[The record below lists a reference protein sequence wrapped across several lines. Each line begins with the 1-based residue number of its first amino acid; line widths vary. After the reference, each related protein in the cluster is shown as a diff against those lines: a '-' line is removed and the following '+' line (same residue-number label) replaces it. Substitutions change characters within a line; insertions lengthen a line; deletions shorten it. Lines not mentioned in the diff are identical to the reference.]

1 MSKKVDE
8 RVVEM
13 RFENGQFEKGVAQS
27 TESLNKLKKSLNL
40 EGAAKGL
47 ENVNSAAKNAS
58 GIESLAASLEKVEH
72 RFSTMGIVGMRVI
85 ENLTDSAMRFAK
97 KTVGFVTNGI
107 INGGKRRAMNLEN
120 ANFQLQGLLKNEE
133 AVAAVMKNVSDA
145 VDGTAYSLDAAAKV
159 ASQLA
164 ASGMKAGDEMF
175 SALRGVAGVAA
186 MTNSSYEDIGRI
198 FTQVAGQGRMMGDQL
213 LQLSGRGM
221 NAAATLANY
230 LTKVGDGT
238 KYTEAQIRDMV
249 SKGQISF
256 NTFAAA
262 MDDAF
267 GEHAKAANSTF
278 EGALSNIKSALGRI
292 GADFIKPLIAQNGPF
307 VNLFNAIRKKVNQIH
322 EITKPIAEWTT
333 KTIGNM
339 VNKLAGF
346 LEKLNIKNPFAK
358 VNGGDV
364 AKTTKDF
371 NSAAD
376 AVGNA
381 AQSLEHFQDIAVRV
395 IRGEFGNGAERVK
408 ALANAGE
415 DYAKVQTLVN
425 KVWLRNGKNWSDCT
439 VKAEELEEVIGSLSD
454 TELKSLGYTE
464 EQSES
469 LKNLAQQAKETGK
482 PISELINNLQTPTKK
497 GLFLDAIQ
505 NGLKGLSKVLKTV
518 KTAWNS
524 VFSPKNLSDGV
535 YKAVENLH
543 ALSEKF
549 VMTDET
555 ADKLQRTFSG
565 LFSALS
571 VVKNFVGGTVA
582 VVLRVVSKLLSSLHI
597 SLLDVTAA
605 VGDAITKFKEWL
617 NSNNIFVRTF
627 GAIATNAQKAALAI
641 RDWVKAFTELP
652 VVQKTVTSV
661 KTAIVN
667 AFNATKEVF
676 SDGKKRIADFIDNWK
691 DLDKI
696 TLDNLKAMLIDFKK
710 NVLDEFFKV
719 NFNFSF
725 KGITNKIKGLKTSMK
740 TELKSATN
748 ILDGFKTS
756 LFKLAEEARSKIH
769 MGDIFGYGMAALMV
783 KSVMDIGKSLEMLEG
798 PLAGVTSV
806 VKGLAGIER
815 SISKY
820 IDAKTFIDRSKAI
833 NVLATAIVKLAIAV
847 ALLVA
852 SMYVI
857 NDINQN
863 GELSMPLLT
872 LIGLMGTLAL
882 LAYAVSKV
890 NFSGIAKI
898 SGIMFSI
905 GGAITLLALSLKTLD
920 GLSDDIETT
929 CKKAVVLFGLMLV
942 LGLVAMALGKYV
954 PEFSKGSIA
963 LIAFSASIYIL
974 AKALKVISKI
984 DMRGLGRSFA
994 TIAGLIVV
1002 LGIAAR
1008 GLKGISFSG
1017 GVALIA
1023 MVIALKILMSAL
1035 DDLCNFDG
1043 TRIAENLLTIIG
1055 ILWILAALMAITNL
1069 AGVNAAKGGIGM
1081 LALAGAMYTMVKVIK
1096 AMAEISQDDLKRIKP
1111 ILISLLGI
1119 FGVLIVVSNLAGQF
1133 AHRAGMML
1141 MMAAGSLLIL
1151 TGVIVVLKNMSPD
1164 GLWRAVGVIA
1174 VLEAMFAGLIAVT
1187 HLAKNCK
1194 STLVLLT
1201 VTIAMMTV
1209 ALMTLAHLDPASL
1222 DAAKSAL
1229 ASIIATFALLVA
1241 ATGMFK
1247 DEDLA
1252 KKFGGLMSLVLVTG
1266 ILATI
1271 IVGMAKLSPDQAL
1284 PCAQALATLLTALA
1298 TSLFILSIAGKD
1310 ADEAMKAAYK
1320 MTGVVAI
1327 LGATLIVM
1335 SALNVSNAVENA
1347 TALSLLLLALSA
1359 SMVILFTFGGD
1370 VGKKAIIS
1378 AYLMSGVLAILGL
1391 VLAEMTALN
1400 VSNAMEN
1407 AKALSLLIVSLSEAC
1422 VLLGVVGIF
1431 GKEAIAGVGVLAALI
1446 VAIGGIMYGIGVLA
1460 QHQSSMDEFLDH
1472 GIVTLGKIGEGL
1484 GNFIGSFVKMFAETA
1499 ASALPSIGTS
1509 LSMFMVNLMP
1519 FITAGKTIG
1528 SDTSLLDGIVAITKA
1543 VLLLTAAD
1551 FLSGITSLIGL
1562 GTSFTGLSEK
1572 FTAIGEAMVAFSN
1585 ATAGVNSEQVTASA
1599 EAAASLAEVFKS
1611 LPKEG
1616 GWFQTVFGEQDL
1628 SGFSA
1633 KLEDFG
1639 NALTS
1644 YGNSVADLKVDAINN
1659 SVPAANS
1666 LVGILKTLPN
1676 SGGTLQTFLGSKD
1689 MESFSNDLSGF
1700 GTALVNYGNS
1710 VANLKVSAIK
1720 DSVPAAEGLADFMKA
1735 LPSSGGTWQKVF
1747 GNKNA
1752 SNFGGQLETFGT
1764 SMKNL
1769 SDTLSGV
1776 KFSYYDSAATAL
1788 NTITEAVTNFDVG
1801 SLNYIVTS
1809 IGGLGARAS
1818 TAFTTNVEQSTIKN
1832 AFDAPLN
1839 KAVSSVRSCMSKFYS
1854 AGSYLVTGFVNGIR
1868 DNIYRA
1874 QLAAIK
1880 MANDTE
1886 LAARSELDINSPS
1899 KVFRKI
1905 GAGVPEGFAQGI
1917 ERFSYLGIR
1926 AVEGMS
1932 DNAIDATSKVLSS
1945 ITAVLTDD
1953 VNSQPTI
1960 RPIVDL
1966 SNVESSSDAISN
1978 MLAID
1983 PTVSAFSNVRSISA
1997 MMNRNQN
2004 GANDDIVSAINDLG
2018 KTIGKA
2024 SGDTYQINGITYDS
2038 GSEVSEAIQTLIR
2051 ASIIEGRR

>member
-47 ENVNSAAKNAS
+47 ENVNSVAKNTS

-145 VDGTAYSLDAAAKV
+145 VDGTAYSLDAAAKI

-198 FTQVAGQGRMMGDQL
+198 FTQVAGQGRIMGDQL
-213 LQLSGRGM
+213 LQLSARGM
-221 NAAATLANY
+221 NAAATLANF

-238 KYTEAQIRDMV
+238 EYTEAQIRELV
-249 SKGQISF
+249 SEGQISF
-256 NTFAAA
+256 DIFAAA

-346 LEKLNIKNPFAK
+346 LEKLDIKNPFAK

-364 AKTTKDF
+364 AKTTKAF

-469 LKNLAQQAKETGK
+469 LKNLAQQAKDTGK

-524 VFSPKNLSDGV
+524 VFSPKNLSDVV

-555 ADKLQRTFSG
+555 ADKLRRTFSG
-565 LFSALS
+565 LFSVLS
-571 VVKNFVGGTVA
+571 VIKNFVGGTVA
-582 VVLRVVSKLLSSLHI
+582 IVLRVVLKLLSSLHI
-597 SLLDVTAA
+597 GILDVTAA

-641 RDWVKAFTELP
+641 RDLVKSFTELP

-725 KGITNKIKGLKTSMK
+725 KGITNKVKGLKTSMK

-806 VKGLAGIER
+806 VKGLAGIEK

-820 IDAKTFIDRSKAI
+820 IDAKTFIDKAKAI
-833 NVLATAIVKLAIAV
+833 NVLSSAVVKLAIAV

-863 GELSMPLLT
+863 GELSTPLLT
-872 LIGLMGTLAL
+872 LIGLMGMLAL

-890 NFSGIAKI
+890 NFSSIAKI
-898 SGIMFSI
+898 SSIMFSI
-905 GGAITLLALSLKTLD
+905 GGAIVLLALALKTMD
-920 GLSDDIETT
+920 GLSSDGATY
-929 CKKAVVLFGLMLV
+929 KNAVVLIALIGV
-942 LGLVAMALGKYV
+942 LGVVAVALGERV
-954 PEFSKGSIA
+954 PQLSKGSIA
-963 LIAFSASIYIL
+963 IIAFAAAVYIL
-974 AKALKVISKI
+974 AKALKSIGKI
-984 DMRGLGRSFA
+984 DKDSLNRSCA
-994 TIAGLIVV
+994 TFVGLI
-1002 LGIAAR
+1002 LALSIAAQAFK
-1008 GLKGISFSG
+1008 GLSFSV
-1017 GVALIA
+1017 GVGLIA
-1023 MVIALKILMSAL
+1023 MVIALKVLMSVL

-1043 TRIAENLLTIIG
+1043 NRIAENLLTIIG
-1055 ILWILAALMAITNL
+1055 ILGILAALITITKL
-1069 AGVNAAKGGIGM
+1069 AGKNAATGGIGM
-1081 LALAGAMYTMVKVIK
+1081 LALAAAMYTMVKAIK
-1096 AMAEISQDDLKRIKP
+1096 AMAEISPDDLKRMTP
-1111 ILISLLGI
+1111 ILISLLGV
-1119 FGVLIVVSNLAGQF
+1119 FGVLIAVSNLAGQF

-1164 GLWRAVGVIA
+1164 GLWRAVGVIT

-1247 DEDLA
+1247 GEDLA

-1271 IVGMAKLSPDQAL
+1271 IVGMAKLSPDNAL
-1284 PCAQALATLLTALA
+1284 PCAQALAKLLTALA
-1298 TSLFILSIAGKD
+1298 VSLFILSIAGKD
-1310 ADEAMKAAYK
+1310 ADEAVGAAYK
-1320 MTGVVAI
+1320 MTGVLAI
-1327 LGATLIVM
+1327 LGLVFAEMT
-1335 SALNVSNAVENA
+1335 ALNVSNAVENA
-1347 TALSLLLLALSA
+1347 KGLSLLLLALST
-1359 SMVILFTFGGD
+1359 SLVILSTFGSNASG
-1370 VGKKAIIS
+1370 KAIIA
-1378 AYLMSGVLAILGL
+1378 AYAMSGVLAILGL
-1391 VLAEMTALN
+1391 VLAEMSALN
-1400 VSNAMEN
+1400 VSNAIKN
-1407 AKALSLLIVSLSEAC
+1407 SAALSILVVSLSAAC
-1422 VLLGVVGIF
+1422 VLLSFVGSL
-1431 GKEAIAGVGVLAALI
+1431 GAAAIIGVGSLAALI
-1446 VAIGGIMYGIGVLA
+1446 VAIGGIMYGIGALA
-1460 QHQSSMDEFLDH
+1460 QYQPSMDEFLDH

-1484 GNFIGSFVKMFAETA
+1484 GNLIGSFVKMFAETA

-1509 LSMFMVNLMP
+1509 LSMFMINLIP
-1519 FITAGKTIG
+1519 FVTAGKMIG

-1551 FLSGITSLIGL
+1551 FLSGIASLIGL

-1585 ATAGVNSEQVTASA
+1585 ATTGVNSEQVTASA
-1599 EAAASLAEVFKS
+1599 EAAASLAEVFNS

-1628 SGFSA
+1628 SGFSTN
-1633 KLEDFG
+1633 LEDFG

-1644 YGNSVADLKVDAINN
+1644 YGNSVANLNVSAINN

-1666 LVGILKTLPN
+1666 LVHILKSLPN
-1676 SGGTLQTFLGSKD
+1676 SGGKLQIVLGNKD

-1700 GTALVNYGNS
+1700 GTALFNYGNS
-1710 VANLKVSAIK
+1710 VANLNAKAIK
-1720 DSVPAAEGLADFMKA
+1720 DSVPAAEGLAEFMKA
-1735 LPSSGGTWQKVF
+1735 LPSSDGAWQKVF
-1747 GNKNA
+1747 GKKNA
-1752 SNFGGQLETFGT
+1752 SNFGGQLEAFGT

-1776 KFSYYDSAATAL
+1776 EFSYYDSAATAL

-1801 SLNYIVTS
+1801 SLNSIVTS
-1809 IGGLGARAS
+1809 IGSLGTKAS
-1818 TAFTTNVEQSTIKN
+1818 TAFTTNVEQSTIKD
-1832 AFDAPLN
+1832 AFNAPLD
-1839 KAVSSVRSCMSKFYS
+1839 KAASSVKGYQTNFYTT
-1854 AGSYLVTGFVNGIR
+1854 ASYLVTGFVNGIE
-1868 DNIYRA
+1868 DNTYKA
-1874 QLAAIK
+1874 KLAAIA
-1880 MANDTE
+1880 MAKQADE
-1886 LAARSELDINSPS
+1886 AARTQLGVESPS
-1899 KVFRKI
+1899 KVFKEI
-1905 GAGVPEGFAQGI
+1905 GGYVPKGFAIGI
-1917 ERFSYLGIR
+1917 ENFSYLGTR

-1932 DNAIDATSKVLSS
+1932 NDAIDSASKVLSN
-1945 ITAVLTDD
+1945 INAILTDD
-1953 VNSQPTI
+1953 VNIQPTI
-1960 RPIVDL
+1960 RPVVDL

-2004 GANDDIVSAINDLG
+2004 GANNDVVSAIKDLG

>member
-47 ENVNSAAKNAS
+47 ENVNSAAKNTS

-97 KTVGFVTNGI
+97 KTIGFVTNGI

-133 AVAAVMKNVSDA
+133 AVAAVMQNVSDA

-198 FTQVAGQGRMMGDQL
+198 FTQVAGQGRLMGDQL
-213 LQLSGRGM
+213 LQLSVRGM

-292 GADFIKPLIAQNGPF
+292 GADFIRPLIAQNGPF

-346 LEKLNIKNPFAK
+346 LEKLDIKNPFAK

-364 AKTTKDF
+364 AKTTKAF

-497 GLFLDAIQ
+497 DLFLNAIQ

-518 KTAWNS
+518 KDAWNN

-535 YKAVENLH
+535 YKAVESLNS
-543 ALSEKF
+543 LSEKF
-549 VMTDET
+549 IMTDET
-555 ADKLQRTFSG
+555 ADKLRRTFNG

-571 VVKNFVGGTVA
+571 VIKNFVGGAVA
-582 VVLRVVSKLLSSLHI
+582 IVLRVVSKLLSSLHI

-627 GAIATNAQKAALAI
+627 SAIATNAQKAALAI
-641 RDWVKAFTELP
+641 RDWAKAFMELP
-652 VVQKTVTSV
+652 VVHKTVESV

-667 AFNATKEVF
+667 AFNSIKEVF

-696 TLDNLKAMLIDFKK
+696 TLDDLKAMLIDFKN

-725 KGITNKIKGLKTSMK
+725 KGITNKVEGLKTSIK

-756 LFKLAEEARSKIH
+756 LFNLAEEVRSKIH

-783 KSVMDIGKSLEMLEG
+783 KSVMGIGKSLEMLEG
-798 PLAGVTSV
+798 PIAGVTSV
-806 VKGLAGIER
+806 IKGLAGIEK

-820 IDAKTFIDRSKAI
+820 INAKTFIDRSKAI
-833 NVLATAIVKLAIAV
+833 SVLATAVVKLAIAV

-852 SMYVI
+852 SMYAI

-863 GELSMPLLT
+863 GELLTPLLT
-872 LIGLMGTLAL
+872 LIVLMGTLGL

-905 GGAITLLALSLKTLD
+905 GGAIALLALALKTMD
-920 GLSDDIETT
+920 GLSSDDKTY
-929 CKKAVVLFGLMLV
+929 KNAVVLIALIGV
-942 LGLVAMALGKYV
+942 LGIVAVALGERV
-954 PEFSKGSIA
+954 PQLSKGSIA
-963 LIAFSASIYIL
+963 IIAFAAAVYIL
-974 AKALKVISKI
+974 VKALKSIGEI
-984 DMRGLGRSFA
+984 DKDGLNRSFV
-994 TIAGLIVV
+994 TLVGLI
-1002 LGIAAR
+1002 LALSIAAR
-1008 GLKGISFSG
+1008 GLKGLSFSG
-1017 GVALIA
+1017 GVGLIA
-1023 MVIALKILMSAL
+1023 MVIALKVLMSAL
-1035 DDLCNFDG
+1035 DDLCDFDG
-1043 TRIAENLLTIIG
+1043 NRIAENLLTIIG
-1055 ILWILAALMAITNL
+1055 ILGILAALIAITNL
-1069 AGVNAAKGGIGM
+1069 AGANAAKGGIGM
-1081 LALAGAMYTMVKVIK
+1081 LALAAAMYTMVKAIK
-1096 AMAEISQDDLKRIKP
+1096 AMAEISPDDLKRMTP

-1119 FGVLIVVSNLAGQF
+1119 FGVLIAVSNLAGQF

-1151 TGVIVVLKNMSPD
+1151 TGVIAVLKNMSPD
-1164 GLWRAVGVIA
+1164 GLWRAVGIIA

-1187 HLAKNCK
+1187 YLAKDCK

-1201 VTIAMMTV
+1201 VAIAMMTV
-1209 ALMTLAHLDPASL
+1209 ALMTLAHIDPASL
-1222 DAAKSAL
+1222 DSAKSAL

-1247 DEDLA
+1247 GEGLA
-1252 KKFGGLMSLVLVTG
+1252 KKFGGLISLVIVTG
-1266 ILATI
+1266 ILASI
-1271 IVGMAKLSPDQAL
+1271 IVGMAKLSPDKAL
-1284 PCAQALATLLTALA
+1284 PCAQALSMLLTTLA
-1298 TSLFILSIAGKD
+1298 ASLFILSIAGKD
-1310 ADEAMKAAYK
+1310 ADEAMTAAYK
-1320 MTGVVAI
+1320 MTGVVLI
-1327 LGATLIVM
+1327 LGAILTGM

-1359 SMVILFTFGGD
+1359 SMAILSTFGGD

-1400 VSNAMEN
+1400 VSNAIEN
-1407 AKALSLLIVSLSEAC
+1407 AAALSILVTSLSAAC
-1422 VLLGVVGIF
+1422 VLLSFVGSLGAAIIGVRS
-1431 GKEAIAGVGVLAALI
+1431 LAALI
-1446 VAIGGIMYGIGVLA
+1446 VAIGGIMYGIGALA
-1460 QHQSSMDEFLDH
+1460 QYQPSMDEFLDH

-1499 ASALPSIGTS
+1499 ASALPSIANS

-1519 FITAGKTIG
+1519 FVNAGKTIG
-1528 SDTSLLDGIVAITKA
+1528 SDTSLLDGIAAITKA

-1551 FLSGITSLIGL
+1551 FLSGIASLIGL
-1562 GTSFTGLSEK
+1562 GSSFTGLSEK
-1572 FTAIGEAMVAFSN
+1572 LTSIGEAMVAFSN
-1585 ATAGVNSEQVTASA
+1585 ATTGVNSEQIKASA

-1616 GWFQTVFGEQDL
+1616 GWFQTIFGEQDL

-1644 YGNSVADLKVDAINN
+1644 YGNSVTNLNASAINN

-1666 LVGILKTLPN
+1666 LVDILKSLPN
-1676 SGGTLQTFLGSKD
+1676 SGGALQTFLGSKD

-1700 GTALVNYGNS
+1700 GTALFNYGNS
-1710 VANLKVSAIK
+1710 VANLNAKAIK
-1720 DSVPAAEGLADFMKA
+1720 DSVPAAEGLAEFMKA
-1735 LPSSGGTWQKVF
+1735 LPSSDGAWQKIF
-1747 GNKNA
+1747 GGKNA
-1752 SNFGGQLETFGT
+1752 SDFSNQLEAFGN

-1769 SDTLSGV
+1769 SDTLGEV
-1776 KFSYYDSAATAL
+1776 EFSYYDSAAVAL
-1788 NTITEAVTNFDVG
+1788 NSITEAVSNFNVN
-1801 SLNYIVTS
+1801 SLNSIVTS
-1809 IGGLGARAS
+1809 IGSIGTKSS
-1818 TAFTTNVEQSTIKN
+1818 TAFTTNVEQSAIKN

-1839 KAVSSVRSCMSKFYS
+1839 KAVSSARGYRSKFYD
-1854 AGSYLVTGFVNGIR
+1854 AGGYLVAGFANGIR
-1868 DNIYRA
+1868 YNIYLA
-1874 QLAAIK
+1874 QQAAID
-1880 MANDTE
+1880 MASSTE
-1886 LAARSELDINSPS
+1886 LAARSRLHINSPS

-1917 ERFSYLGIR
+1917 ERFSYLGTR
-1926 AVEGMS
+1926 AVESMS
-1932 DNAIDATSKVLSS
+1932 NDAIDSASKVLSN
-1945 ITAVLTDD
+1945 INAVLTND
-1953 VNSQPTI
+1953 VDAQPMI
-1960 RPIVDL
+1960 RPVVDL
-1966 SNVESSSDAISN
+1966 SNVESSSDAISS
-1978 MLAID
+1978 MLAMD
-1983 PTVSAFSNVRSISA
+1983 PTVSAFSNVSSISA

-2004 GANDDIVSAINDLG
+2004 GANDDVVSAIKDLG
-2018 KTIGKA
+2018 KTIGRM

>member
-47 ENVNSAAKNAS
+47 ENVNSAAKNTS

-164 ASGMKAGDEMF
+164 ASGMKAGDQMF

-198 FTQVAGQGRMMGDQL
+198 FTQVAGQGRIMGDQL

-221 NAAATLANY
+221 NAAATLASY
-230 LTKVGDGT
+230 LTKIGDGT

-249 SKGQISF
+249 SKGKISF
-256 NTFAAA
+256 DTFAAA

-346 LEKLNIKNPFAK
+346 LEKLDIKNPFAK

-364 AKTTKDF
+364 AKTTKAF

-395 IRGEFGNGAERVK
+395 VRGEFGNGAERVK

-524 VFSPKNLSDGV
+524 VFSPKNLSDAV

-555 ADKLQRTFSG
+555 ADKLRRTFSG
-565 LFSALS
+565 LFSVLS
-571 VVKNFVGGTVA
+571 VIKNFVGGTVA

-597 SLLDVTAA
+597 GILDVTAA

-652 VVQKTVTSV
+652 VVQKTVASV

-667 AFNATKEVF
+667 VFNATKELF
-676 SDGKKRIADFIDNWK
+676 SDGKNRIADFIDNWK

-725 KGITNKIKGLKTSMK
+725 KSITNKVKGLKTSMK

-806 VKGLAGIER
+806 FKGLAGIEK

-820 IDAKTFIDRSKAI
+820 IDSKTLIDRYKAI
-833 NVLATAIVKLAIAV
+833 NILATAIVKLAIAV
-847 ALLVA
+847 SLLVA

-872 LIGLMGTLAL
+872 LIGLMGMLAL

-898 SGIMFSI
+898 SSIMFSI
-905 GGAITLLALSLKTLD
+905 GGAIALLALALKTMD
-920 GLSDDIETT
+920 GLSSDDKTY
-929 CKKAVVLFGLMLV
+929 KNAVVLIALIGV
-942 LGLVAMALGKYV
+942 LGVVAVALGERV
-954 PEFSKGSIA
+954 PQLSKGSIA
-963 LIAFSASIYIL
+963 IIAFAAAVYVL
-974 AKALKVISKI
+974 AKALKSISKI
-984 DMRGLGRSFA
+984 DKYSLNRSFA
-994 TIAGLIVV
+994 TLVGLI
-1002 LGIAAR
+1002 LALSIAAQ
-1008 GLKGISFSG
+1008 GLKGFSFSG
-1017 GVALIA
+1017 GVGLIA
-1023 MVIALKILMSAL
+1023 MAIALKVLMSVL

-1043 TRIAENLLTIIG
+1043 IRIAENLITIIG

-1069 AGVNAAKGGIGM
+1069 AGANAAKGGIGM
-1081 LALAGAMYTMVKVIK
+1081 LALAGAMYTMVKAIK
-1096 AMAEISQDDLKRIKP
+1096 AMAEISPDDLKRMTP

-1119 FGVLIVVSNLAGQF
+1119 FGVLIAVSNLAGQF

-1151 TGVIVVLKNMSPD
+1151 TSVIVILKNMSPD

-1174 VLEAMFAGLIAVT
+1174 VLEAMFAGLIAAT
-1187 HLAKNCK
+1187 HLAKDCK

-1201 VTIAMMTV
+1201 VAIAMMTV

-1247 DEDLA
+1247 GEDLA
-1252 KKFGGLMSLVLVTG
+1252 KKFGGLISLVIVTG

-1271 IVGMAKLSPDQAL
+1271 IFGMAKLSPDQAL

-1320 MTGVVAI
+1320 MTGVVVI
-1327 LGATLIVM
+1327 LGVILTLM
-1335 SALNVSNAVENA
+1335 SAINVSNAVENA
-1347 TALSLLLLALSA
+1347 KGLSLLLLALST
-1359 SMVILFTFGGD
+1359 SMVILSTFGGD
-1370 VGKKAIIS
+1370 VNKEAIKA
-1378 AYLMSGVLAILGL
+1378 AVGMSVVLALLGL

-1400 VSNAMEN
+1400 VSNAIEN
-1407 AKALSLLIVSLSEAC
+1407 AKALSLLVVSLSAAC
-1422 VLLGVVGIF
+1422 KLLGPLGVLG
-1431 GKEAIAGVGVLAALI
+1431 GKAFIGVGVLAALI
-1446 VAIGGIMYGIGVLA
+1446 VAIGGIMYGIGALA
-1460 QHQSSMDEFLDH
+1460 KHQSSMDEFLDH

-1499 ASALPSIGTS
+1499 ASALPSIATS
-1509 LSMFMVNLMP
+1509 LSMFFVNLIP
-1519 FITAGKTIG
+1519 FVTAGKMIG

-1551 FLSGITSLIGL
+1551 FLSGLASIVGL

-1585 ATAGVNSEQVTASA
+1585 STNGVNSEQIKASA
-1599 EAAASLAEVFKS
+1599 EAAASLAEALGS

-1616 GWFQTVFGEQDL
+1616 GLWQGIFGEQDL
-1628 SGFSA
+1628 SGFSTN
-1633 KLEDFG
+1633 LEKFG
-1639 NALTS
+1639 TALS
-1644 YGNSVADLKVDAINN
+1644 GYGNSVANLNTAAIENSGTSVN
-1659 SVPAANS
+1659 SV
-1666 LVGILKTLPN
+1666 VDILKSLPN
-1676 SGGTLQTFLGSKD
+1676 SGGTLQKFLGNKD
-1689 MESFSNDLSGF
+1689 MDSFSTDLSGF
-1700 GTALVNYGNS
+1700 GDALVKYGNS
-1710 VANLKVSAIK
+1710 VANLKVKAIE
-1720 DSVPAAEGLADFMKA
+1720 DSVPAAEGLAEFMNA
-1735 LPSSGGTWQKVF
+1735 LPSSDGTWQKIF
-1747 GNKNA
+1747 GKKNA
-1752 SNFGGQLETFGT
+1752 SNFSGQLEAFGT

-1776 KFSYYDSAATAL
+1776 EFSYYDSAAAAL

-1801 SLNYIVTS
+1801 SLNSIVTS
-1809 IGGLGARAS
+1809 IGGLGTQAS
-1818 TAFTTNVEQSTIKN
+1818 TAFTTNVEQSEIKN

-1839 KAVSSVRSCMSKFYS
+1839 KAESSARSYMSKFYD
-1854 AGSYLVTGFVNGIR
+1854 AGKYLVNGFANGIR
-1868 DNIYRA
+1868 DNIYLA
-1874 QLAAIK
+1874 QLAAID
-1880 MANDTE
+1880 MADDTE
-1886 LAARSELDINSPS
+1886 TAARSKLHIYSPS
-1899 KVFRKI
+1899 RVFRKI
-1905 GAGVPEGFAQGI
+1905 GAWVPKGFAQGI
-1917 ERFSYLGIR
+1917 ERFSYLGVR

-1932 DNAIDATSKVLSS
+1932 NNAIDSASKVLSN
-1945 ITAVLTDD
+1945 INAVLTDD
-1953 VNSQPTI
+1953 VNTQPMI

-1966 SNVESSSDAISN
+1966 SNVESSSDAISS
-1978 MLAID
+1978 MLTMD

-2004 GANDDIVSAINDLG
+2004 GANDDVVSAIKDLG

>member
-47 ENVNSAAKNAS
+47 ENVNSAAKNTS

-97 KTVGFVTNGI
+97 KTVSFVTGGI

-213 LQLSGRGM
+213 LQLSSRGM
-221 NAAATLANY
+221 NAAATLASY
-230 LTKVGDGT
+230 LTKIGDGT

-256 NTFAAA
+256 DTFAAA

-364 AKTTKDF
+364 AKTTKAF

-627 GAIATNAQKAALAI
+627 GAIATNTQKAALAI

-652 VVQKTVTSV
+652 VAQKTVTSV

-667 AFNATKEVF
+667 AFNTTKELF
-676 SDGKKRIADFIDNWK
+676 SDGKNRIADFIDNWK

-798 PLAGVTSV
+798 PIAGVTSV

-815 SISKY
+815 SVSKY

-872 LIGLMGTLAL
+872 LIGLMGMLAL

-905 GGAITLLALSLKTLD
+905 GGAIALLALALKTMD
-920 GLSDDIETT
+920 GLSSDDKTY
-929 CKKAVVLFGLMLV
+929 KNAVVLIALIGV
-942 LGLVAMALGKYV
+942 LGVVAVALGERV
-954 PEFSKGSIA
+954 PQLSKGSIA
-963 LIAFSASIYIL
+963 IITFASAVYIL
-974 AKALKVISKI
+974 AKALKSIGEI
-984 DMRGLGRSFA
+984 DKDGLNRSFA
-994 TIAGLIVV
+994 TLVGLI
-1002 LGIAAR
+1002 LALSIAAQ
-1008 GLKGISFSG
+1008 GLKGLSFSG
-1017 GVALIA
+1017 GVGLIA
-1023 MVIALKILMSAL
+1023 MVIALKVLMSVL

-1043 TRIAENLLTIIG
+1043 NRIAENLLTIIG
-1055 ILWILAALMAITNL
+1055 ILGILAALMAITNL
-1069 AGVNAAKGGIGM
+1069 AGTNAATGGIGM
-1081 LALAGAMYTMVKVIK
+1081 LALATAMYTMVKVVK
-1096 AMAEISQDDLKRIKP
+1096 VMAEISPDDLKRITP

-1119 FGVLIVVSNLAGQF
+1119 FGVLIAVSNLAGQF

-1141 MMAAGSLLIL
+1141 LMAAGSLLIL

-1201 VTIAMMTV
+1201 VAIAMMTV

-1247 DEDLA
+1247 GEDLA
-1252 KKFGGLMSLVLVTG
+1252 KKFGGLMSLIVVTG

-1310 ADEAMKAAYK
+1310 ADEAMTAAYK
-1320 MTGVVAI
+1320 MTGVVSI
-1327 LGATLIVM
+1327 LGVILIVM

-1359 SMVILFTFGGD
+1359 SIAILSNFGGD
-1370 VGKKAIIS
+1370 ISKKAII
-1378 AYLMSGVLAILGL
+1378 AAGGMSVVLALLGL

-1400 VSNAMEN
+1400 VSNAIEN
-1407 AKALSLLIVSLSEAC
+1407 AEALSLLIVSLSYAC
-1422 VLLGVVGIF
+1422 KLLGPIGALG
-1431 GKEAIAGVGVLAALI
+1431 GKAFIGVGVLAALI
-1446 VAIGGIMYGIGVLA
+1446 VAIGGIMYGIGALA
-1460 QHQSSMDEFLDH
+1460 QQQSSMDEFLDH

-1519 FITAGKTIG
+1519 FVTAGKMIG

-1551 FLSGITSLIGL
+1551 FLSGIASLIGL

-1585 ATAGVNSEQVTASA
+1585 ATTGVNSEQVTASA
-1599 EAAASLAEVFKS
+1599 EAAASLADALSS

-1616 GWFQTVFGEQDL
+1616 GWFQTVFGGQDL
-1628 SGFSA
+1628 SGFSTN
-1633 KLEDFG
+1633 LEEFG
-1639 NALTS
+1639 TALS
-1644 YGNSVADLKVDAINN
+1644 GYGNSVANLNVSAINN

-1666 LVGILKTLPN
+1666 LVDILKSLPN
-1676 SGGTLQTFLGSKD
+1676 SGGKLQIVLGNKD

-1700 GTALVNYGNS
+1700 GTALFNYGNS
-1710 VANLKVSAIK
+1710 VANLNAKAIK
-1720 DSVPAAEGLADFMKA
+1720 DSVPAAEGLAEFMKA
-1735 LPSSGGTWQKVF
+1735 LPSSDGAWQKVF
-1747 GNKNA
+1747 GKKNA
-1752 SNFGGQLETFGT
+1752 SNFGGQLEAFGT

-1769 SDTLSGV
+1769 SDTLSEV
-1776 KFSYYDSAATAL
+1776 EFSYYDSAAAAL
-1788 NTITEAVTNFDVG
+1788 NTITEAVANFNVN
-1801 SLNYIVTS
+1801 SLNSIVTS
-1809 IGGLGARAS
+1809 IGSLGTKSS
-1818 TAFTTNVEQSTIKN
+1818 TAFTTNVEQSAIKN

-1839 KAVSSVRSCMSKFYS
+1839 KAVSSARGYRLKFYD
-1854 AGSYLVTGFVNGIR
+1854 AGGYLVAGFANGIR
-1868 DNIYRA
+1868 DNIYLA
-1874 QLAAIK
+1874 QRAAID
-1880 MANDTE
+1880 MSSSTE
-1886 LAARSELDINSPS
+1886 LAARSRLHINSPS

-1917 ERFSYLGIR
+1917 ERFSYLGTR
-1926 AVEGMS
+1926 AVESMS
-1932 DNAIDATSKVLSS
+1932 NDAIDSASKVLSN
-1945 ITAVLTDD
+1945 INAVLTND
-1953 VNSQPTI
+1953 VNAQPMI
-1960 RPIVDL
+1960 RPVVDL

-1978 MLAID
+1978 MLSMD
-1983 PTVSAFSNVRSISA
+1983 PTVSAFSNVSSISA

-2004 GANDDIVSAINDLG
+2004 GANDDVVSAIKDLG

>member
-47 ENVNSAAKNAS
+47 ENVNSTAKNTS

-133 AVAAVMKNVSDA
+133 AVAAVMQNVSDA

-164 ASGMKAGDEMF
+164 ASGMKAGDQMF

-221 NAAATLANY
+221 NAAATLASY
-230 LTKVGDGT
+230 LTKIGDGT

-256 NTFAAA
+256 DTFAAA

-346 LEKLNIKNPFAK
+346 LDKLDIKNPFAK

-364 AKTTKDF
+364 AKTTKAF

-439 VKAEELEEVIGSLSD
+439 VKAEELEDVIGSLSD

-469 LKNLAQQAKETGK
+469 LKNLAQQAKDTGK

-497 GLFLDAIQ
+497 DIFLDAIQ

-518 KTAWNS
+518 KTAWND
-524 VFSPKNLSDGV
+524 VFSPKSLSDGV

-555 ADKLQRTFSG
+555 ADKLRRTFSG

-582 VVLRVVSKLLSSLHI
+582 VALRVVSKLLSSLHI

-641 RDWVKAFTELP
+641 RDWIKAFIELP

-676 SDGKKRIADFIDNWK
+676 SDGRKRIADFIDNWK

-725 KGITNKIKGLKTSMK
+725 KGITNKVKGLKTSMK
-740 TELKSATN
+740 TELRSATS

-756 LFKLAEEARSKIH
+756 LFNLAEEVRSKVRI
-769 MGDIFGYGMAALMV
+769 GDIFGYGMAALMV

-806 VKGLAGIER
+806 VKGLAGIEK

-863 GELSMPLLT
+863 GELSTPLLT
-872 LIGLMGTLAL
+872 LIGLMGMLAL

-905 GGAITLLALSLKTLD
+905 GGAIALLALALKTMD
-920 GLSDDIETT
+920 GLSSDDKTY
-929 CKKAVVLFGLMLV
+929 KNAVVLIALIGV
-942 LGLVAMALGKYV
+942 LGVVAVALGERV
-954 PEFSKGSIA
+954 PQLSKGSIA
-963 LIAFSASIYIL
+963 IIAFAAAVYIL
-974 AKALKVISKI
+974 AKALKSISKI
-984 DMRGLGRSFA
+984 DKDSLNRSFA
-994 TIAGLIVV
+994 TLVGLI
-1002 LGIAAR
+1002 LALSIAAQ
-1008 GLKGISFSG
+1008 GLKGLSFSG
-1017 GVALIA
+1017 GVGLIA
-1023 MVIALKILMSAL
+1023 MVIALKLLMSAL

-1043 TRIAENLLTIIG
+1043 NKIAENLLTIIG
-1055 ILWILAALMAITNL
+1055 ILGILAALMAITNL
-1069 AGVNAAKGGIGM
+1069 AGTNAATGGIGM
-1081 LALAGAMYTMVKVIK
+1081 LALAAAMYTMVKAVK
-1096 AMAEISQDDLKRIKP
+1096 AMAEISQDDLKRITP

-1119 FGVLIVVSNLAGQF
+1119 FGVLIAVSNLAGQF

-1141 MMAAGSLLIL
+1141 LMAAGSLLIL

-1164 GLWRAVGVIA
+1164 GLWKAVGVIA

-1187 HLAKNCK
+1187 HLAKDCK
-1194 STLVLLT
+1194 SILVLLT

-1222 DAAKSAL
+1222 DAARNAL
-1229 ASIIATFALLVA
+1229 SSVIATFALLVA
-1241 ATGMFK
+1241 VTGMFK
-1247 DEDLA
+1247 GEDLA

-1266 ILATI
+1266 ILAAI

-1284 PCAQALATLLTALA
+1284 PCAQALAVLLTALA
-1298 TSLFILSIAGKD
+1298 ASLFILSIAGKD
-1310 ADEAMKAAYK
+1310 ADEAMAAAYK
-1320 MTGVVAI
+1320 MTGVVLI
-1327 LGATLIVM
+1327 LGAILTAM
-1335 SALNVSNAVENA
+1335 SALNASNAVENA
-1347 TALSLLLLALSA
+1347 KGLSLLLLALST
-1359 SMVILFTFGGD
+1359 SMVILSTFGGD
-1370 VGKKAIIS
+1370 VSGKAIIA
-1378 AYLMSGVLAILGL
+1378 AYAMSGVLAILGL

-1400 VSNAMEN
+1400 VSNAIEN
-1407 AKALSLLIVSLSEAC
+1407 AAALSILVVSLSTAC
-1422 VLLGVVGIF
+1422 VLLAFAGSLGAA
-1431 GKEAIAGVGVLAALI
+1431 AIIGVGSLAALI
-1446 VAIGGIMYGIGVLA
+1446 VAIGGIMYGIGALS
-1460 QHQSSMDEFLDH
+1460 QYQPSMDEFLDH

-1499 ASALPSIGTS
+1499 ASALPSIATS

-1519 FITAGKTIG
+1519 FVTAGKMIG

-1551 FLSGITSLIGL
+1551 FLSGIASLIGL

-1585 ATAGVNSEQVTASA
+1585 ATTGVNSEQIKASA
-1599 EAAASLAEVFKS
+1599 EAAASLAEVFNS

-1628 SGFSA
+1628 SGFSS

-1644 YGNSVADLKVDAINN
+1644 YGNSVAELKVDAINN

-1666 LVGILKTLPN
+1666 LVEVLKSLPN
-1676 SGGTLQTFLGSKD
+1676 SGGTLQKFLGNKD
-1689 MESFSNDLSGF
+1689 MTSFSNDISGF
-1700 GTALVNYGNS
+1700 GTALVNYGES
-1710 VANLKVSAIK
+1710 VTDLKVDAIK
-1720 DSVPAAEGLADFMKA
+1720 NSVPAAEALADFVKA
-1735 LPSSGGTWQKVF
+1735 LPSSGGAWQKVF

-1752 SNFGGQLETFGT
+1752 SDFSNQLEALGT

-1769 SDTLSGV
+1769 SNTLSEV
-1776 KFSYYDSAATAL
+1776 EFSYYDSAATAL
-1788 NTITEAVTNFDVG
+1788 NSITEAVANFNVG
-1801 SLNYIVTS
+1801 SLNSIVTS
-1809 IGGLGARAS
+1809 IGGLGTQAS
-1818 TAFTTNVEQSTIKN
+1818 TAFTTNVENSTIKN

-1839 KAVSSVRSCMSKFYS
+1839 KAVSSARSGMSKFYD
-1854 AGSYLVTGFVNGIR
+1854 AGRYLVAGFANGIR
-1868 DNIYRA
+1868 DNIYLA
-1874 QLAAIK
+1874 QRAAI
-1880 MANDTE
+1880 ALADNTE
-1886 LAARSELDINSPS
+1886 SAARSRLYINSPS

-1917 ERFSYLGIR
+1917 ERFSYLGAR
-1926 AVEGMS
+1926 AVESMS
-1932 DNAIDATSKVLSS
+1932 NDAIGFASKVLSNV
-1945 ITAVLTDD
+1945 TAALTDD
-1953 VNSQPTI
+1953 VNTQPTI

-1966 SNVESSSDAISN
+1966 SNVENSSDAISN
-1978 MLAID
+1978 MLAMD
-1983 PTVSAFSNVRSISA
+1983 PTVSAFSNVHSISA

-2004 GANDDIVSAINDLG
+2004 GANDDVVSAIKDLG

-2038 GSEVSEAIQTLIR
+2038 GSEVSDAIQTLIR

>member
-47 ENVNSAAKNAS
+47 ENVNSAAKNTS

-198 FTQVAGQGRMMGDQL
+198 FTQVAGQGRIMGDQL

-221 NAAATLANY
+221 NAAATLASY
-230 LTKVGDGT
+230 LTKIGDGT

-249 SKGQISF
+249 SKGKISF
-256 NTFAAA
+256 DTFAAA

-346 LEKLNIKNPFAK
+346 LEKLDIKNPFAK

-364 AKTTKDF
+364 AKTTKAF

-667 AFNATKEVF
+667 AFNATKELF
-676 SDGKKRIADFIDNWK
+676 SDGKNRIADFIDNWK

-725 KGITNKIKGLKTSMK
+725 KGITNKVKGLKTSMK

-806 VKGLAGIER
+806 VKGLAGIEK

-872 LIGLMGTLAL
+872 LIGLMGMLAL

-890 NFSGIAKI
+890 NFSSIAKI
-898 SGIMFSI
+898 SSIMFSI
-905 GGAITLLALSLKTLD
+905 GGAIALLAFALKTMD
-920 GLSDDIETT
+920 GLSSDDKTY
-929 CKKAVVLFGLMLV
+929 KNAVVLIALIGV
-942 LGLVAMALGKYV
+942 LGVVAVALGERV
-954 PEFSKGSIA
+954 PQLSKGSIA
-963 LIAFSASIYIL
+963 IIAFASAVYIF
-974 AKALKVISKI
+974 AKALKSIGKI
-984 DMRGLGRSFA
+984 DKDSLNRSFA
-994 TIAGLIVV
+994 TLVGLI
-1002 LGIAAR
+1002 LALSIAAQ
-1008 GLKGISFSG
+1008 GLKGLSFSG
-1017 GVALIA
+1017 GVGLIA
-1023 MVIALKILMSAL
+1023 MVIALKVLMSAL

-1043 TRIAENLLTIIG
+1043 NKIAENLLTIIG
-1055 ILWILAALMAITNL
+1055 ILGILAALMAITNL
-1069 AGVNAAKGGIGM
+1069 AGTNAATGGIGM
-1081 LALAGAMYTMVKVIK
+1081 LALATAMYTMVKAVK
-1096 AMAEISQDDLKRIKP
+1096 AMAEISPDDLKRITP

-1119 FGVLIVVSNLAGQF
+1119 FGVLIAVSNLSGQF

-1141 MMAAGSLLIL
+1141 LMAAGSLLIL

-1209 ALMTLAHLDPASL
+1209 ALMTLAHLDPESL

-1247 DEDLA
+1247 GEDLA
-1252 KKFGGLMSLVLVTG
+1252 KKFGGLISLVIVTG

-1310 ADEAMKAAYK
+1310 ADEAMTAAYK

-1327 LGATLIVM
+1327 LGVILTVM

-1347 TALSLLLLALSA
+1347 KGLSLLLLALST
-1359 SMVILFTFGGD
+1359 SMVVLFTFGGD

-1446 VAIGGIMYGIGVLA
+1446 VAIGGIMYGIGALA
-1460 QHQSSMDEFLDH
+1460 QHQSSMDEFLEH

-1499 ASALPSIGTS
+1499 ASALPSIATS

-1519 FITAGKTIG
+1519 FVTAGKMIG
-1528 SDTSLLDGIVAITKA
+1528 SDTSLIDGIVAITKA

-1551 FLSGITSLIGL
+1551 FLSGIASLIGL

-1585 ATAGVNSEQVTASA
+1585 ATTGVNSEQVTASA
-1599 EAAASLAEVFKS
+1599 EAAASLAEVFNS

-1644 YGNSVADLKVDAINN
+1644 YGNSVANLNVSAINN

-1666 LVGILKTLPN
+1666 LVDILKSLPN
-1676 SGGTLQTFLGSKD
+1676 SGGKLQIVLGNKD

-1700 GTALVNYGNS
+1700 GTALFNYGNS
-1710 VANLKVSAIK
+1710 VTNLNVEAIK
-1720 DSVPAAEGLADFMKA
+1720 DSVPAAEGLAEFMKA
-1735 LPSSGGTWQKVF
+1735 LPSSDGAWQKVF
-1747 GNKNA
+1747 GKKNA
-1752 SNFGGQLETFGT
+1752 SNFGGQLEAFGT

-1776 KFSYYDSAATAL
+1776 EFSYYDSAATAL
-1788 NTITEAVTNFDVG
+1788 NTITEAVTNFDVS
-1801 SLNYIVTS
+1801 SLNSIITS
-1809 IGGLGARAS
+1809 IGSLGTKAS
-1818 TAFTTNVEQSTIKN
+1818 TAFTTNVEQSGIKN

-1854 AGSYLVTGFVNGIR
+1854 AGSYLVTGFANGIR

-1874 QLAAIK
+1874 QLAAID
-1880 MANDTE
+1880 MADDTE
-1886 LAARSELDINSPS
+1886 SAARSKLHIYSPS
-1899 KVFRKI
+1899 RVFRKI
-1905 GAGVPEGFAQGI
+1905 GAWVPKGFAQGI
-1917 ERFSYLGIR
+1917 ERFSYLGTR
-1926 AVEGMS
+1926 AVESMS
-1932 DNAIDATSKVLSS
+1932 NDAIDSASKVLSN
-1945 ITAVLTDD
+1945 INAVLTDD
-1953 VNSQPTI
+1953 VNTQPTI
-1960 RPIVDL
+1960 RPVVDL

-1978 MLAID
+1978 MLAMD

-2004 GANDDIVSAINDLG
+2004 GANDDVVSAIKDLG

>member
-47 ENVNSAAKNAS
+47 ENVNSTAKNTS

-97 KTVGFVTNGI
+97 KTVSFVTGGI

-133 AVAAVMKNVSDA
+133 AVAAVMQNVSDA

-164 ASGMKAGDEMF
+164 ASGMKAGDQMF

-221 NAAATLANY
+221 NAAATLASY
-230 LTKVGDGT
+230 LTKIGDGT

-256 NTFAAA
+256 DTFAAA

-346 LEKLNIKNPFAK
+346 LEKLDIKNPFAK

-364 AKTTKDF
+364 AKTTKAF

-469 LKNLAQQAKETGK
+469 LKNLAQQAKDTGK

-497 GLFLDAIQ
+497 DLFLDAIQ

-518 KTAWNS
+518 KTAWND
-524 VFSPKNLSDGV
+524 VFSPKSLSDGV

-555 ADKLQRTFSG
+555 ADKLRRTFSG
-565 LFSALS
+565 LFSVLS

-582 VVLRVVSKLLSSLHI
+582 VALRVVSKLLSSLHI

-641 RDWVKAFTELP
+641 RDWIKAFIELP

-676 SDGKKRIADFIDNWK
+676 SDGRKRIADFIDNWK

-725 KGITNKIKGLKTSMK
+725 KGITNKVKGLKTSMK
-740 TELKSATN
+740 TELRSATS

-756 LFKLAEEARSKIH
+756 LFNLAEEVRSKVRI
-769 MGDIFGYGMAALMV
+769 GDIFGYGMAALMV

-806 VKGLAGIER
+806 VKGLAGIEE

-863 GELSMPLLT
+863 GELSTPLLT
-872 LIGLMGTLAL
+872 LIGLMGMLAL

-905 GGAITLLALSLKTLD
+905 GGAIALLALALKTMD
-920 GLSDDIETT
+920 GLSSDDKTY
-929 CKKAVVLFGLMLV
+929 KNAVVLIALIGV
-942 LGLVAMALGKYV
+942 LGVVAVALGERV
-954 PEFSKGSIA
+954 PQLSKGSIA
-963 LIAFSASIYIL
+963 IIAFAAAVYIL
-974 AKALKVISKI
+974 AKALKSISKI
-984 DMRGLGRSFA
+984 DKDGLNRSFA
-994 TIAGLIVV
+994 TLVGLI
-1002 LGIAAR
+1002 LALSIAAQ
-1008 GLKGISFSG
+1008 GLKGLSFSG
-1017 GVALIA
+1017 GVGLIA
-1023 MVIALKILMSAL
+1023 MVIALKLLMSAL

-1043 TRIAENLLTIIG
+1043 NKIAENLLTIIG
-1055 ILWILAALMAITNL
+1055 ILGILAALMAITNL
-1069 AGVNAAKGGIGM
+1069 AGTNAATGGIGM
-1081 LALAGAMYTMVKVIK
+1081 LALAAAMYTMVKAVK
-1096 AMAEISQDDLKRIKP
+1096 AMAEISQDDLKRITP

-1119 FGVLIVVSNLAGQF
+1119 FGVLIAVSNLAGQF

-1141 MMAAGSLLIL
+1141 LMAAGSLLIL

-1164 GLWRAVGVIA
+1164 GLWKAVGVIA

-1187 HLAKNCK
+1187 HLAKDCK

-1229 ASIIATFALLVA
+1229 ASVIATFALLVA
-1241 ATGMFK
+1241 VTGMFK
-1247 DEDLA
+1247 GEDLA

-1266 ILATI
+1266 ILAAI

-1284 PCAQALATLLTALA
+1284 PCAQALAVLLTALA
-1298 TSLFILSIAGKD
+1298 ASLFILSIAGKD
-1310 ADEAMKAAYK
+1310 ADEAMAAAYK
-1320 MTGVVAI
+1320 MTGVVLI
-1327 LGATLIVM
+1327 LGAILTAM
-1335 SALNVSNAVENA
+1335 SALNASNAVENA
-1347 TALSLLLLALSA
+1347 KGLSLLLLALST
-1359 SMVILFTFGGD
+1359 SMVILSTFGGN
-1370 VGKKAIIS
+1370 VSGKAIIA
-1378 AYLMSGVLAILGL
+1378 AYAMSGVLAILGL

-1400 VSNAMEN
+1400 VSNAIEN
-1407 AKALSLLIVSLSEAC
+1407 AAALSILVVSLSTAC
-1422 VLLGVVGIF
+1422 VLLAFAGSLGAA
-1431 GKEAIAGVGVLAALI
+1431 AIIGVGSLAALI
-1446 VAIGGIMYGIGVLA
+1446 VAIGGIMYGIGALS
-1460 QHQSSMDEFLDH
+1460 QYQPSMDEFLDH

-1499 ASALPSIGTS
+1499 ASALPSIATS

-1519 FITAGKTIG
+1519 FVTAGKMIG

-1551 FLSGITSLIGL
+1551 FLSGIASLIGL

-1585 ATAGVNSEQVTASA
+1585 ATTGVNSEQIKASA
-1599 EAAASLAEVFKS
+1599 EAAASLAEVFNS

-1628 SGFSA
+1628 SGFSS

-1644 YGNSVADLKVDAINN
+1644 YGNSVAELKVDAINN

-1666 LVGILKTLPN
+1666 LVEVLKSLPN
-1676 SGGTLQTFLGSKD
+1676 SGGTLQKFLGNKD
-1689 MESFSNDLSGF
+1689 MTSFSNDISGF
-1700 GTALVNYGNS
+1700 GTALVNYGES
-1710 VANLKVSAIK
+1710 VTDLKVDAIK
-1720 DSVPAAEGLADFMKA
+1720 NSVPAAEALADFVKA
-1735 LPSSGGTWQKVF
+1735 LPSSGGAWQKVF

-1752 SNFGGQLETFGT
+1752 SDFSNQLEALGT

-1769 SDTLSGV
+1769 SNTLSEV
-1776 KFSYYDSAATAL
+1776 EFSYYDSAATAL
-1788 NTITEAVTNFDVG
+1788 NSITEAVANFNVG
-1801 SLNYIVTS
+1801 SLNSIVTS
-1809 IGGLGARAS
+1809 IGGLGTQAS
-1818 TAFTTNVEQSTIKN
+1818 TTFTTNVENSTIKN

-1839 KAVSSVRSCMSKFYS
+1839 KAVSSARSGMSKFYD
-1854 AGSYLVTGFVNGIR
+1854 AGRYLVAGFANGIR
-1868 DNIYRA
+1868 DNIYLA
-1874 QLAAIK
+1874 QRAAI
-1880 MANDTE
+1880 ALADNTE
-1886 LAARSELDINSPS
+1886 SAARSRLHINSPS

-1917 ERFSYLGIR
+1917 ERFSYLGAR
-1926 AVEGMS
+1926 AVESMS
-1932 DNAIDATSKVLSS
+1932 NDAIGSASKVLSNV
-1945 ITAVLTDD
+1945 TAALTDD
-1953 VNSQPTI
+1953 VNTQPTI

-1966 SNVESSSDAISN
+1966 SNVENSSDAISN
-1978 MLAID
+1978 MLAMD
-1983 PTVSAFSNVRSISA
+1983 PTVSAFSNVHSISA

-2004 GANDDIVSAINDLG
+2004 GANDDVVSAIKDLG

-2038 GSEVSEAIQTLIR
+2038 GSEVSDAIQTLIR

>member
-47 ENVNSAAKNAS
+47 ENVNSTAKNTS

-133 AVAAVMKNVSDA
+133 AVAAVMQNVSDA

-164 ASGMKAGDEMF
+164 ASGMKAGDQMF

-198 FTQVAGQGRMMGDQL
+198 FTQVAGQGRIMGDQL

-221 NAAATLANY
+221 NAAATLASY
-230 LTKVGDGT
+230 LTKIGDGT

-256 NTFAAA
+256 DTFAAA

-346 LEKLNIKNPFAK
+346 LEKLDIKNPFAK

-364 AKTTKDF
+364 AKTTKAF

-395 IRGEFGNGAERVK
+395 IHGEFGNGAERVK

-469 LKNLAQQAKETGK
+469 LKNLAQQAKDTGK

-497 GLFLDAIQ
+497 DLFLDAIQ

-518 KTAWNS
+518 KTAWND
-524 VFSPKNLSDGV
+524 VFSPKSLSDGV

-555 ADKLQRTFSG
+555 ADKLRRTFSG

-582 VVLRVVSKLLSSLHI
+582 VALRVVSKLLSSLHI

-627 GAIATNAQKAALAI
+627 GAIAANAQKAALAI
-641 RDWVKAFTELP
+641 RDWVKAFIELP

-676 SDGKKRIADFIDNWK
+676 SDGKKRIADFIDRWK

-696 TLDNLKAMLIDFKK
+696 TLDNLKEMLIDFKK

-725 KGITNKIKGLKTSMK
+725 KGITNKVKGLKTSMK

-756 LFKLAEEARSKIH
+756 LFNLAEEVRSKIH
-769 MGDIFGYGMAALMV
+769 IGDIFGYGMAALMV

-798 PLAGVTSV
+798 PIAGITSV
-806 VKGLAGIER
+806 VKGLAGIEK

-820 IDAKTFIDRSKAI
+820 IDAKTFIDRAKAI
-833 NVLATAIVKLAIAV
+833 NVLSSAVVKLAIAV

-863 GELSMPLLT
+863 GELSTPLLT
-872 LIGLMGTLAL
+872 LIGLMGMLAL

-898 SGIMFSI
+898 SGIMLSI
-905 GGAITLLALSLKTLD
+905 GGAIALLALALKTMD
-920 GLSDDIETT
+920 GLSSDDKTY
-929 CKKAVVLFGLMLV
+929 KNAVVLIALIGV
-942 LGLVAMALGKYV
+942 LGVVAVALGERV
-954 PEFSKGSIA
+954 PQLSKGSIA
-963 LIAFSASIYIL
+963 IIAFAAAIYIL
-974 AKALKVISKI
+974 AKALKSISKI
-984 DMRGLGRSFA
+984 DKDSLNRSFA
-994 TIAGLIVV
+994 TLVGLI
-1002 LGIAAR
+1002 LALSIAAQ
-1008 GLKGISFSG
+1008 GLKGLSFSG
-1017 GVALIA
+1017 GVGLIA
-1023 MVIALKILMSAL
+1023 MVIALKLLMSAL

-1043 TRIAENLLTIIG
+1043 NKIAENLLTIIG
-1055 ILWILAALMAITNL
+1055 ILGILAALMAITNL
-1069 AGVNAAKGGIGM
+1069 AGTNAATGGIGM
-1081 LALAGAMYTMVKVIK
+1081 LALAAAMYTMVKAVK
-1096 AMAEISQDDLKRIKP
+1096 AMAEISQDDLKRITP

-1119 FGVLIVVSNLAGQF
+1119 FGVLIAVSNLAGQF

-1141 MMAAGSLLIL
+1141 LMAAGSLLIL

-1164 GLWRAVGVIA
+1164 GLWKAVGVIA

-1187 HLAKNCK
+1187 HLAKDCK

-1229 ASIIATFALLVA
+1229 ASVIATFALLVA
-1241 ATGMFK
+1241 VTGMFK
-1247 DEDLA
+1247 GEDLA

-1266 ILATI
+1266 ILAAI

-1284 PCAQALATLLTALA
+1284 PCAQALAVLLTALA
-1298 TSLFILSIAGKD
+1298 ASLFILSIAGKD
-1310 ADEAMKAAYK
+1310 ADEAMAAAYK
-1320 MTGVVAI
+1320 MTGVVLI
-1327 LGATLIVM
+1327 LGAILTAM
-1335 SALNVSNAVENA
+1335 SALNASNAVENA
-1347 TALSLLLLALSA
+1347 KGLSLLLLALST
-1359 SMVILFTFGGD
+1359 SMVILSTFGGD
-1370 VGKKAIIS
+1370 VSGKAIIA
-1378 AYLMSGVLAILGL
+1378 AYAMSGVLAILGL

-1400 VSNAMEN
+1400 VSNAIEN
-1407 AKALSLLIVSLSEAC
+1407 AAALSILVVSLSDAC
-1422 VLLGVVGIF
+1422 VLLGVVGLF
-1431 GKEAIAGVGVLAALI
+1431 GMKAIAGIGVLAALI
-1446 VAIGGIMYGIGVLA
+1446 AAIGGIMYGIGALA
-1460 QHQSSMDEFLDH
+1460 QYQPSMDEFLDH

-1484 GNFIGSFVKMFAETA
+1484 GNFVGSFVKMFAETA
-1499 ASALPSIGTS
+1499 ASALPSIATS

-1519 FITAGKTIG
+1519 FVMAGKMIG

-1551 FLSGITSLIGL
+1551 FLSGIASIIGL

-1572 FTAIGEAMVAFSN
+1572 FTAIGEAMTAFSN
-1585 ATAGVNSEQVTASA
+1585 ATTGVNSEQVKASA
-1599 EAAASLAEVFKS
+1599 EAAASLAEVFNS

-1628 SGFSA
+1628 SGFSS

-1666 LVGILKTLPN
+1666 LVEVLKSLPN
-1676 SGGTLQTFLGSKD
+1676 SGGTLQKFLGNKD
-1689 MESFSNDLSGF
+1689 MTSFSNDLSGF
-1700 GTALVNYGNS
+1700 GTALVNYGES
-1710 VANLKVSAIK
+1710 VTDLKVDAIK
-1720 DSVPAAEGLADFMKA
+1720 NSVPAAEALADFVKA
-1735 LPSSGGTWQKVF
+1735 LPSSGGAWQKVF

-1752 SNFGGQLETFGT
+1752 SDFSNQLKAFGT

-1776 KFSYYDSAATAL
+1776 EFSYYDSAATAL
-1788 NTITEAVTNFDVG
+1788 NSITNAVASFDV
-1801 SLNYIVTS
+1801 SHLNSIVTS
-1809 IGGLGARAS
+1809 VGALGTRAS
-1818 TAFTTNVEQSTIKN
+1818 TTFTTNVENSTIKN

-1839 KAVSSVRSCMSKFYS
+1839 KAVSSARSGMSKFYD
-1854 AGSYLVTGFVNGIR
+1854 AGRYLVAGFANGIR
-1868 DNIYRA
+1868 DNIYLA
-1874 QLAAIK
+1874 QRAAI
-1880 MANDTE
+1880 ALADNTE
-1886 LAARSELDINSPS
+1886 SAARSRLRINSPS

-1917 ERFSYLGIR
+1917 ERFSYLGAR
-1926 AVEGMS
+1926 AVESMS
-1932 DNAIDATSKVLSS
+1932 NNAIDSASKVLSN
-1945 ITAVLTDD
+1945 INAVLTDD
-1953 VNSQPTI
+1953 VNTQPTI

-1966 SNVESSSDAISN
+1966 SNVENSSDAISS
-1978 MLAID
+1978 MLAMD
-1983 PTVSAFSNVRSISA
+1983 PTVSAFSNVHSISA

-2004 GANDDIVSAINDLG
+2004 GANDDVVSAIKDLG
-2018 KTIGKA
+2018 KTIGKT
-2024 SGDTYQINGITYDS
+2024 SGDTYQINGITYGS
-2038 GSEVSEAIQTLIR
+2038 GSEVSEAIQTLIH

>member
-47 ENVNSAAKNAS
+47 ENVNSTAKNTS

-133 AVAAVMKNVSDA
+133 AVAAVMQNVSDA

-164 ASGMKAGDEMF
+164 ASGMKAGDQMF

-221 NAAATLANY
+221 NAAATLASY
-230 LTKVGDGT
+230 LTKIGDGT

-256 NTFAAA
+256 DTFAAA

-346 LEKLNIKNPFAK
+346 LEKLDIKNPFAK

-364 AKTTKDF
+364 AKTTKAF

-469 LKNLAQQAKETGK
+469 LKNLAQQAKDTGK

-497 GLFLDAIQ
+497 DLFLDAIQ

-518 KTAWNS
+518 KTAWND
-524 VFSPKNLSDGV
+524 VFSPKSLSDGV

-555 ADKLQRTFSG
+555 ADKLRRTFSG

-582 VVLRVVSKLLSSLHI
+582 VALRVVSKLLSSLHI

-641 RDWVKAFTELP
+641 RDWIKAFIELP

-676 SDGKKRIADFIDNWK
+676 SDGRKRIADFIDNWK

-725 KGITNKIKGLKTSMK
+725 KGITNKVKGLKTSMK
-740 TELKSATN
+740 TELRSATS

-756 LFKLAEEARSKIH
+756 LFNLAEEVRSKVRI
-769 MGDIFGYGMAALMV
+769 GDIFGYGMAALMV

-798 PLAGVTSV
+798 PIAGVTSV
-806 VKGLAGIER
+806 VKGLAGIEK

-820 IDAKTFIDRSKAI
+820 INAKTFIDKAKAI
-833 NVLATAIVKLAIAV
+833 NVLSSAVVKLAIAV

-872 LIGLMGTLAL
+872 LIGLMGMLAL

-905 GGAITLLALSLKTLD
+905 GGAIALLALALKTMD
-920 GLSDDIETT
+920 GLSSDDKTY
-929 CKKAVVLFGLMLV
+929 KNAVVLIALIGV
-942 LGLVAMALGKYV
+942 LGVVAVALGERV
-954 PEFSKGSIA
+954 PQLSKGSIA
-963 LIAFSASIYIL
+963 IIAFAAAVYIL
-974 AKALKVISKI
+974 AKALKSISKI
-984 DMRGLGRSFA
+984 DKDSLNRSFA
-994 TIAGLIVV
+994 TLVGLI
-1002 LGIAAR
+1002 LALSTAAQ
-1008 GLKGISFSG
+1008 GLKGLSFSG
-1017 GVALIA
+1017 GVGLIA
-1023 MVIALKILMSAL
+1023 MVIALKLLMSAL

-1043 TRIAENLLTIIG
+1043 NKIAENLLTIIS
-1055 ILWILAALMAITNL
+1055 ILGILAALMAITNL
-1069 AGVNAAKGGIGM
+1069 AGTNAATGGIGM
-1081 LALAGAMYTMVKVIK
+1081 LALAAAMYTMVKAVK
-1096 AMAEISQDDLKRIKP
+1096 AMAEISQDDLKRITP

-1119 FGVLIVVSNLAGQF
+1119 FGVLIAVSNLAGQF

-1141 MMAAGSLLIL
+1141 LMAAGSLLIL
-1151 TGVIVVLKNMSPD
+1151 TGVIVILKNMSPD
-1164 GLWRAVGVIA
+1164 GLWKAVGVIA

-1187 HLAKNCK
+1187 HLAKDCK

-1229 ASIIATFALLVA
+1229 ASVIATFALLVA
-1241 ATGMFK
+1241 VTGMFK
-1247 DEDLA
+1247 GEDLA

-1266 ILATI
+1266 ILAAI

-1284 PCAQALATLLTALA
+1284 PCAQALAVLLTALA
-1298 TSLFILSIAGKD
+1298 ASLFILSIAGKD
-1310 ADEAMKAAYK
+1310 ADEAMAAAYK
-1320 MTGVVAI
+1320 MTGVVLI
-1327 LGATLIVM
+1327 LGAILTAM
-1335 SALNVSNAVENA
+1335 SALNASNAVENA
-1347 TALSLLLLALSA
+1347 KGLSLLLLALST
-1359 SMVILFTFGGD
+1359 SMVILSTFGGD
-1370 VGKKAIIS
+1370 VSGKAIIA
-1378 AYLMSGVLAILGL
+1378 AYAMSGVLAILGL

-1400 VSNAMEN
+1400 VSNAIEN
-1407 AKALSLLIVSLSEAC
+1407 AAALSILVVSLSTAC
-1422 VLLGVVGIF
+1422 VLLAFAGSLGAA
-1431 GKEAIAGVGVLAALI
+1431 AIIGVGSLAALI
-1446 VAIGGIMYGIGVLA
+1446 VAIGGIMYGIGALS
-1460 QHQSSMDEFLDH
+1460 QYQPSMDEFLDH

-1499 ASALPSIGTS
+1499 ASALPSIATS

-1519 FITAGKTIG
+1519 FVTAGKMIG
-1528 SDTSLLDGIVAITKA
+1528 SDTSLLDGIVAIIKA

-1551 FLSGITSLIGL
+1551 FLSGIASLIGL

-1585 ATAGVNSEQVTASA
+1585 ATTGVNSEQIKASA
-1599 EAAASLAEVFKS
+1599 EAAASLAEVFNS

-1628 SGFSA
+1628 SGFSS

-1644 YGNSVADLKVDAINN
+1644 YGNSVAELKVDAINN

-1666 LVGILKTLPN
+1666 LVEVLKSLPN
-1676 SGGTLQTFLGSKD
+1676 SGGTLQKFLGNKD
-1689 MESFSNDLSGF
+1689 MTSFSNDISGF
-1700 GTALVNYGNS
+1700 GTALVNYGES
-1710 VANLKVSAIK
+1710 VTYLKVDAIK
-1720 DSVPAAEGLADFMKA
+1720 NSVPAAEALADFVKA
-1735 LPSSGGTWQKVF
+1735 LPRSGGAWQKVF

-1752 SNFGGQLETFGT
+1752 SDFSNQLEALGT

-1769 SDTLSGV
+1769 SNTLSEV
-1776 KFSYYDSAATAL
+1776 EFSYYDSAATAL
-1788 NTITEAVTNFDVG
+1788 NSITEAVANFNVG
-1801 SLNYIVTS
+1801 SLNSIVTS
-1809 IGGLGARAS
+1809 IGGLGTQAS
-1818 TAFTTNVEQSTIKN
+1818 TAFTTNVENSAIKN

-1839 KAVSSVRSCMSKFYS
+1839 KAVSSARSGMSKFYD
-1854 AGSYLVTGFVNGIR
+1854 AGRYLVAGFANGIR
-1868 DNIYRA
+1868 DNIYLA
-1874 QLAAIK
+1874 QRAAI
-1880 MANDTE
+1880 ALADNTE
-1886 LAARSELDINSPS
+1886 SAARSRLHINSPS

-1917 ERFSYLGIR
+1917 ERFSYLGAR
-1926 AVEGMS
+1926 AVESMS
-1932 DNAIDATSKVLSS
+1932 NDAIGSASKVLSNV
-1945 ITAVLTDD
+1945 TAALTDD
-1953 VNSQPTI
+1953 VNTQPTI

-1966 SNVESSSDAISN
+1966 SNVENSSDAISN
-1978 MLAID
+1978 MLAMD
-1983 PTVSAFSNVRSISA
+1983 PTVSAFSNVHSISA

-2004 GANDDIVSAINDLG
+2004 GANDDVVSAIKDLG

-2038 GSEVSEAIQTLIR
+2038 GSEVSDAIQTLIR

>member
-1 MSKKVDE
+1 M
-8 RVVEM
+8 
-13 RFENGQFEKGVAQS
+13 
-27 TESLNKLKKSLNL
+27 
-40 EGAAKGL
+40 
-47 ENVNSAAKNAS
+47 
-58 GIESLAASLEKVEH
+58 
-72 RFSTMGIVGMRVI
+72 
-85 ENLTDSAMRFAK
+85 
-97 KTVGFVTNGI
+97 
-107 INGGKRRAMNLEN
+107 
-120 ANFQLQGLLKNEE
+120 
-133 AVAAVMKNVSDA
+133 
-145 VDGTAYSLDAAAKV
+145 
-159 ASQLA
+159 
-164 ASGMKAGDEMF
+164 
-175 SALRGVAGVAA
+175 
-186 MTNSSYEDIGRI
+186 
-198 FTQVAGQGRMMGDQL
+198 
-213 LQLSGRGM
+213 
-221 NAAATLANY
+221 
-230 LTKVGDGT
+230 TKVGDGT
-238 KYTEAQIRDMV
+238 EYTEAQIRDLV

-256 NTFAAA
+256 DIFAAA

-346 LEKLNIKNPFAK
+346 LEKLDIKNPFAK

-364 AKTTKDF
+364 AKTTKAF

-395 IRGEFGNGAERVK
+395 IRGEFGNGADRVK

-571 VVKNFVGGTVA
+571 VVKNFIGGTVA

-597 SLLDVTAA
+597 TLLDVTAA

-627 GAIATNAQKAALAI
+627 GAIAANAQKAALAI

-661 KTAIVN
+661 KTAVVN

-798 PLAGVTSV
+798 PIAGVTSV
-806 VKGLAGIER
+806 VKGFAGIEK
-815 SISKY
+815 SIAKY
-820 IDAKTFIDRSKAI
+820 IDAKKLIEKAKAFNI
-833 NVLATAIVKLAIAV
+833 LSSAIVKLALAV

-872 LIGLMGTLAL
+872 LIGLMGMLAL

-905 GGAITLLALSLKTLD
+905 GGAIALLALALKTMD
-920 GLSDDIETT
+920 GLSSDDKTY
-929 CKKAVVLFGLMLV
+929 KNAVVLIALIGV
-942 LGLVAMALGKYV
+942 LGVVAVALGERV
-954 PEFSKGSIA
+954 PQLSKGSMAI
-963 LIAFSASIYIL
+963 IAFASAVYIL
-974 AKALKVISKI
+974 AKALKSIGKI
-984 DMRGLGRSFA
+984 DKYSLNRSFA
-994 TIAGLIVV
+994 TLVGLI
-1002 LGIAAR
+1002 LALSIAAQ
-1008 GLKGISFSG
+1008 GLKGLSFSG
-1017 GVALIA
+1017 GVGLIA
-1023 MVIALKILMSAL
+1023 MAIALKVLMSAL

-1043 TRIAENLLTIIG
+1043 IRIAESLLTIIG
-1055 ILWILAALMAITNL
+1055 ILYILAALMAITNL
-1069 AGVNAAKGGIGM
+1069 AGTNAAKGGIGM
-1081 LALAGAMYTMVKVIK
+1081 LALAAAMYTMVKAIK
-1096 AMAEISQDDLKRIKP
+1096 AMAEISPDDLKRMTP

-1119 FGVLIVVSNLAGQF
+1119 FGVLIAVSNLAGQF

-1164 GLWRAVGVIA
+1164 GLWRAVGIIA

-1187 HLAKNCK
+1187 HLAKDCK

-1222 DAAKSAL
+1222 DAAKNAL

-1247 DEDLA
+1247 GEDLA

-1271 IVGMAKLSPDQAL
+1271 IVGMAKLSPDHAL

-1310 ADEAMKAAYK
+1310 ADEAMTAAYK

-1327 LGATLIVM
+1327 LGVILTVM

-1347 TALSLLLLALSA
+1347 KGLSLLLLALST
-1359 SMVILFTFGGD
+1359 SMVILSTFGGD
-1370 VGKKAIIS
+1370 ISKKAII
-1378 AYLMSGVLAILGL
+1378 AAGGMSVVLALLGL

-1400 VSNAMEN
+1400 VSNAIEN
-1407 AKALSLLIVSLSEAC
+1407 AAALSILVVSLSAAC
-1422 VLLGVVGIF
+1422 VLLSFVGSL
-1431 GKEAIAGVGVLAALI
+1431 GAAAIIGVGSLAALI
-1446 VAIGGIMYGIGVLA
+1446 VAIGGIMYGIGALA
-1460 QHQSSMDEFLDH
+1460 QYQPSMDEFLDH
-1472 GIVTLGKIGEGL
+1472 GIITLGKIGEGL
-1484 GNFIGSFVKMFAETA
+1484 GNFIGSFVKMFAETS
-1499 ASALPSIGTS
+1499 ASALPSIATS

-1519 FITAGKTIG
+1519 FVTAGKMIG

-1551 FLSGITSLIGL
+1551 FLSGIASLIRL

-1585 ATAGVNSEQVTASA
+1585 ATIGVNSEQVKASA
-1599 EAAASLAEVFKS
+1599 EAAASLADALSS
-1611 LPKEG
+1611 LTKEG
-1616 GWFQTVFGEQDL
+1616 GWFKSAFGEQDL
-1628 SGFSA
+1628 SGFSTD
-1633 KLEDFG
+1633 LEKFG
-1639 NALTS
+1639 TALSS
-1644 YGNSVADLKVDAINN
+1644 YGNSVANLNNTAIED
-1659 SVPAANS
+1659 SVPSVNS
-1666 LVGILKTLPN
+1666 LVDILKSLPN
-1676 SGGTLQTFLGSKD
+1676 SGGTLQNFLGNKD
-1689 MESFSNDLSGF
+1689 MGSFSTELSGF
-1700 GTALVNYGNS
+1700 GDALVKYGNS
-1710 VANLKVSAIK
+1710 IANLKVKAIE
-1720 DSVPAAEGLADFMKA
+1720 DSVPAAEGLAEFMNA
-1735 LPSSGGTWQKVF
+1735 LPSSDGTWQKVF
-1747 GNKNA
+1747 GKKNA
-1752 SNFGGQLETFGT
+1752 SNFGGQLEAFGT

-1776 KFSYYDSAATAL
+1776 EFSYYDSAATAL
-1788 NTITEAVTNFDVG
+1788 NAITEAVTNFDVG
-1801 SLNYIVTS
+1801 SLNSIVTS
-1809 IGGLGARAS
+1809 IGSLGTQAS
-1818 TAFTTNVEQSTIKN
+1818 TAFTTNVEQSEIKN

-1839 KAVSSVRSCMSKFYS
+1839 KAESSVRSYMSKFYS
-1854 AGSYLVTGFVNGIR
+1854 AGGYLVTGFANGIR
-1868 DNIYRA
+1868 DNIYLA
-1874 QLAAIK
+1874 QLAAIDL
-1880 MANDTE
+1880 ADDTE
-1886 LAARSELDINSPS
+1886 SAARFRLLINSPS

-1917 ERFSYLGIR
+1917 ERFSYLGTR

-1932 DNAIDATSKVLSS
+1932 NDAIDSVSKVLSN
-1945 ITAVLTDD
+1945 INAVLTDD
-1953 VNSQPTI
+1953 VNTHPTI
-1960 RPIVDL
+1960 RPVVDL

-1978 MLAID
+1978 MLAMD

-1997 MMNRNQN
+1997 MMNHNQN
-2004 GANDDIVSAINDLG
+2004 GANDDIVSAIKDLG

>member
-47 ENVNSAAKNAS
+47 ENVNSTAKNTS

-133 AVAAVMKNVSDA
+133 AVAAVMQNVSDA

-164 ASGMKAGDEMF
+164 ASGMKAGDQMF

-198 FTQVAGQGRMMGDQL
+198 FTQVAGQGRIMGDQL

-221 NAAATLANY
+221 NAAATLASY
-230 LTKVGDGT
+230 LTKIGDGT

-256 NTFAAA
+256 DTFAAA

-346 LEKLNIKNPFAK
+346 LEKLDIKNPFAK

-364 AKTTKDF
+364 AKTTKAF

-469 LKNLAQQAKETGK
+469 LKNLAQQAKDTGK

-497 GLFLDAIQ
+497 DLFLDAIQ

-518 KTAWNS
+518 KTAWND
-524 VFSPKNLSDGV
+524 VFSPKSLSDGV

-555 ADKLQRTFSG
+555 ADKLRRTFSG

-627 GAIATNAQKAALAI
+627 GAIAANAQKAALAI
-641 RDWVKAFTELP
+641 RDWIKAFIELP

-676 SDGKKRIADFIDNWK
+676 SDGKKRIADFIDRWK

-725 KGITNKIKGLKTSMK
+725 KGITNKVKGLKTSMK

-756 LFKLAEEARSKIH
+756 LFNLAEEVRSKIH
-769 MGDIFGYGMAALMV
+769 IGDIFGYGMAALMV

-806 VKGLAGIER
+806 VKGLAGIEK

-820 IDAKTFIDRSKAI
+820 IDAKTFIDRAKAI
-833 NVLATAIVKLAIAV
+833 NVLSSAVVKLAIAV

-863 GELSMPLLT
+863 GELSTPLLT
-872 LIGLMGTLAL
+872 LIGLMGMLAL

-905 GGAITLLALSLKTLD
+905 GGAIALLALALKTMD
-920 GLSDDIETT
+920 GLSSDDKTY
-929 CKKAVVLFGLMLV
+929 KNAVVLIALIGV
-942 LGLVAMALGKYV
+942 LGVVAVALGERV
-954 PEFSKGSIA
+954 PQLSKGSIA
-963 LIAFSASIYIL
+963 IIAFAAAIYIL
-974 AKALKVISKI
+974 AKALKSISKI
-984 DMRGLGRSFA
+984 DKDSLNRSFA
-994 TIAGLIVV
+994 TLVGLI
-1002 LGIAAR
+1002 LALSIAAQ
-1008 GLKGISFSG
+1008 GLKGLSFSG
-1017 GVALIA
+1017 GVGLIA
-1023 MVIALKILMSAL
+1023 MVIALKLLMSAL

-1043 TRIAENLLTIIG
+1043 NKIAENLLTIIG
-1055 ILWILAALMAITNL
+1055 ILGILAALMAITNL
-1069 AGVNAAKGGIGM
+1069 AGTNAATGGIGM
-1081 LALAGAMYTMVKVIK
+1081 LALAAAMYTMVKAVK
-1096 AMAEISQDDLKRIKP
+1096 AMAEISQDDLKRITP

-1119 FGVLIVVSNLAGQF
+1119 FGVLIAVSNLAGQF

-1141 MMAAGSLLIL
+1141 LMAAGSLLIL

-1164 GLWRAVGVIA
+1164 GLWKAVGVIA

-1187 HLAKNCK
+1187 HLAKDCK

-1229 ASIIATFALLVA
+1229 ASVIATFALLVA
-1241 ATGMFK
+1241 VTGMFK
-1247 DEDLA
+1247 GEDLA

-1266 ILATI
+1266 ILAAI

-1284 PCAQALATLLTALA
+1284 PCAQALAVLLTALA
-1298 TSLFILSIAGKD
+1298 ASLFILSIAGKD
-1310 ADEAMKAAYK
+1310 ADEAMAAAYK
-1320 MTGVVAI
+1320 MTGVVLI
-1327 LGATLIVM
+1327 LGAILTAM
-1335 SALNVSNAVENA
+1335 SALNASNAVENA
-1347 TALSLLLLALSA
+1347 KGLSLLLLALST
-1359 SMVILFTFGGD
+1359 SMVILSTFGGD
-1370 VGKKAIIS
+1370 VSGKAIIA
-1378 AYLMSGVLAILGL
+1378 AYAMSGVLAILGL

-1400 VSNAMEN
+1400 VSNAIEN
-1407 AKALSLLIVSLSEAC
+1407 AAALSILVVSLSTAC
-1422 VLLGVVGIF
+1422 VLLAFAGSLGAA
-1431 GKEAIAGVGVLAALI
+1431 AIIGVGSLAALI
-1446 VAIGGIMYGIGVLA
+1446 VAIGGIMYGIGALS
-1460 QHQSSMDEFLDH
+1460 QYQPSMDEFLDH

-1499 ASALPSIGTS
+1499 ASALPSIATS

-1519 FITAGKTIG
+1519 FVTAGKMIG

-1551 FLSGITSLIGL
+1551 FLSGIASIIGL

-1572 FTAIGEAMVAFSN
+1572 FTAIGEAMTAFSN
-1585 ATAGVNSEQVTASA
+1585 ATTDVNSEQVKASA
-1599 EAAASLAEVFKS
+1599 EAAASLAEVFNS

-1628 SGFSA
+1628 SGFSS

-1666 LVGILKTLPN
+1666 LVEVLKSLPN
-1676 SGGTLQTFLGSKD
+1676 SGGTLQKFLGNKD
-1689 MESFSNDLSGF
+1689 MTSFSNDLSGF
-1700 GTALVNYGNS
+1700 GTALVNYGES
-1710 VANLKVSAIK
+1710 VTDLKVDAIK
-1720 DSVPAAEGLADFMKA
+1720 NSVPAAEALADFVKA
-1735 LPSSGGTWQKVF
+1735 LPSSGGAWQKVF

-1752 SNFGGQLETFGT
+1752 SDFSNQLKAFGT

-1776 KFSYYDSAATAL
+1776 EFSYYDSAATAL
-1788 NTITEAVTNFDVG
+1788 NSITNAVASFDV
-1801 SLNYIVTS
+1801 SHLNSIVTS
-1809 IGGLGARAS
+1809 VGALGTRAS
-1818 TAFTTNVEQSTIKN
+1818 TTFTTNVENSTIKN

-1839 KAVSSVRSCMSKFYS
+1839 KAVSSARSGMSKFYD
-1854 AGSYLVTGFVNGIR
+1854 AGRYLVAGFANGIR
-1868 DNIYRA
+1868 DNIYLA
-1874 QLAAIK
+1874 QRAAI
-1880 MANDTE
+1880 ALADNTE
-1886 LAARSELDINSPS
+1886 SAARSRLRINSPS

-1917 ERFSYLGIR
+1917 ERFSYLGAR
-1926 AVEGMS
+1926 AVESMS
-1932 DNAIDATSKVLSS
+1932 NNAIDSASKVLSN
-1945 ITAVLTDD
+1945 INAVLTDD
-1953 VNSQPTI
+1953 VNTQPTI

-1966 SNVESSSDAISN
+1966 SNVENSSDAISS
-1978 MLAID
+1978 MLAMD
-1983 PTVSAFSNVRSISA
+1983 PTVSAFSNVHSISA

-2004 GANDDIVSAINDLG
+2004 GANDDVVSAIKDLG
-2018 KTIGKA
+2018 KTIGKT

-2038 GSEVSEAIQTLIR
+2038 GSEVSEAIQMLIH

>member
-40 EGAAKGL
+40 EGVAKGL
-47 ENVNSAAKNAS
+47 ENVNSTAKNTS

-133 AVAAVMKNVSDA
+133 AVAAVMQNVSDA

-164 ASGMKAGDEMF
+164 ASGMKAGDQMF

-198 FTQVAGQGRMMGDQL
+198 FTQVAGQGRIMGDQL

-221 NAAATLANY
+221 NAAATLASY
-230 LTKVGDGT
+230 LTKIGDGT

-256 NTFAAA
+256 DTFAAA

-346 LEKLNIKNPFAK
+346 LEKLDIKNPFAK

-364 AKTTKDF
+364 AKTTKAF

-469 LKNLAQQAKETGK
+469 LKNLAQQAKDTGK

-497 GLFLDAIQ
+497 DLFLDAIQ

-518 KTAWNS
+518 KTAWND
-524 VFSPKNLSDGV
+524 VFSPKSLSDGV

-555 ADKLQRTFSG
+555 ADKLRRTFSG

-627 GAIATNAQKAALAI
+627 GAIAANAQKAALAI
-641 RDWVKAFTELP
+641 RDWIKAFIELP

-676 SDGKKRIADFIDNWK
+676 SDGKKRIADFIDRWK

-725 KGITNKIKGLKTSMK
+725 KGITNKVKGLKTSMK

-756 LFKLAEEARSKIH
+756 LFNLAEEVRSKVRI
-769 MGDIFGYGMAALMV
+769 GDIFGYGMAALMV

-798 PLAGVTSV
+798 PIAGVTSV
-806 VKGLAGIER
+806 VKGLAGIEK

-820 IDAKTFIDRSKAI
+820 IDAKTFIDRAKAI
-833 NVLATAIVKLAIAV
+833 NVLSSAVVKLAIAV

-863 GELSMPLLT
+863 GELSTPLLT
-872 LIGLMGTLAL
+872 LIGLMGMLAL

-905 GGAITLLALSLKTLD
+905 GGAIALLALALKTMD
-920 GLSDDIETT
+920 GLSSDDKTY
-929 CKKAVVLFGLMLV
+929 KNAVVLIALIGV
-942 LGLVAMALGKYV
+942 LGVVAVALGERV
-954 PEFSKGSIA
+954 PQLSKGSIA
-963 LIAFSASIYIL
+963 IIAFAAAIYIL
-974 AKALKVISKI
+974 AKALKSISKI
-984 DMRGLGRSFA
+984 DKDSLNRSFA
-994 TIAGLIVV
+994 TLVGLI
-1002 LGIAAR
+1002 LALSIAAQR
-1008 GLKGISFSG
+1008 LKGLSFSG
-1017 GVALIA
+1017 GVGLIA
-1023 MVIALKILMSAL
+1023 MVIALKLLMSAL

-1043 TRIAENLLTIIG
+1043 NKIAENLLTIIG
-1055 ILWILAALMAITNL
+1055 ILGILAALMAITNL
-1069 AGVNAAKGGIGM
+1069 AGTNAATGGIGM
-1081 LALAGAMYTMVKVIK
+1081 LALAAAMYTMVKAVK
-1096 AMAEISQDDLKRIKP
+1096 AMAEISQDDLKRITP

-1119 FGVLIVVSNLAGQF
+1119 FGVLIAVSNLAGQF

-1141 MMAAGSLLIL
+1141 LMAAGSLLIL
-1151 TGVIVVLKNMSPD
+1151 TGVIVILKNMSPD
-1164 GLWRAVGVIA
+1164 GLWKAVGVIA

-1187 HLAKNCK
+1187 HLAKDCK

-1209 ALMTLAHLDPASL
+1209 ALMTLAHLDPTSL

-1229 ASIIATFALLVA
+1229 ASVIATFALLVA
-1241 ATGMFK
+1241 VTGMFK
-1247 DEDLA
+1247 GEDLA

-1266 ILATI
+1266 ILAAI

-1284 PCAQALATLLTALA
+1284 PCAQALAVLLTALA
-1298 TSLFILSIAGKD
+1298 ASLFILSIAGKD
-1310 ADEAMKAAYK
+1310 ADEAMAAAYK
-1320 MTGVVAI
+1320 MTGVVLI
-1327 LGATLIVM
+1327 LGAILTAM
-1335 SALNVSNAVENA
+1335 SALNASNAVENA
-1347 TALSLLLLALSA
+1347 KGLSLLLLALST
-1359 SMVILFTFGGD
+1359 SMVILSTFGGD
-1370 VGKKAIIS
+1370 VSGKAIIA
-1378 AYLMSGVLAILGL
+1378 AYAMSGVLAILGL

-1400 VSNAMEN
+1400 ISNAIEN
-1407 AKALSLLIVSLSEAC
+1407 AAALSILVVSLSTAC
-1422 VLLGVVGIF
+1422 VLLAFAGSLGAA
-1431 GKEAIAGVGVLAALI
+1431 AIIGVGSLAALI
-1446 VAIGGIMYGIGVLA
+1446 VAIGGIMYGIGALS
-1460 QHQSSMDEFLDH
+1460 QYQPSMDEFLDH

-1499 ASALPSIGTS
+1499 ASALPSIATS

-1519 FITAGKTIG
+1519 FVMAGKMIG

-1551 FLSGITSLIGL
+1551 FLSGIASIIGL

-1572 FTAIGEAMVAFSN
+1572 FTAIGEAMTAFSN
-1585 ATAGVNSEQVTASA
+1585 ATTGVNSEQVKASA
-1599 EAAASLAEVFKS
+1599 EAAASLAEVFNS

-1628 SGFSA
+1628 SGFSD

-1666 LVGILKTLPN
+1666 LVEVLKSLPN
-1676 SGGTLQTFLGSKD
+1676 SGGTLQKFLGNKD
-1689 MESFSNDLSGF
+1689 MTSFSNDLSGF
-1700 GTALVNYGNS
+1700 GTALVNYGES
-1710 VANLKVSAIK
+1710 VTDLKVDAIK
-1720 DSVPAAEGLADFMKA
+1720 NSVPAAEALADFMKA
-1735 LPSSGGTWQKVF
+1735 LPSSGGAWQKVF
-1747 GNKNA
+1747 GNKNVSDF
-1752 SNFGGQLETFGT
+1752 SNQLKAFGT

-1776 KFSYYDSAATAL
+1776 EFSYYDSAATAL
-1788 NTITEAVTNFDVG
+1788 NSITNAVASFDV
-1801 SLNYIVTS
+1801 SHLNSIVTS
-1809 IGGLGARAS
+1809 VGALGTRAS
-1818 TAFTTNVEQSTIKN
+1818 TTFTTNVENSTIKN

-1839 KAVSSVRSCMSKFYS
+1839 KAVSSARSGMSKFYD
-1854 AGSYLVTGFVNGIR
+1854 AGRYLVAGFANGIR
-1868 DNIYRA
+1868 DNIYLA
-1874 QLAAIK
+1874 QRAAI
-1880 MANDTE
+1880 ALADNTE
-1886 LAARSELDINSPS
+1886 SAARSRLRINSPS

-1917 ERFSYLGIR
+1917 ERFSYLGAR
-1926 AVEGMS
+1926 AVESMS
-1932 DNAIDATSKVLSS
+1932 NNAIDSASKVLSN
-1945 ITAVLTDD
+1945 INAVLTDD
-1953 VNSQPTI
+1953 VNTQPTI

-1966 SNVESSSDAISN
+1966 SNVENSSDAISS
-1978 MLAID
+1978 MLAMD
-1983 PTVSAFSNVRSISA
+1983 PTVSAFSNVHSISA

-2004 GANDDIVSAINDLG
+2004 GANDDVVSAIKDLG
-2018 KTIGKA
+2018 KTIGKT

-2038 GSEVSEAIQTLIR
+2038 GSEVSKAIQTLIH

>member
-47 ENVNSAAKNAS
+47 ENVNSAAKNTS

-133 AVAAVMKNVSDA
+133 AVAAVMQNVSDA

-175 SALRGVAGVAA
+175 SALRGVAGVSA

-198 FTQVAGQGRMMGDQL
+198 FTQVAGQGRLMGDQL
-213 LQLSGRGM
+213 LQLSVRGM

-238 KYTEAQIRDMV
+238 EYTEAQIRELV
-249 SKGQISF
+249 SEGQISF
-256 NTFAAA
+256 DIFAAA

-346 LEKLNIKNPFAK
+346 LEKLDIKNPFAK

-364 AKTTKDF
+364 VETTKAF

-454 TELKSLGYTE
+454 TELKNLGYTE

-641 RDWVKAFTELP
+641 RNWVKAFTELP
-652 VVQKTVTSV
+652 VVQKTVKSV

-676 SDGKKRIADFIDNWK
+676 SDGKKRISDFIDNWK

-696 TLDNLKAMLIDFKK
+696 TLDNLKAMLVDFKK

-798 PLAGVTSV
+798 PIAGVTSV

-872 LIGLMGTLAL
+872 LIGLMGALAL

-890 NFSGIAKI
+890 NFSSIAKI
-898 SGIMFSI
+898 SSIMFSI
-905 GGAITLLALSLKTLD
+905 GGAIVLLALALKTMD
-920 GLSDDIETT
+920 GLSSDDKTY
-929 CKKAVVLFGLMLV
+929 KNAVVLIALIGV
-942 LGLVAMALGKYV
+942 LGVVAVALGERV
-954 PEFSKGSIA
+954 PQLSKGSIA
-963 LIAFSASIYIL
+963 IIAFAAGVYIL
-974 AKALKVISKI
+974 AKALKSIGEI
-984 DMRGLGRSFA
+984 DKDSLNRSFA
-994 TIAGLIVV
+994 TLVGLI
-1002 LGIAAR
+1002 LALSIAAQ
-1008 GLKGISFSG
+1008 GLKGLSFSG
-1017 GVALIA
+1017 GVGLIA
-1023 MVIALKILMSAL
+1023 MVIALKVLMSAL

-1043 TRIAENLLTIIG
+1043 NKIAENLITIIG
-1055 ILWILAALMAITNL
+1055 ILGILAALMAITNL
-1069 AGVNAAKGGIGM
+1069 AGTNAAKGGIGM
-1081 LALAGAMYTMVKVIK
+1081 LALAVAMYTMVKAIK
-1096 AMAEISQDDLKRIKP
+1096 AMAEISQDDLKRMTP

-1119 FGVLIVVSNLAGQF
+1119 FGVLIAVSNLAGQF

-1141 MMAAGSLLIL
+1141 LMAAGSLLIL
-1151 TGVIVVLKNMSPD
+1151 TGVIVILKNMSPD

-1229 ASIIATFALLVA
+1229 ASIIATFTLLVA

-1247 DEDLA
+1247 GEDLA

-1271 IVGMAKLSPDQAL
+1271 IVGMAKLSPDKAV
-1284 PCAQALATLLTALA
+1284 PCAKALATLLTALA
-1298 TSLFILSIAGKD
+1298 ASLFILSIAGKD
-1310 ADEAMKAAYK
+1310 ADEAVGAAYK
-1320 MTGVVAI
+1320 ITGVVLI
-1327 LGATLIVM
+1327 LGAILTGM

-1347 TALSLLLLALSA
+1347 KGLSLLLLALST
-1359 SMVILFTFGGD
+1359 SMVILSTFGGNAS
-1370 VGKKAIIS
+1370 GKAIIA
-1378 AYLMSGVLAILGL
+1378 AYAMSGVLAILGL

-1400 VSNAMEN
+1400 ISNAIKN
-1407 AKALSLLIVSLSEAC
+1407 SAALSILVVSLSAAC
-1422 VLLGVVGIF
+1422 VLLSFVGSL
-1431 GKEAIAGVGVLAALI
+1431 GAAAIIGVGSLAALI
-1446 VAIGGIMYGIGVLA
+1446 VAIGGIMYGIGALA
-1460 QHQSSMDEFLDH
+1460 QYQPSMDEFLDH

-1509 LSMFMVNLMP
+1509 LSMFMVNLIP
-1519 FITAGKTIG
+1519 FVTAGKMIG

-1551 FLSGITSLIGL
+1551 FLSGIASLIGL

-1585 ATAGVNSEQVTASA
+1585 ATTGVNSEQVTASA
-1599 EAAASLAEVFKS
+1599 EAAASLAKVFNS

-1666 LVGILKTLPN
+1666 LVDILKSLPN
-1676 SGGTLQTFLGSKD
+1676 SGGTLQKFLGNKD
-1689 MESFSNDLSGF
+1689 MTSFSNDLSGF
-1700 GTALVNYGNS
+1700 GTALFNYGNS
-1710 VANLKVSAIK
+1710 VANLEVEAIK
-1720 DSVPAAEGLADFMKA
+1720 DSVPAAEGLAKFMKA
-1735 LPSSGGTWQKVF
+1735 LPSSDGAWQKVF
-1747 GNKNA
+1747 GSKNA
-1752 SNFGGQLETFGT
+1752 SNFGGQLEAFGT

-1776 KFSYYDSAATAL
+1776 EFSYYDSAATAL
-1788 NTITEAVTNFDVG
+1788 NTITEAVTSFDV
-1801 SLNYIVTS
+1801 SRLNSIVTS
-1809 IGGLGARAS
+1809 IGGLGTKAS

-1874 QLAAIK
+1874 KLAAIK

-1917 ERFSYLGIR
+1917 ERFSYLGVS
-1926 AVEGMS
+1926 AVESMS

-1945 ITAVLTDD
+1945 ITAALTDD
-1953 VNSQPTI
+1953 VNTQPMI

-2004 GANDDIVSAINDLG
+2004 GANDDVVSAIKDLG

>member
-47 ENVNSAAKNAS
+47 ENVNSAAKNTS

-133 AVAAVMKNVSDA
+133 AVAAVMQNVSDA

-198 FTQVAGQGRMMGDQL
+198 FTQVAGQGRLMGDQL
-213 LQLSGRGM
+213 LQLSVRGM

-230 LTKVGDGT
+230 LTKISDGT
-238 KYTEAQIRDMV
+238 EYTEAQIRELV
-249 SKGQISF
+249 SEGQISF
-256 NTFAAA
+256 DIFAAA

-346 LEKLNIKNPFAK
+346 LEKLDIKNPFAK

-364 AKTTKDF
+364 VKTTKAF

-582 VVLRVVSKLLSSLHI
+582 VVLRVISKLLSSLYI

-627 GAIATNAQKAALAI
+627 GAIAANAQKAALAI

-661 KTAIVN
+661 KTTVVN
-667 AFNATKEVF
+667 AYNATKEVF

-696 TLDNLKAMLIDFKK
+696 TLDNLKAMLVDFKK

-798 PLAGVTSV
+798 PIAGVTSV
-806 VKGLAGIER
+806 VKGLAGIEK
-815 SISKY
+815 SIAKY
-820 IDAKTFIDRSKAI
+820 IDAKTFIDKAKAI
-833 NVLATAIVKLAIAV
+833 NVLSSAVVKLAIAV

-872 LIGLMGTLAL
+872 LIGLMGALAL

-890 NFSGIAKI
+890 NFSSIAKI
-898 SGIMFSI
+898 SSIMFSI
-905 GGAITLLALSLKTLD
+905 GGAIVLLALALKTMD
-920 GLSDDIETT
+920 GLSSDNTT
-929 CKKAVVLFGLMLV
+929 YKNAVVLIALIGV
-942 LGLVAMALGKYV
+942 LGVVAVALGERV
-954 PEFSKGSIA
+954 PQLSKGSIA
-963 LIAFSASIYIL
+963 IIAFASGVYIL
-974 AKALKVISKI
+974 VKALKSISKI
-984 DMRGLGRSFA
+984 DKDSLNRSFA
-994 TIAGLIVV
+994 TLVGLI
-1002 LGIAAR
+1002 LALSIAAQ
-1008 GLKGISFSG
+1008 GLKGLSFSG
-1017 GVALIA
+1017 GAGLIA
-1023 MVIALKILMSAL
+1023 MVIALKVLMSAL

-1043 TRIAENLLTIIG
+1043 NKIAENLLTIIG
-1055 ILWILAALMAITNL
+1055 ILGILAALMAITNL
-1069 AGVNAAKGGIGM
+1069 AGTNAAKGGIGM
-1081 LALAGAMYTMVKVIK
+1081 LALAVAMYTMVKAIK
-1096 AMAEISQDDLKRIKP
+1096 AMAEISNDDLKRMTP

-1119 FGVLIVVSNLAGQF
+1119 FGVLIAVSNLAGQF

-1141 MMAAGSLLIL
+1141 LMAAGSLLIL

-1229 ASIIATFALLVA
+1229 ASIIATFTLLVA

-1247 DEDLA
+1247 GEDLA

-1271 IVGMAKLSPDQAL
+1271 IVGMAKLSPDKAV
-1284 PCAQALATLLTALA
+1284 PCAKALATLLTALA
-1298 TSLFILSIAGKD
+1298 ASLFILSIAGKD
-1310 ADEAMKAAYK
+1310 ADEAVGAAYK
-1320 MTGVVAI
+1320 MTGVVLI
-1327 LGATLIVM
+1327 LGAILTGL

-1347 TALSLLLLALSA
+1347 KGLSLLLLALST
-1359 SMVILFTFGGD
+1359 SMVILSIFGGNAS
-1370 VGKKAIIS
+1370 GKAIIA
-1378 AYLMSGVLAILGL
+1378 AYAMSGVLAILGL

-1400 VSNAMEN
+1400 ISNAIKN
-1407 AKALSLLIVSLSEAC
+1407 SAALSILVVSLSAAC
-1422 VLLGVVGIF
+1422 VLLSFVGSL
-1431 GKEAIAGVGVLAALI
+1431 GAAAIIGVGSLAALI
-1446 VAIGGIMYGIGVLA
+1446 VAIGGIMYGIGALA
-1460 QHQSSMDEFLDH
+1460 QYQPSMDEFLDH

-1519 FITAGKTIG
+1519 FVTAGKMIG

-1551 FLSGITSLIGL
+1551 FLSGIASLIGL

-1585 ATAGVNSEQVTASA
+1585 ATAGVNSEQIKASA
-1599 EAAASLAEVFKS
+1599 EAAASLAEVFNS

-1644 YGNSVADLKVDAINN
+1644 YGNSVADLKVSAITN
-1659 SVPAANS
+1659 SIPAANG
-1666 LVGILKTLPN
+1666 LVEVLNSLPN
-1676 SGGTLQTFLGSKD
+1676 SGGSLQKFLGGKD
-1689 MESFSNDLSGF
+1689 MTSFSNDLSGF
-1700 GTALVNYGNS
+1700 GTALFNYGNS
-1710 VANLKVSAIK
+1710 VENLKVKAIK
-1720 DSVPAAEGLADFMKA
+1720 DSVPAAEGLAEFMKA
-1735 LPSSGGTWQKVF
+1735 LPSSDGAWQKVF

-1752 SNFGGQLETFGT
+1752 SNFGSQLEAFGT

-1776 KFSYYDSAATAL
+1776 EFSYYDSAATAL
-1788 NTITEAVTNFDVG
+1788 NTITEAVTSFDVG
-1801 SLNYIVTS
+1801 SLNSIVTS
-1809 IGGLGARAS
+1809 IGGLGTQAS
-1818 TAFTTNVEQSTIKN
+1818 TAFTTNVEQSAIKN
-1832 AFDAPLN
+1832 AFDSPLN

-1874 QLAAIK
+1874 KLAAIK

-1917 ERFSYLGIR
+1917 ERFSYLGAS
-1926 AVEGMS
+1926 AVESMS

-1945 ITAVLTDD
+1945 ITAALTDD
-1953 VNSQPTI
+1953 VNTQPMI

-2004 GANDDIVSAINDLG
+2004 GANDDVVSAIKDLG

>member
-47 ENVNSAAKNAS
+47 ENVNSTAKNTS

-133 AVAAVMKNVSDA
+133 AVAAVMQNVSDA

-164 ASGMKAGDEMF
+164 ASGMKAGDQMF

-221 NAAATLANY
+221 NAAATLASY
-230 LTKVGDGT
+230 LTKIGDGT

-256 NTFAAA
+256 DTFAAA

-346 LEKLNIKNPFAK
+346 LEKLDIKNPFAK

-364 AKTTKDF
+364 AKTTKAF

-469 LKNLAQQAKETGK
+469 LKNLAQQAKDTGK

-497 GLFLDAIQ
+497 DLFLDAIQ

-518 KTAWNS
+518 KTAWND
-524 VFSPKNLSDGV
+524 VFSSKSLSDGV

-555 ADKLQRTFSG
+555 ADKLRRTFSG

-582 VVLRVVSKLLSSLHI
+582 VALRVVSKLLSSLHT

-605 VGDAITKFKEWL
+605 VGDVITKFKEWL

-641 RDWVKAFTELP
+641 RDWIKAFIELP

-676 SDGKKRIADFIDNWK
+676 SDGRKRIADFIDNWK

-725 KGITNKIKGLKTSMK
+725 KGITNKVKGLKTSMK
-740 TELKSATN
+740 TELRSATS

-756 LFKLAEEARSKIH
+756 LFNLAEEVRSKVRI
-769 MGDIFGYGMAALMV
+769 GDIFGYGMAALMV

-798 PLAGVTSV
+798 LLAGVTSV
-806 VKGLAGIER
+806 VKGLAGIEK

-863 GELSMPLLT
+863 GELSTPLLT

-905 GGAITLLALSLKTLD
+905 GGAIALLALALKTMD
-920 GLSDDIETT
+920 GLSSDDKTY
-929 CKKAVVLFGLMLV
+929 KNAVVLIALIGV
-942 LGLVAMALGKYV
+942 LGVVAVALGERV
-954 PEFSKGSIA
+954 PQLSKGSIA
-963 LIAFSASIYIL
+963 IIAFAAAVYIL
-974 AKALKVISKI
+974 AKALKSISKI
-984 DMRGLGRSFA
+984 DKDSLDRSFA
-994 TIAGLIVV
+994 TLVGLI
-1002 LGIAAR
+1002 LALSIAAQ
-1008 GLKGISFSG
+1008 GLTGLSFSG
-1017 GVALIA
+1017 GVGLIA
-1023 MVIALKILMSAL
+1023 MVIALKLLMSAL

-1043 TRIAENLLTIIG
+1043 NKIAENLLTIIG
-1055 ILWILAALMAITNL
+1055 ILLILAALMAITNL
-1069 AGVNAAKGGIGM
+1069 AGTNAATGGIGM
-1081 LALAGAMYTMVKVIK
+1081 LALAAAMYTMVKAVK
-1096 AMAEISQDDLKRIKP
+1096 AMAEISQDDLKRITP

-1119 FGVLIVVSNLAGQF
+1119 FGVLIAVSNLAGQF

-1141 MMAAGSLLIL
+1141 LMAAGSLLIL

-1164 GLWRAVGVIA
+1164 GLWKAVGVIA

-1187 HLAKNCK
+1187 HLAKDCK
-1194 STLVLLT
+1194 STLVPLT

-1241 ATGMFK
+1241 VTGMFK
-1247 DEDLA
+1247 GEDLA

-1266 ILATI
+1266 ILAAI

-1284 PCAQALATLLTALA
+1284 PCAQALAVLLTALA
-1298 TSLFILSIAGKD
+1298 ASLFILSIAGKD
-1310 ADEAMKAAYK
+1310 ADEAMAAAYK
-1320 MTGVVAI
+1320 MTGVVLI
-1327 LGATLIVM
+1327 LGAILTAM
-1335 SALNVSNAVENA
+1335 SALNASNAVENA
-1347 TALSLLLLALSA
+1347 KGLSLLLLALST
-1359 SMVILFTFGGD
+1359 SMVILSTFGGD
-1370 VGKKAIIS
+1370 VSGKAIIA
-1378 AYLMSGVLAILGL
+1378 AYAMSGVLAILGL

-1400 VSNAMEN
+1400 VSNAIEN
-1407 AKALSLLIVSLSEAC
+1407 AAALSILVVSLSDAC
-1422 VLLGVVGIF
+1422 VLLGVVGLF
-1431 GKEAIAGVGVLAALI
+1431 GMKAIAGIGVLAALI
-1446 VAIGGIMYGIGVLA
+1446 AAIGGIMYGIGALA
-1460 QHQSSMDEFLDH
+1460 QYQPSMDEFLDH

-1484 GNFIGSFVKMFAETA
+1484 GNFVGSFVKMFAETA
-1499 ASALPSIGTS
+1499 ASALPSIATS

-1519 FITAGKTIG
+1519 FVTAGKMIG

-1551 FLSGITSLIGL
+1551 FLSGIASLIGL

-1585 ATAGVNSEQVTASA
+1585 ATTGVNSEQIKASA
-1599 EAAASLAEVFKS
+1599 EAAASLAEVFNS

-1628 SGFSA
+1628 SGFSS

-1644 YGNSVADLKVDAINN
+1644 YGNSVAELKVDAINN

-1666 LVGILKTLPN
+1666 LVEVLKSLPN
-1676 SGGTLQTFLGSKD
+1676 SGGTLQKFLGNKD
-1689 MESFSNDLSGF
+1689 MTSFSNDISGF
-1700 GTALVNYGNS
+1700 GTALVNYGES
-1710 VANLKVSAIK
+1710 VTDLKVDAIK
-1720 DSVPAAEGLADFMKA
+1720 NSVPAAEALADFVKA
-1735 LPSSGGTWQKVF
+1735 LPSSGGAWQKVF

-1752 SNFGGQLETFGT
+1752 SDFSNQLEALGT

-1769 SDTLSGV
+1769 SNTLSEV
-1776 KFSYYDSAATAL
+1776 EFSYYDSAATAL
-1788 NTITEAVTNFDVG
+1788 NSIIEAVANFNVG
-1801 SLNYIVTS
+1801 SLNSIVTS
-1809 IGGLGARAS
+1809 IGGLGTQAS
-1818 TAFTTNVEQSTIKN
+1818 TTFTTNVENSTIKN

-1839 KAVSSVRSCMSKFYS
+1839 KAVSSARSGMSKFYD
-1854 AGSYLVTGFVNGIR
+1854 AGRYLVAGFANGIR
-1868 DNIYRA
+1868 DNIYLA
-1874 QLAAIK
+1874 QRAAI
-1880 MANDTE
+1880 ALADNTE
-1886 LAARSELDINSPS
+1886 SAARSRLHINSPS

-1917 ERFSYLGIR
+1917 ERFSYLGAR
-1926 AVEGMS
+1926 AVESMS
-1932 DNAIDATSKVLSS
+1932 NDAIGSASKVLSNV
-1945 ITAVLTDD
+1945 TAALTDD
-1953 VNSQPTI
+1953 VNTQPTI

-1966 SNVESSSDAISN
+1966 SNVENSSDAISN
-1978 MLAID
+1978 MLAMD
-1983 PTVSAFSNVRSISA
+1983 PTVSAFSNVHSISA

-2004 GANDDIVSAINDLG
+2004 GANDDVVSAIKDLG

-2038 GSEVSEAIQTLIR
+2038 GSEVSDAIQTLIR

>member
-47 ENVNSAAKNAS
+47 ENVNSAAKNTS

-97 KTVGFVTNGI
+97 KTVSFVTGGI

-133 AVAAVMKNVSDA
+133 AVAAVMQNVSDA

-198 FTQVAGQGRMMGDQL
+198 FTQVAGQGRLMGDQL
-213 LQLSGRGM
+213 LQLSVRGM

-256 NTFAAA
+256 DTFAAA

-346 LEKLNIKNPFAK
+346 LEKLDIKNPFAK

-364 AKTTKDF
+364 AKTTKAF

-395 IRGEFGNGAERVK
+395 IRGEFGNGADRVK

-454 TELKSLGYTE
+454 AELKSLGYTE

-469 LKNLAQQAKETGK
+469 LKNLAQQAKDTGK

-524 VFSPKNLSDGV
+524 VFSPKSLSDGV

-555 ADKLQRTFSG
+555 ADKLRRTFSG
-565 LFSALS
+565 LFSVLS
-571 VVKNFVGGTVA
+571 VIKNFVGGTVA

-597 SLLDVTAA
+597 GILDVTAA

-641 RDWVKAFTELP
+641 RDWVKAFIELP

-667 AFNATKEVF
+667 AFNATKELF
-676 SDGKKRIADFIDNWK
+676 SDGKNRIADFIDNWK

-725 KGITNKIKGLKTSMK
+725 KGITNKVKGLKTSMK

-798 PLAGVTSV
+798 PIAGVTSV

-872 LIGLMGTLAL
+872 LIGLMGVLAL

-905 GGAITLLALSLKTLD
+905 GGAIALLALALKTMD
-920 GLSDDIETT
+920 GLSSDDKTY
-929 CKKAVVLFGLMLV
+929 KNAVVLIALIGV
-942 LGLVAMALGKYV
+942 LGVVAVALGERV
-954 PEFSKGSIA
+954 PQLSKGSIA
-963 LIAFSASIYIL
+963 IIAFAAGVYIL
-974 AKALKVISKI
+974 AKALKSIGKI
-984 DMRGLGRSFA
+984 DKDSLNRSFA
-994 TIAGLIVV
+994 TLVGLI
-1002 LGIAAR
+1002 LALSIAAQ
-1008 GLKGISFSG
+1008 GLKGFSFSG
-1017 GVALIA
+1017 GVGLIA
-1023 MVIALKILMSAL
+1023 IAVALKLLMKAL
-1035 DDLCNFDG
+1035 DDLCDFDG
-1043 TRIAENLLTIIG
+1043 NKIASNLITIIG
-1055 ILWILAALMAITNL
+1055 ILGILASLIAITNL
-1069 AGVNAAKGGIGM
+1069 AETNAAKGGIGM
-1081 LALAGAMYTMVKVIK
+1081 LALAGAMYTMVKAVK
-1096 AMAEISQDDLKRIKP
+1096 AMAEISPDDLKRITP

-1119 FGVLIVVSNLAGQF
+1119 FGVLIAVSNLAGQF

-1141 MMAAGSLLIL
+1141 LMAAGSLLIL
-1151 TGVIVVLKNMSPD
+1151 TGVIVILKNMSPD

-1174 VLEAMFAGLIAVT
+1174 VLEAMFAGLIAAT

-1247 DEDLA
+1247 GEDLA
-1252 KKFGGLMSLVLVTG
+1252 KKFGGLMSLIIVTG
-1266 ILATI
+1266 FLATI

-1310 ADEAMKAAYK
+1310 ADEAMAAAYK
-1320 MTGVVAI
+1320 MTGVVFI
-1327 LGATLIVM
+1327 LGTALTLM

-1347 TALSLLLLALSA
+1347 KGLSLLLLALST
-1359 SMVILFTFGGD
+1359 SMVILYTFGGD
-1370 VGKKAIIS
+1370 ASKEAIKAAVG
-1378 AYLMSGVLAILGL
+1378 MSVVIALLGL

-1400 VSNAMEN
+1400 VSNAIEN
-1407 AKALSLLIVSLSEAC
+1407 AKALSLLVVSLSAAC
-1422 VLLGVVGIF
+1422 VLLGFVGIF
-1431 GKEAIAGVGVLAALI
+1431 GKKAIAGVGVLAALI
-1446 VAIGGIMYGIGVLA
+1446 VAIGGIMYGIGALA

-1484 GNFIGSFVKMFAETA
+1484 GNLIGSFVKMFAETA

-1509 LSMFMVNLMP
+1509 LSMFMTNLIP
-1519 FITAGKTIG
+1519 FVTAGKMIG

-1585 ATAGVNSEQVTASA
+1585 STNGVNSEQIKASA

-1628 SGFSA
+1628 SGFGD
-1633 KLEDFG
+1633 KLEGFG

-1644 YGNSVADLKVDAINN
+1644 YGNSVSNLNVSAINN

-1666 LVGILKTLPN
+1666 LVDILKSLPN
-1676 SGGTLQTFLGSKD
+1676 SGGKLQIVLGNKD

-1735 LPSSGGTWQKVF
+1735 LPSSGGAWQKVF

-1752 SNFGGQLETFGT
+1752 SNFGSQLEAFGT

-1776 KFSYYDSAATAL
+1776 EFSYYDSAATAL
-1788 NTITEAVTNFDVG
+1788 NSITEAVTNFDVG
-1801 SLNYIVTS
+1801 SLNSIVTS
-1809 IGGLGARAS
+1809 IGSLGTKAS
-1818 TAFTTNVEQSTIKN
+1818 TAFTTNVEQSAIKN
-1832 AFDAPLN
+1832 AFDSPLN
-1839 KAVSSVRSCMSKFYS
+1839 KAASSARGSMSKFYD
-1854 AGSYLVTGFVNGIR
+1854 AGRYLVTGFANGIR
-1868 DNIYRA
+1868 DNIYLA

-1880 MANDTE
+1880 MADDTE
-1886 LAARSELDINSPS
+1886 SAARSKLHINSPS

-1917 ERFSYLGIR
+1917 ERFSYLGTR

-1932 DNAIDATSKVLSS
+1932 NDAIDSASKVLSN
-1945 ITAVLTDD
+1945 INAILTDD
-1953 VNSQPTI
+1953 VNTQPTI

-1966 SNVESSSDAISN
+1966 SNVESGSDAISR

-2004 GANDDIVSAINDLG
+2004 GANDDVVSAIKDLG

>member
-47 ENVNSAAKNAS
+47 ENVNSAAKNTS

-133 AVAAVMKNVSDA
+133 AVAAVMQNVSDA

-186 MTNSSYEDIGRI
+186 MTNSSYEDVGRI
-198 FTQVAGQGRMMGDQL
+198 FTQVAGQGRLMGDQL
-213 LQLSGRGM
+213 LQLSVRGM

-256 NTFAAA
+256 DTFAAA

-364 AKTTKDF
+364 AKTTKAF

-381 AQSLEHFQDIAVRV
+381 AQSLEHFQDIAVKV

-497 GLFLDAIQ
+497 DLFLDAIQ

-652 VVQKTVTSV
+652 VVQKTVASV

-667 AFNATKEVF
+667 VFNATKELF

-725 KGITNKIKGLKTSMK
+725 KGITNKVKGLKTSMK

-798 PLAGVTSV
+798 PIAGVTSV
-806 VKGLAGIER
+806 VKGFAGIEK
-815 SISKY
+815 SIAKY
-820 IDAKTFIDRSKAI
+820 IDAKKLIDKAKAFNI
-833 NVLATAIVKLAIAV
+833 LSSAIVKLAFAV

-872 LIGLMGTLAL
+872 LIGLMGMLAL

-890 NFSGIAKI
+890 NFSGVAKI

-905 GGAITLLALSLKTLD
+905 GGAIALLALALKTMD
-920 GLSDDIETT
+920 GLSSDDKTY
-929 CKKAVVLFGLMLV
+929 KNAVVLIALIGV
-942 LGLVAMALGKYV
+942 LGVVAVALGERV
-954 PEFSKGSIA
+954 PQLSKGSIA
-963 LIAFSASIYIL
+963 IIAFAAGVYIL
-974 AKALKVISKI
+974 AKALKSIGKI
-984 DMRGLGRSFA
+984 DKDSLNRSFA
-994 TIAGLIVV
+994 TLVGLI
-1002 LGIAAR
+1002 LALSIAAQ
-1008 GLKGISFSG
+1008 GLKGLSFSG
-1017 GVALIA
+1017 GIGLIA
-1023 MVIALKILMSAL
+1023 MVIALKVLMSAL

-1043 TRIAENLLTIIG
+1043 NRIAENLLTIIG
-1055 ILWILAALMAITNL
+1055 ILGILAALMAITNL
-1069 AGVNAAKGGIGM
+1069 AGANAAKGGIGM
-1081 LALAGAMYTMVKVIK
+1081 LALAAAMYTMVKAIK
-1096 AMAEISQDDLKRIKP
+1096 AMAEISPDDLKRMTP

-1119 FGVLIVVSNLAGQF
+1119 FGVLIAVSNLAGQF

-1164 GLWRAVGVIA
+1164 GLWRAVGIIA

-1187 HLAKNCK
+1187 YLAKDCK

-1247 DEDLA
+1247 GEDLA
-1252 KKFGGLMSLVLVTG
+1252 KKFGGLISLVIVTG

-1271 IVGMAKLSPDQAL
+1271 IFGMAKLSPDHAL

-1298 TSLFILSIAGKD
+1298 TSLYILSIAGKD

-1320 MTGVVAI
+1320 MTGVLAI
-1327 LGATLIVM
+1327 LGLVFAEMNV
-1335 SALNVSNAVENA
+1335 LNVSNAVENA

-1359 SMVILFTFGGD
+1359 SIAILSNFGGD
-1370 VGKKAIIS
+1370 ISKEAII
-1378 AYLMSGVLAILGL
+1378 AAGGMSVVLALLGL

-1400 VSNAMEN
+1400 ISNAIEN
-1407 AKALSLLIVSLSEAC
+1407 ATALSLLIVSLSYAC
-1422 VLLGVVGIF
+1422 KLLGPLGALG
-1431 GKEAIAGVGVLAALI
+1431 GKAFIGVGVLAALI
-1446 VAIGGIMYGIGVLA
+1446 VAIGGIMYGIGALA
-1460 QHQSSMDEFLDH
+1460 QYQPSMDEFLDH

-1519 FITAGKTIG
+1519 FVTAGKMIG
-1528 SDTSLLDGIVAITKA
+1528 SDTSLIDGIVAITKA

-1551 FLSGITSLIGL
+1551 FLSGIASLIGL

-1585 ATAGVNSEQVTASA
+1585 ATTGVNSEQVKASA
-1599 EAAASLAEVFKS
+1599 EAAASLAEVFNS

-1628 SGFSA
+1628 SGFSS
-1633 KLEDFG
+1633 KLEGFG

-1644 YGNSVADLKVDAINN
+1644 YGNSVANLNVSAINN

-1666 LVGILKTLPN
+1666 LVDILKSLPN
-1676 SGGTLQTFLGSKD
+1676 SGGKLQIVLGNKD

-1700 GTALVNYGNS
+1700 GDALVKYGNS
-1710 VANLKVSAIK
+1710 VANLNAKAIK
-1720 DSVPAAEGLADFMKA
+1720 DSVPAAEGLAEFMNA
-1735 LPSSGGTWQKVF
+1735 LPSSDGAWQKVF
-1747 GNKNA
+1747 GKKNA
-1752 SNFGGQLETFGT
+1752 SNFGGQLEAFGT

-1776 KFSYYDSAATAL
+1776 EFSYYDSAATAL
-1788 NTITEAVTNFDVG
+1788 NTITEAVANFDVG
-1801 SLNYIVTS
+1801 SLNSIVTS
-1809 IGGLGARAS
+1809 IGSLGTQAS

-1832 AFDAPLN
+1832 AFDTPLN
-1839 KAVSSVRSCMSKFYS
+1839 KAESSVRGYMSKFYS
-1854 AGSYLVTGFVNGIR
+1854 AGGYLVVGFANGIR
-1868 DNIYRA
+1868 DNIYLA

-1880 MANDTE
+1880 MAKDTE
-1886 LAARSELDINSPS
+1886 TAARSKLHINSPS

-1917 ERFSYLGIR
+1917 ERFSYLGTR

-1932 DNAIDATSKVLSS
+1932 NDAIDSASKVLSN
-1945 ITAVLTDD
+1945 INAVLTDD

-1960 RPIVDL
+1960 RPVVDL

-1978 MLAID
+1978 MLAMD

-2004 GANDDIVSAINDLG
+2004 GANDDVVSAIKDLG

>member
-47 ENVNSAAKNAS
+47 ENVNSAAKNTS

-133 AVAAVMKNVSDA
+133 AVAAVMQNVSDA

-186 MTNSSYEDIGRI
+186 MTNSSYEDVGRI
-198 FTQVAGQGRMMGDQL
+198 FTQVAGQGRLMGDQL
-213 LQLSGRGM
+213 LQLSVRGM

-256 NTFAAA
+256 DTFAAA

-364 AKTTKDF
+364 AKTTKAF

-381 AQSLEHFQDIAVRV
+381 AQSLEHFQDIAVKV

-497 GLFLDAIQ
+497 DLFLDAIQ

-652 VVQKTVTSV
+652 VVQKTVASV

-667 AFNATKEVF
+667 VFNATKELF

-725 KGITNKIKGLKTSMK
+725 KGITNKVKGLKTSMK

-798 PLAGVTSV
+798 PIAGVTSV
-806 VKGLAGIER
+806 VKGFAGIEK
-815 SISKY
+815 SIAKY
-820 IDAKTFIDRSKAI
+820 IDAKKLIDKAKAFNI
-833 NVLATAIVKLAIAV
+833 LSSAIVKLAFAV

-872 LIGLMGTLAL
+872 LIGLMGMLAL

-890 NFSGIAKI
+890 NFSGVAKI

-905 GGAITLLALSLKTLD
+905 GGAIALLALALKTMD
-920 GLSDDIETT
+920 GLSSDDKTY
-929 CKKAVVLFGLMLV
+929 KNAVVLIALIGV
-942 LGLVAMALGKYV
+942 LGVVAVALGERV
-954 PEFSKGSIA
+954 PQLSKGSIA
-963 LIAFSASIYIL
+963 IIAFAAGVYIL
-974 AKALKVISKI
+974 AKALKSIGKI
-984 DMRGLGRSFA
+984 DKDSLNRSFA
-994 TIAGLIVV
+994 TLVGLI
-1002 LGIAAR
+1002 LALSIAAQ
-1008 GLKGISFSG
+1008 GLKGLSFSG
-1017 GVALIA
+1017 GIGLIA
-1023 MVIALKILMSAL
+1023 MVIALKVLMSAL

-1043 TRIAENLLTIIG
+1043 NRIAENLLTIIG
-1055 ILWILAALMAITNL
+1055 ILGILAALMAITNL
-1069 AGVNAAKGGIGM
+1069 AGANAAKGGIGM
-1081 LALAGAMYTMVKVIK
+1081 LALAAAMYTMVKAIK
-1096 AMAEISQDDLKRIKP
+1096 AMAEISPDDLKRMTP

-1119 FGVLIVVSNLAGQF
+1119 FGVLIAVSNLAGQF

-1164 GLWRAVGVIA
+1164 GLWRAVGIIA

-1187 HLAKNCK
+1187 YLAKDCK

-1247 DEDLA
+1247 GEDLA
-1252 KKFGGLMSLVLVTG
+1252 KKFGGLISLVIVTG

-1271 IVGMAKLSPDQAL
+1271 IFGMAKLSPDHAL

-1298 TSLFILSIAGKD
+1298 TSLYILSIAGKD

-1327 LGATLIVM
+1327 LGVILIVM

-1359 SMVILFTFGGD
+1359 SIAILSNFGGD
-1370 VGKKAIIS
+1370 ISKEAII
-1378 AYLMSGVLAILGL
+1378 AAGGMSVVLALLGL

-1400 VSNAMEN
+1400 ISNAIEN
-1407 AKALSLLIVSLSEAC
+1407 ATALSLLIVSLSYAC
-1422 VLLGVVGIF
+1422 KLLGPLGALG
-1431 GKEAIAGVGVLAALI
+1431 GKAFIGVGVLAALI
-1446 VAIGGIMYGIGVLA
+1446 VAIGGIMYGIGALA
-1460 QHQSSMDEFLDH
+1460 QYQPSMDEFLDH

-1519 FITAGKTIG
+1519 FVTAGKMIG

-1551 FLSGITSLIGL
+1551 FLSGIASLIGL

-1585 ATAGVNSEQVTASA
+1585 ATTGVNSEQVKASA
-1599 EAAASLAEVFKS
+1599 EAAASLAEVFNS

-1616 GWFQTVFGEQDL
+1616 GLWQGIFGEQDL
-1628 SGFSA
+1628 SDFST
-1633 KLEDFG
+1633 KLGNFG

-1644 YGNSVADLKVDAINN
+1644 YGDSVANLNVSAINN

-1666 LVGILKTLPN
+1666 LVDILKSLPN
-1676 SGGTLQTFLGSKD
+1676 SGGTLQKFLGNKD
-1689 MESFSNDLSGF
+1689 MTSFSNDLSGF

-1720 DSVPAAEGLADFMKA
+1720 DSVPAAEGLAEFMNA
-1735 LPSSGGTWQKVF
+1735 LPSSDGTWQKVF
-1747 GNKNA
+1747 GKKNA
-1752 SNFGGQLETFGT
+1752 SNFGGQLEAFGT

-1776 KFSYYDSAATAL
+1776 EFSYYDSAATAL
-1788 NTITEAVTNFDVG
+1788 NTITEAVANFDVG
-1801 SLNYIVTS
+1801 SLNSIVTS
-1809 IGGLGARAS
+1809 IGGLGTQAS

-1839 KAVSSVRSCMSKFYS
+1839 KAESSVRGYMSKFYS
-1854 AGSYLVTGFVNGIR
+1854 AGGYLVAGFANGIR
-1868 DNIYRA
+1868 DNIYLA
-1874 QLAAIK
+1874 QLAAIDL
-1880 MANDTE
+1880 ADDTE
-1886 LAARSELDINSPS
+1886 TAARSKLHINSPS

-1917 ERFSYLGIR
+1917 ERFSYLGTR

-1932 DNAIDATSKVLSS
+1932 NDAIDSASKVLSN
-1945 ITAVLTDD
+1945 INAVLTDD

-1960 RPIVDL
+1960 RPVVDL

-1978 MLAID
+1978 MLAMD

-2004 GANDDIVSAINDLG
+2004 GANDDVVSAIKDLG

>member
-47 ENVNSAAKNAS
+47 ENVNSTAKNTS

-133 AVAAVMKNVSDA
+133 AVAAVMQNVSDA

-164 ASGMKAGDEMF
+164 ASGMKAGDQMF

-221 NAAATLANY
+221 NAAATLASY
-230 LTKVGDGT
+230 LTKIGDGT

-256 NTFAAA
+256 DTFAAA

-346 LEKLNIKNPFAK
+346 LEKLDIKNPFAK

-364 AKTTKDF
+364 AKTTKAF

-381 AQSLEHFQDIAVRV
+381 AQSLEHFQDIAVKV

-469 LKNLAQQAKETGK
+469 LKNLAQQAKDTGK

-497 GLFLDAIQ
+497 YLFLDAIQ

-518 KTAWNS
+518 KTAWND
-524 VFSPKNLSDGV
+524 VFSPKSLSDGV

-555 ADKLQRTFSG
+555 ADKLRRTFSG

-582 VVLRVVSKLLSSLHI
+582 VALRVVSKLLSSLHI

-641 RDWVKAFTELP
+641 RDWIKAFIELP

-676 SDGKKRIADFIDNWK
+676 SDGRKRIADFIDNWK

-725 KGITNKIKGLKTSMK
+725 KGITNKVKGLKTSMK
-740 TELKSATN
+740 TELRSATS

-756 LFKLAEEARSKIH
+756 LFNLAEEVRSKVRI
-769 MGDIFGYGMAALMV
+769 GDIFGYGMAALMV

-798 PLAGVTSV
+798 PIAGVTSV
-806 VKGLAGIER
+806 VKGLAGIEK

-820 IDAKTFIDRSKAI
+820 IDAKTFIDKAKAI
-833 NVLATAIVKLAIAV
+833 NVLSSAVVKLAIAV

-852 SMYVI
+852 SMYAI
-857 NDINQN
+857 NEINQN
-863 GELSMPLLT
+863 GELSTPLLT
-872 LIGLMGTLAL
+872 LIGLMGMLAL

-905 GGAITLLALSLKTLD
+905 GGAIALLALALKTMD
-920 GLSDDIETT
+920 GLSSDDKTY
-929 CKKAVVLFGLMLV
+929 KNAVVLIALIGV
-942 LGLVAMALGKYV
+942 LGVVAVALGKRV
-954 PEFSKGSIA
+954 PQLSKGSIA
-963 LIAFSASIYIL
+963 IIAFAAAVYIL
-974 AKALKVISKI
+974 AKALKSISKI
-984 DMRGLGRSFA
+984 DKDSLNRSFA
-994 TIAGLIVV
+994 TLVGLI
-1002 LGIAAR
+1002 LALSIAAQ
-1008 GLKGISFSG
+1008 GLKGLSFSG
-1017 GVALIA
+1017 GVGLIA
-1023 MVIALKILMSAL
+1023 MVIALKLLMSAL

-1043 TRIAENLLTIIG
+1043 NKIAENLLTIIS
-1055 ILWILAALMAITNL
+1055 ILGILAALMAITNL
-1069 AGVNAAKGGIGM
+1069 AGTNAATGGIGM
-1081 LALAGAMYTMVKVIK
+1081 LALAAAMYTMVKAVK
-1096 AMAEISQDDLKRIKP
+1096 AMAEISQDDLKRITP

-1119 FGVLIVVSNLAGQF
+1119 FGVLIAVSNLAGQF

-1141 MMAAGSLLIL
+1141 LMAAGSLLIL

-1164 GLWRAVGVIA
+1164 GLWKAVGVIA

-1187 HLAKNCK
+1187 HLAKDCK

-1229 ASIIATFALLVA
+1229 ASVIATFALLVA
-1241 ATGMFK
+1241 VTGMFK
-1247 DEDLA
+1247 GEDLA

-1266 ILATI
+1266 ILAAI

-1284 PCAQALATLLTALA
+1284 PCAQALAVLLTALA
-1298 TSLFILSIAGKD
+1298 ASLFILSIAGKD
-1310 ADEAMKAAYK
+1310 ADEAMAAAYK
-1320 MTGVVAI
+1320 MTGVVLI
-1327 LGATLIVM
+1327 LGAILTAM
-1335 SALNVSNAVENA
+1335 SALNASNAVENA
-1347 TALSLLLLALSA
+1347 KGLSLLLLALST
-1359 SMVILFTFGGD
+1359 SMVILSTFGG
-1370 VGKKAIIS
+1370 VVSGKAIIA
-1378 AYLMSGVLAILGL
+1378 AYAMSGVLAILGL

-1400 VSNAMEN
+1400 VSNAIEN
-1407 AKALSLLIVSLSEAC
+1407 AAALSILVVSLSTAC
-1422 VLLGVVGIF
+1422 VLLAFAGSLGAA
-1431 GKEAIAGVGVLAALI
+1431 AIIGVGSLAALI
-1446 VAIGGIMYGIGVLA
+1446 VAIGGIMYGIGALS
-1460 QHQSSMDEFLDH
+1460 QYQPSMDEFLDH

-1499 ASALPSIGTS
+1499 ASALPSIATS

-1519 FITAGKTIG
+1519 FVTAGKMIG

-1551 FLSGITSLIGL
+1551 FLSGIASLIGL

-1572 FTAIGEAMVAFSN
+1572 FKAIGEAMTAFSN
-1585 ATAGVNSEQVTASA
+1585 ATTDVNSEQIKASA
-1599 EAAASLAEVFKS
+1599 EAAASLTEVLKS

-1628 SGFSA
+1628 SSFSS
-1633 KLEDFG
+1633 KLKDFG

-1644 YGNSVADLKVDAINN
+1644 YGNSVAELKVDAINN

-1666 LVGILKTLPN
+1666 LVEVLKSLPN
-1676 SGGTLQTFLGSKD
+1676 SGGTLQEFLGNKD
-1689 MESFSNDLSGF
+1689 MTSFSNDISGF
-1700 GTALVNYGNS
+1700 GTALVSYGES
-1710 VANLKVSAIK
+1710 VTDLKVDAIK
-1720 DSVPAAEGLADFMKA
+1720 NSVPAAEALADFVKA
-1735 LPSSGGTWQKVF
+1735 LPSSGGAWQKVF

-1752 SNFGGQLETFGT
+1752 SDFSNQLKALGT

-1769 SDTLSGV
+1769 SNTLSEV
-1776 KFSYYDSAATAL
+1776 EFSYYDSAATAL
-1788 NTITEAVTNFDVG
+1788 NSITEAVANFNVG
-1801 SLNYIVTS
+1801 SLNSIVTS
-1809 IGGLGARAS
+1809 IGGLGTQAS
-1818 TAFTTNVEQSTIKN
+1818 TTFTTNVENSTIKN

-1839 KAVSSVRSCMSKFYS
+1839 KAVSSARSGMSKFYD
-1854 AGSYLVTGFVNGIR
+1854 AGRYLVAGFANGIR
-1868 DNIYRA
+1868 DNIYLA
-1874 QLAAIK
+1874 QRAAIVL
-1880 MANDTE
+1880 ADNTE
-1886 LAARSELDINSPS
+1886 SAARSRLRINSPS

-1917 ERFSYLGIR
+1917 ERFSYLGTM
-1926 AVEGMS
+1926 AVNDMS
-1932 DNAIDATSKVLSS
+1932 NDVIDSASKVLSNV
-1945 ITAVLTDD
+1945 TAALTDD
-1953 VNSQPTI
+1953 VNTQPMI

-1978 MLAID
+1978 MLAMD
-1983 PTVSAFSNVRSISA
+1983 PTVSAFSNVHSISA
-1997 MMNRNQN
+1997 MMNHNQN
-2004 GANDDIVSAINDLG
+2004 GVNDDVVSAIKDLG

-2038 GSEVSEAIQTLIR
+2038 GSEVSDAIQTLIR

>member
-47 ENVNSAAKNAS
+47 ENVNSVAKNTS

-97 KTVGFVTNGI
+97 KTVSFVTGGI

-133 AVAAVMKNVSDA
+133 AVAAVMQNVSDA

-164 ASGMKAGDEMF
+164 ASGMKAGDQMF

-198 FTQVAGQGRMMGDQL
+198 FTQVAGQGRIMGDQL

-221 NAAATLANY
+221 NAAATLASY
-230 LTKVGDGT
+230 LTKIGDGT

-249 SKGQISF
+249 SKGKISF
-256 NTFAAA
+256 DTFAAA

-346 LEKLNIKNPFAK
+346 LEKLDIKNPFAK

-364 AKTTKDF
+364 AKTTKAF

-469 LKNLAQQAKETGK
+469 LKNLAQQAKDTGK

-497 GLFLDAIQ
+497 DLFLDAIQ
-505 NGLKGLSKVLKTV
+505 NGLKGLSKVLETV

-524 VFSPKNLSDGV
+524 VFSPKSLSDGV

-555 ADKLQRTFSG
+555 ADKLRRTFSG

-582 VVLRVVSKLLSSLHI
+582 VALRVVSKLLSSLHI
-597 SLLDVTAA
+597 GLLDVTAA

-627 GAIATNAQKAALAI
+627 SAIATNAQKAALAI
-641 RDWVKAFTELP
+641 RDWVKAFIELP

-667 AFNATKEVF
+667 AFNATKEAF

-719 NFNFSF
+719 NFDFSF
-725 KGITNKIKGLKTSMK
+725 KGITNKVKGLKTSMK

-756 LFKLAEEARSKIH
+756 LFNLAEEVRSKIH

-783 KSVMDIGKSLEMLEG
+783 KSVMGIGKSLEMLEG
-798 PLAGVTSV
+798 PIAGVTSV
-806 VKGLAGIER
+806 VKGLAGIEK

-820 IDAKTFIDRSKAI
+820 IDAKTFIDKAKAI
-833 NVLATAIVKLAIAV
+833 NVLSSAVVKLAIAV

-863 GELSMPLLT
+863 GELSAPLLT
-872 LIGLMGTLAL
+872 LIRLMGVLAL

-905 GGAITLLALSLKTLD
+905 GGAIALLALALKTMD
-920 GLSDDIETT
+920 GLSSDDKTY
-929 CKKAVVLFGLMLV
+929 KNAVVLIALIGV
-942 LGLVAMALGKYV
+942 LGVVAVALGERV
-954 PEFSKGSIA
+954 PQLSKGSIA
-963 LIAFSASIYIL
+963 IIAFAAAVYIL
-974 AKALKVISKI
+974 AKALKSISKI
-984 DMRGLGRSFA
+984 DKDSLNQSFA
-994 TIAGLIVV
+994 TLVGLI
-1002 LGIAAR
+1002 LALSTAAQ
-1008 GLKGISFSG
+1008 GLKGLSFSG
-1017 GVALIA
+1017 GVGLIA
-1023 MVIALKILMSAL
+1023 MVIALKLLMSTL

-1043 TRIAENLLTIIG
+1043 NKIAENLLTIIV
-1055 ILWILAALMAITNL
+1055 ILGILAALMAITNL
-1069 AGVNAAKGGIGM
+1069 AGTNAATGGIGM
-1081 LALAGAMYTMVKVIK
+1081 LALAAAMYTMVKAVK
-1096 AMAEISQDDLKRIKP
+1096 AMAEISQDDLKRITP

-1119 FGVLIVVSNLAGQF
+1119 FGVLIAVSNLAGQF

-1141 MMAAGSLLIL
+1141 LMAAGSLLIL

-1187 HLAKNCK
+1187 HLAKDCK

-1229 ASIIATFALLVA
+1229 ASVIATFALLVA

-1247 DEDLA
+1247 GDDLA

-1266 ILATI
+1266 LLAAI

-1284 PCAQALATLLTALA
+1284 PCAQALAVLLTALA
-1298 TSLFILSIAGKD
+1298 ASLFILSIAGKD
-1310 ADEAMKAAYK
+1310 ADEAMAAAYK
-1320 MTGVVAI
+1320 MTGVVLI
-1327 LGATLIVM
+1327 LGAILTAM
-1335 SALNVSNAVENA
+1335 SALNASNAVENA
-1347 TALSLLLLALSA
+1347 KGLSLLLLALST
-1359 SMVILFTFGGD
+1359 SMVILSTFGGD
-1370 VGKKAIIS
+1370 VSGKAII
-1378 AYLMSGVLAILGL
+1378 AVYAMSGVLAILGL

-1400 VSNAMEN
+1400 VSNAIEN
-1407 AKALSLLIVSLSEAC
+1407 AAALSILVVSLSAAC
-1422 VLLGVVGIF
+1422 VLLAFAGSLGAA
-1431 GKEAIAGVGVLAALI
+1431 AIIGVGSLAALI
-1446 VAIGGIMYGIGVLA
+1446 VAIGSIMYGIGALA
-1460 QHQSSMDEFLDH
+1460 QYQPSMDEFLDH
-1472 GIVTLGKIGEGL
+1472 GIVALGKIGEGL
-1484 GNFIGSFVKMFAETA
+1484 GNFVGSFIKMFAETA
-1499 ASALPSIGTS
+1499 ASALPSIATS

-1519 FITAGKTIG
+1519 FVIAGKMIG

-1551 FLSGITSLIGL
+1551 FLSGLASLIGL

-1572 FTAIGEAMVAFSN
+1572 FKAIGEAMTAFSN
-1585 ATAGVNSEQVTASA
+1585 ATTDVNSEQIKASA
-1599 EAAASLAEVFKS
+1599 EAAASLTEVLKS

-1616 GWFQTVFGEQDL
+1616 GWWQTVFGGKDL
-1628 SGFSA
+1628 GQFSTQLGGF
-1633 KLEDFG
+1633 G
-1639 NALTS
+1639 TALFN

-1666 LVGILKTLPN
+1666 LVEVLKSLPN
-1676 SGGTLQTFLGSKD
+1676 SGGTLQKFLGDKD
-1689 MESFSNDLSGF
+1689 MTSFSNDLSGF
-1700 GTALVNYGNS
+1700 GTALFNYGES
-1710 VANLKVSAIK
+1710 VTDLKVDAIK
-1720 DSVPAAEGLADFMKA
+1720 NSVPAAEALADFVKA
-1735 LPSSGGTWQKVF
+1735 LPSSGGAWQKVF
-1747 GNKNA
+1747 GSKNA
-1752 SNFGGQLETFGT
+1752 SDFSNQLKALGT

-1769 SDTLSGV
+1769 SNTLSEV

-1788 NTITEAVTNFDVG
+1788 NSITEAVANFNVG
-1801 SLNYIVTS
+1801 SLNSIVTS
-1809 IGGLGARAS
+1809 IGGLGAQAS
-1818 TAFTTNVEQSTIKN
+1818 TAFVTNVEQSTIKSAFN
-1832 AFDAPLN
+1832 AQLN
-1839 KAVSSVRSCMSKFYS
+1839 KAVSSVRSYMSKFYS
-1854 AGSYLVTGFVNGIR
+1854 AGRYLVTGFVNGIR
-1868 DNIYRA
+1868 DNIYMA
-1874 QLAAIK
+1874 QRAAIK
-1880 MANDTE
+1880 LAYDTE
-1886 LAARSELDINSPS
+1886 RAARSELGINSPS

-1917 ERFSYLGIR
+1917 EHFSYLGTR
-1926 AVEGMS
+1926 AAESMS
-1932 DNAIDATSKVLSS
+1932 NDVIDSASKVLSNV
-1945 ITAVLTDD
+1945 TAALTDD
-1953 VNSQPTI
+1953 VNTQPTI

-1966 SNVESSSDAISN
+1966 SNVERSSDAINS
-1978 MLAID
+1978 MLAMD
-1983 PTVSAFSNVRSISA
+1983 PTVSAFSNVHSISA

-2004 GANDDIVSAINDLG
+2004 GVNDDVVSAIKDLG

-2038 GSEVSEAIQTLIR
+2038 GSEVSDAIQTLIR

>member
-47 ENVNSAAKNAS
+47 ENVNSAAKNTS

-97 KTVGFVTNGI
+97 KTVGFVTGGI

-133 AVAAVMKNVSDA
+133 AVAAVMQNVSDA

-164 ASGMKAGDEMF
+164 ASDMKAGDQMF

-221 NAAATLANY
+221 NAAATLASY
-230 LTKVGDGT
+230 LTKIGDGT

-256 NTFAAA
+256 DTFAAA

-346 LEKLNIKNPFAK
+346 LEKLDIKNPFAK

-364 AKTTKDF
+364 AKTTKAF

-376 AVGNA
+376 AVGSA

-395 IRGEFGNGAERVK
+395 IRGEFGNGAERIK

-469 LKNLAQQAKETGK
+469 LKNLAQQAKDTGK

-497 GLFLDAIQ
+497 DLFLDAIQ

-524 VFSPKNLSDGV
+524 VFSPKSLSDGV

-543 ALSEKF
+543 TLSEKF

-555 ADKLQRTFSG
+555 ADKLRRTFSG

-571 VVKNFVGGTVA
+571 VIKNFVGGTVA
-582 VVLRVVSKLLSSLHI
+582 IVLRVVSKLLSSLHI

-627 GAIATNAQKAALAI
+627 GAIAANAQKAALAI
-641 RDWVKAFTELP
+641 RDWVKAFIELP
-652 VVQKTVTSV
+652 VVQKTVASV

-667 AFNATKEVF
+667 AFNATKEAF
-676 SDGKKRIADFIDNWK
+676 SDGKKRIADFIDRWK

-725 KGITNKIKGLKTSMK
+725 KGITNKVKGLKTSMK

-756 LFKLAEEARSKIH
+756 LFNLAEEVRSKIH

-783 KSVMDIGKSLEMLEG
+783 KSVMGIGKSLEMLEG
-798 PLAGVTSV
+798 PIAGVTSV
-806 VKGLAGIER
+806 VKGLAGIEK

-820 IDAKTFIDRSKAI
+820 IDAKTFIDKAKAI
-833 NVLATAIVKLAIAV
+833 NVLSSAVVKLAIAV

-857 NDINQN
+857 NEINQN
-863 GELSMPLLT
+863 GELSTPLLT
-872 LIGLMGTLAL
+872 LIGLMGMLAL
-882 LAYAVSKV
+882 LSYTVSKV

-905 GGAITLLALSLKTLD
+905 GGAIALLALALKTMD
-920 GLSDDIETT
+920 GLSSDDKTY
-929 CKKAVVLFGLMLV
+929 KNAVVLIALIGV
-942 LGLVAMALGKYV
+942 LGVVAVALGERV
-954 PEFSKGSIA
+954 PQLSKGSIA
-963 LIAFSASIYIL
+963 IIAFAAAVYIL
-974 AKALKVISKI
+974 AKALKSISKI
-984 DMRGLGRSFA
+984 DKDSLNRSFA
-994 TIAGLIVV
+994 TLVGLI
-1002 LGIAAR
+1002 LALSIAAQ
-1008 GLKGISFSG
+1008 GLKGLSFSG
-1017 GVALIA
+1017 GVGLIA
-1023 MVIALKILMSAL
+1023 MVIALKLLMSAL

-1043 TRIAENLLTIIG
+1043 NKIAENLLTIIG
-1055 ILWILAALMAITNL
+1055 ILGILAALMAITNL
-1069 AGVNAAKGGIGM
+1069 AGTNAATGGIGM
-1081 LALAGAMYTMVKVIK
+1081 LALAAAMYTMVKAVK
-1096 AMAEISQDDLKRIKP
+1096 AMAEISQDDLKRITP

-1119 FGVLIVVSNLAGQF
+1119 FGVLIAVSNLAGQF

-1141 MMAAGSLLIL
+1141 LMAAGSLLIL

-1164 GLWRAVGVIA
+1164 GLWKAVGVIA

-1187 HLAKNCK
+1187 HLAKDCK

-1229 ASIIATFALLVA
+1229 ASVIATFALLVA
-1241 ATGMFK
+1241 VTGMFK
-1247 DEDLA
+1247 GEDLA

-1266 ILATI
+1266 ILAAI

-1284 PCAQALATLLTALA
+1284 PCAQALAVLLTALA
-1298 TSLFILSIAGKD
+1298 ASLFILSIAGKD
-1310 ADEAMKAAYK
+1310 ADEAMAAAYK
-1320 MTGVVAI
+1320 MTGVVLI
-1327 LGATLIVM
+1327 LGAILTAM
-1335 SALNVSNAVENA
+1335 SALNASNAVENA
-1347 TALSLLLLALSA
+1347 KGLSLLLLALST
-1359 SMVILFTFGGD
+1359 SMVILSTFGGD
-1370 VGKKAIIS
+1370 VSGKAIIA
-1378 AYLMSGVLAILGL
+1378 AYAMSGVLAILGL

-1400 VSNAMEN
+1400 VSNAIEN
-1407 AKALSLLIVSLSEAC
+1407 AAALSILVVSLSTAC
-1422 VLLGVVGIF
+1422 VLLAFAGSLGAA
-1431 GKEAIAGVGVLAALI
+1431 AIIGVGSLAALI
-1446 VAIGGIMYGIGVLA
+1446 VAIGGIMYGIGALS
-1460 QHQSSMDEFLDH
+1460 QYQPSMDEFLDH

-1499 ASALPSIGTS
+1499 ASALPSIATS

-1519 FITAGKTIG
+1519 FVTAGKMIG

-1551 FLSGITSLIGL
+1551 FLSGIASLIGL

-1585 ATAGVNSEQVTASA
+1585 ATTGVNSEQIKASA
-1599 EAAASLAEVFKS
+1599 EAAASLAEVFNS

-1628 SGFSA
+1628 SGFSS

-1644 YGNSVADLKVDAINN
+1644 YGNSVAELKVDAINN

-1666 LVGILKTLPN
+1666 LVEVLKSLPN
-1676 SGGTLQTFLGSKD
+1676 SGGTLQKFLGNKD
-1689 MESFSNDLSGF
+1689 MTSFSNDISGF
-1700 GTALVNYGNS
+1700 GTALVNYGES
-1710 VANLKVSAIK
+1710 VTDLKVDAIK
-1720 DSVPAAEGLADFMKA
+1720 NSVPAAEALADFVKA
-1735 LPSSGGTWQKVF
+1735 LPSSGGAWQKVF

-1752 SNFGGQLETFGT
+1752 SDFSNQLEALGT

-1769 SDTLSGV
+1769 SNTLSEV
-1776 KFSYYDSAATAL
+1776 EFSYYDSAATAL
-1788 NTITEAVTNFDVG
+1788 NSITEAVANFNVS
-1801 SLNYIVTS
+1801 SLNSIVTS
-1809 IGGLGARAS
+1809 IGGLGTRAS
-1818 TAFTTNVEQSTIKN
+1818 TTFTTNVEQSAIKN

-1839 KAVSSVRSCMSKFYS
+1839 KAVSSARSGMSKFYD
-1854 AGSYLVTGFVNGIR
+1854 AGRYLVAGFANGIR
-1868 DNIYRA
+1868 DNIYLA
-1874 QLAAIK
+1874 QRAAI
-1880 MANDTE
+1880 ALADNTE
-1886 LAARSELDINSPS
+1886 SAARSRLHINSPS
-1899 KVFRKI
+1899 KVFIKI

-1917 ERFSYLGIR
+1917 ERFSYLGAR
-1926 AVEGMS
+1926 AVESMS
-1932 DNAIDATSKVLSS
+1932 NDAIGSASKVLSNV
-1945 ITAVLTDD
+1945 TAALTDD
-1953 VNSQPTI
+1953 VNTQPTI

-1966 SNVESSSDAISN
+1966 SNVENSSDAISN
-1978 MLAID
+1978 MLAMD
-1983 PTVSAFSNVRSISA
+1983 PTVSAFSNVHSISA

-2004 GANDDIVSAINDLG
+2004 GANDDVVSAIKDLG

-2024 SGDTYQINGITYDS
+2024 SGDTYQINGITYGS
-2038 GSEVSEAIQTLIR
+2038 GSEVSDAIQTLIR

>member
-47 ENVNSAAKNAS
+47 ENVNSTAKNTS

-85 ENLTDSAMRFAK
+85 ENLTDSAMCFAK

-133 AVAAVMKNVSDA
+133 AVAAVMQNVSDA

-164 ASGMKAGDEMF
+164 ASGMKAGDQMF

-221 NAAATLANY
+221 NAAATLASY
-230 LTKVGDGT
+230 LTKIGDGT

-256 NTFAAA
+256 DTFAAA

-346 LEKLNIKNPFAK
+346 LEKLDIKNPFAK

-364 AKTTKDF
+364 AKTTKAF

-469 LKNLAQQAKETGK
+469 LKNLAQQAKDTGK

-497 GLFLDAIQ
+497 DLFLDAIQ

-518 KTAWNS
+518 KTAWND
-524 VFSPKNLSDGV
+524 VFSPKSLSDGV

-555 ADKLQRTFSG
+555 ADKLRRTFSG

-582 VVLRVVSKLLSSLHI
+582 VALRVVSKLLSSLHI

-641 RDWVKAFTELP
+641 RDWIKAFIELP

-676 SDGKKRIADFIDNWK
+676 SDGRKRIAEFIDNWK

-725 KGITNKIKGLKTSMK
+725 KGITNKVKGLKTSMK
-740 TELKSATN
+740 TELRSATS

-756 LFKLAEEARSKIH
+756 LFNLAEEVRSKVRI
-769 MGDIFGYGMAALMV
+769 GDIFGYGMAALMV

-798 PLAGVTSV
+798 PLAGVTSI
-806 VKGLAGIER
+806 VKGLAGIEK

-847 ALLVA
+847 ALLVV

-863 GELSMPLLT
+863 GELSTPLLT
-872 LIGLMGTLAL
+872 LIGLMGMLAL

-905 GGAITLLALSLKTLD
+905 GGAIALLALALKTMD
-920 GLSDDIETT
+920 GLSSDDKTY
-929 CKKAVVLFGLMLV
+929 KNAVVLIALIGV
-942 LGLVAMALGKYV
+942 LGVVAVALGERV
-954 PEFSKGSIA
+954 PQLSKGSIA
-963 LIAFSASIYIL
+963 IIAFAAAVYIL
-974 AKALKVISKI
+974 AKALKSISKI
-984 DMRGLGRSFA
+984 DKDSLNGSFA
-994 TIAGLIVV
+994 TLVGLI
-1002 LGIAAR
+1002 LALSIAAQ
-1008 GLKGISFSG
+1008 GLKGLSFSG
-1017 GVALIA
+1017 GVGLIA
-1023 MVIALKILMSAL
+1023 MVIALKLLMSAL

-1043 TRIAENLLTIIG
+1043 NKIAENLLTIIG
-1055 ILWILAALMAITNL
+1055 ILGILAALMAITNL
-1069 AGVNAAKGGIGM
+1069 AGTNAATGGIGM
-1081 LALAGAMYTMVKVIK
+1081 LALAAAMYTMVKAVK
-1096 AMAEISQDDLKRIKP
+1096 AMAEISQDDLKRITP

-1119 FGVLIVVSNLAGQF
+1119 FGVLIAVSNLAGQF

-1141 MMAAGSLLIL
+1141 LMAAGSLLIL

-1164 GLWRAVGVIA
+1164 GLWKAMGVIA

-1187 HLAKNCK
+1187 HLAKDCK

-1229 ASIIATFALLVA
+1229 ASVIATFALLVA

-1247 DEDLA
+1247 GEDFA

-1266 ILATI
+1266 LLAAI

-1284 PCAQALATLLTALA
+1284 PCAQALAVLLTALA
-1298 TSLFILSIAGKD
+1298 ASLFILSIAGKD
-1310 ADEAMKAAYK
+1310 ADEAMAAAYK
-1320 MTGVVAI
+1320 MTGVVLI
-1327 LGATLIVM
+1327 LGAILTAM
-1335 SALNVSNAVENA
+1335 SALNASNAVENA
-1347 TALSLLLLALSA
+1347 KGLSLLLLALST
-1359 SMVILFTFGGD
+1359 SMVILSTFGGD
-1370 VGKKAIIS
+1370 VSGKAIIA
-1378 AYLMSGVLAILGL
+1378 AYAMSGVLAILGL

-1400 VSNAMEN
+1400 VSNAIEN
-1407 AKALSLLIVSLSEAC
+1407 AAALSILVVSLSTAC
-1422 VLLGVVGIF
+1422 VLLAFAGSLRAAAIIGVSS
-1431 GKEAIAGVGVLAALI
+1431 LAALI
-1446 VAIGGIMYGIGVLA
+1446 VAIGGIMYGIGALS
-1460 QHQSSMDEFLDH
+1460 QYQPSMDEFLDH

-1499 ASALPSIGTS
+1499 ASALPSIATS

-1519 FITAGKTIG
+1519 FVTAGKMIG

-1551 FLSGITSLIGL
+1551 FLSGIASLIGL

-1585 ATAGVNSEQVTASA
+1585 ATTGVNSEQIKASA
-1599 EAAASLAEVFKS
+1599 EAAASLAEVFNS

-1628 SGFSA
+1628 SGFSS

-1644 YGNSVADLKVDAINN
+1644 YGNSVAELKVDAINN

-1666 LVGILKTLPN
+1666 LVEVLKSLPN
-1676 SGGTLQTFLGSKD
+1676 SGGTLQKFLGNKD
-1689 MESFSNDLSGF
+1689 MTSFSNDISGF
-1700 GTALVNYGNS
+1700 GTALVNYGES
-1710 VANLKVSAIK
+1710 VTDLKVDAIK
-1720 DSVPAAEGLADFMKA
+1720 NSVPAAEALADFVKA
-1735 LPSSGGTWQKVF
+1735 LPSSGGAWQKVF

-1752 SNFGGQLETFGT
+1752 SDFSNQLEALGT

-1769 SDTLSGV
+1769 SNTLSEV
-1776 KFSYYDSAATAL
+1776 EFSYYDSAATAL
-1788 NTITEAVTNFDVG
+1788 NSITEAVANFNVG
-1801 SLNYIVTS
+1801 SLNSIVTS
-1809 IGGLGARAS
+1809 IGGLGTQAS
-1818 TAFTTNVEQSTIKN
+1818 TTFTTNVENSTIKN

-1839 KAVSSVRSCMSKFYS
+1839 KAVSSARSGMSKFYD
-1854 AGSYLVTGFVNGIR
+1854 AGRYLVAGFANGIR
-1868 DNIYRA
+1868 DNIYLA
-1874 QLAAIK
+1874 QRAAI
-1880 MANDTE
+1880 ALADNTE
-1886 LAARSELDINSPS
+1886 SAARSRLHINSPS

-1917 ERFSYLGIR
+1917 ERFSYLGAR
-1926 AVEGMS
+1926 AVESMS
-1932 DNAIDATSKVLSS
+1932 NDAIGSASKVLSNV
-1945 ITAVLTDD
+1945 TAALTDD
-1953 VNSQPTI
+1953 VNTQPTI

-1966 SNVESSSDAISN
+1966 SNVENSSDAISN
-1978 MLAID
+1978 MLAMD
-1983 PTVSAFSNVRSISA
+1983 PTVSAFSNVHSISA

-2004 GANDDIVSAINDLG
+2004 GANDDVVSAIKDLG

-2038 GSEVSEAIQTLIR
+2038 GSEVSDAIQTLIR

>member
-47 ENVNSAAKNAS
+47 ENVNSAAKNTS

-97 KTVGFVTNGI
+97 KTVGFVTGGI

-133 AVAAVMKNVSDA
+133 AVAAVMQNVSDA

-164 ASGMKAGDEMF
+164 ASGMKAGDQMF

-221 NAAATLANY
+221 NAAATLASY
-230 LTKVGDGT
+230 LTKIGDGT

-256 NTFAAA
+256 DTFAAA

-346 LEKLNIKNPFAK
+346 LEKLDIKNPFAK

-364 AKTTKDF
+364 AKTTKAF

-395 IRGEFGNGAERVK
+395 IRGEFGNGAERIK

-469 LKNLAQQAKETGK
+469 LKNLAQQAKDTGK

-497 GLFLDAIQ
+497 DLFLDAIQ

-524 VFSPKNLSDGV
+524 VFSPKSLSDGV

-555 ADKLQRTFSG
+555 ADKLRRTFSG

-571 VVKNFVGGTVA
+571 VIKNFVGGTVA
-582 VVLRVVSKLLSSLHI
+582 IVLRVVSKLLSSLHI

-627 GAIATNAQKAALAI
+627 GAIAANAQKAALAI
-641 RDWVKAFTELP
+641 RDWVKAFIELP
-652 VVQKTVTSV
+652 VVQKTVASV

-667 AFNATKEVF
+667 AFNATKEAF
-676 SDGKKRIADFIDNWK
+676 SDGKKRIADFIDRWK

-725 KGITNKIKGLKTSMK
+725 KGITNKVKGLKTSMK

-756 LFKLAEEARSKIH
+756 LFNLAEEVRSKIH

-783 KSVMDIGKSLEMLEG
+783 KSVMGIGKSLEMLEG
-798 PLAGVTSV
+798 PIAGVTSV
-806 VKGLAGIER
+806 VEGLAGIEE

-820 IDAKTFIDRSKAI
+820 IDAKTFIDKAKAI
-833 NVLATAIVKLAIAV
+833 NVLSSAVVKLAIAV

-857 NDINQN
+857 NEINQN
-863 GELSMPLLT
+863 GELSTPLLT
-872 LIGLMGTLAL
+872 LIGLMGMLAL
-882 LAYAVSKV
+882 LSYTVSKV

-905 GGAITLLALSLKTLD
+905 GGAIALLALALKTMD
-920 GLSDDIETT
+920 GLSSDDKTY
-929 CKKAVVLFGLMLV
+929 KNAVVLIALIGV
-942 LGLVAMALGKYV
+942 LGVVAVALGKRV
-954 PEFSKGSIA
+954 PQLSKGSIA
-963 LIAFSASIYIL
+963 IIAFAAAVYIL
-974 AKALKVISKI
+974 AKALKSISKI
-984 DMRGLGRSFA
+984 DKDSLNRSFA
-994 TIAGLIVV
+994 TLVGLI
-1002 LGIAAR
+1002 LALSIAAQ
-1008 GLKGISFSG
+1008 GLKGLSFSG
-1017 GVALIA
+1017 GVGLIA
-1023 MVIALKILMSAL
+1023 MVIALKLLMSAL

-1043 TRIAENLLTIIG
+1043 NKIAENLLTIIG
-1055 ILWILAALMAITNL
+1055 ILGILAALMAITNL
-1069 AGVNAAKGGIGM
+1069 AGTNAATGGIGM
-1081 LALAGAMYTMVKVIK
+1081 LALAAAMYTMVKAVK
-1096 AMAEISQDDLKRIKP
+1096 AMAEISQDDLKRITP

-1119 FGVLIVVSNLAGQF
+1119 FGVLIAVSNLAGQF

-1141 MMAAGSLLIL
+1141 LMAAGSLLIL

-1164 GLWRAVGVIA
+1164 GLWKAVGVIA

-1187 HLAKNCK
+1187 HLAKDCK

-1229 ASIIATFALLVA
+1229 ASVIATFALLVA
-1241 ATGMFK
+1241 VTGMFK
-1247 DEDLA
+1247 GEDLA

-1266 ILATI
+1266 ILAAI

-1284 PCAQALATLLTALA
+1284 PCAQALAVLLTALA
-1298 TSLFILSIAGKD
+1298 ASLFILSIAGKD
-1310 ADEAMKAAYK
+1310 ADEAMAAAYK
-1320 MTGVVAI
+1320 MTGVVLI
-1327 LGATLIVM
+1327 LGAILTAM
-1335 SALNVSNAVENA
+1335 SALNASNAVENA
-1347 TALSLLLLALSA
+1347 KGLSLLLLALST
-1359 SMVILFTFGGD
+1359 SMVILSTFGGN
-1370 VGKKAIIS
+1370 VSGKAIIA
-1378 AYLMSGVLAILGL
+1378 AYAMSGVLAILGL

-1400 VSNAMEN
+1400 VSNAIEN
-1407 AKALSLLIVSLSEAC
+1407 AAALSILVVSLSTAC
-1422 VLLGVVGIF
+1422 VLLAFAGSLGAA
-1431 GKEAIAGVGVLAALI
+1431 AIIGVGSLAALI
-1446 VAIGGIMYGIGVLA
+1446 VAIGGIMYGIGALS
-1460 QHQSSMDEFLDH
+1460 QYQPSMDEFLDH

-1499 ASALPSIGTS
+1499 ASALPSIATS

-1519 FITAGKTIG
+1519 FVTAGKMIG

-1551 FLSGITSLIGL
+1551 FLSGIASLIGL

-1585 ATAGVNSEQVTASA
+1585 ATTGVNSEQIKASA
-1599 EAAASLAEVFKS
+1599 EAAASLAEVFNS

-1628 SGFSA
+1628 SGFSS

-1644 YGNSVADLKVDAINN
+1644 YGNSVAELKVDAINN

-1666 LVGILKTLPN
+1666 LVEVLKSLPN
-1676 SGGTLQTFLGSKD
+1676 SGGTLQKFLGNKD
-1689 MESFSNDLSGF
+1689 MTSFSNDISGF
-1700 GTALVNYGNS
+1700 GTALVNYGES
-1710 VANLKVSAIK
+1710 VTDLKVDAIK
-1720 DSVPAAEGLADFMKA
+1720 NSVPAAEALADFVKA
-1735 LPSSGGTWQKVF
+1735 LPSSGGAWQKVF

-1752 SNFGGQLETFGT
+1752 SDFSNQLEALGT

-1769 SDTLSGV
+1769 SNTLSEV
-1776 KFSYYDSAATAL
+1776 EFSYYDSAATAL
-1788 NTITEAVTNFDVG
+1788 NSITEAVANFNVS
-1801 SLNYIVTS
+1801 SLNSIVTS
-1809 IGGLGARAS
+1809 IGGLGTRAS
-1818 TAFTTNVEQSTIKN
+1818 TAFTTNVEQSAIKN

-1839 KAVSSVRSCMSKFYS
+1839 KAVSSARSGMSKFYD
-1854 AGSYLVTGFVNGIR
+1854 AGRYLVAGFANGIR
-1868 DNIYRA
+1868 DNIYLA
-1874 QLAAIK
+1874 QRAAI
-1880 MANDTE
+1880 ALADNTE
-1886 LAARSELDINSPS
+1886 SAARSRLHINSPS

-1917 ERFSYLGIR
+1917 ERFSYLGAR
-1926 AVEGMS
+1926 AVESMS
-1932 DNAIDATSKVLSS
+1932 NDAIGSASKVLSNV
-1945 ITAVLTDD
+1945 TAALTDD
-1953 VNSQPTI
+1953 VNTQPTI

-1966 SNVESSSDAISN
+1966 SNVENSSDAISN
-1978 MLAID
+1978 MLAMD
-1983 PTVSAFSNVRSISA
+1983 PTVSAFSNVHSISA

-2004 GANDDIVSAINDLG
+2004 GANDDVVSAIKDLG

-2038 GSEVSEAIQTLIR
+2038 GSEVSDAIQTLIR

>member
-47 ENVNSAAKNAS
+47 ENVNSAAKNTS

-133 AVAAVMKNVSDA
+133 AVAAVMQNVSDA

-198 FTQVAGQGRMMGDQL
+198 FTQVAGQGRLMGDQL
-213 LQLSGRGM
+213 LQLSVRGM

-256 NTFAAA
+256 DTFAAA

-364 AKTTKDF
+364 AKTTKAF

-549 VMTDET
+549 VITDET
-555 ADKLQRTFSG
+555 ADKLQRTFGG

-627 GAIATNAQKAALAI
+627 GAIAANAQKAALAI

-661 KTAIVN
+661 KTAVVN

-676 SDGKKRIADFIDNWK
+676 SDGKKRISDFIDNWK

-725 KGITNKIKGLKTSMK
+725 KGITNKVKGLKTSMK

-798 PLAGVTSV
+798 PIAGVTSV
-806 VKGLAGIER
+806 VKGLAGIEK

-820 IDAKTFIDRSKAI
+820 IDAKTFIDKAKAI
-833 NVLATAIVKLAIAV
+833 NVLSSAVVKLAIAV

-872 LIGLMGTLAL
+872 LIGLMGALAL

-905 GGAITLLALSLKTLD
+905 GGAIVLLALALKTMD
-920 GLSDDIETT
+920 GLSSDDKTY
-929 CKKAVVLFGLMLV
+929 KNAVVLIALIGV
-942 LGLVAMALGKYV
+942 LGVVAVALGERV
-954 PEFSKGSIA
+954 PQLSKGSIA
-963 LIAFSASIYIL
+963 IIAFAAGVYIL
-974 AKALKVISKI
+974 AKALKSIGKI
-984 DMRGLGRSFA
+984 DKDSLNRSFA
-994 TIAGLIVV
+994 TLVGLI
-1002 LGIAAR
+1002 LALSIAAQ
-1008 GLKGISFSG
+1008 GLKGLSFSG
-1017 GVALIA
+1017 GVGLIA
-1023 MVIALKILMSAL
+1023 MVIALKVLMSAL

-1043 TRIAENLLTIIG
+1043 NRIAENLLTIIG
-1055 ILWILAALMAITNL
+1055 ILGILAALMAITNL
-1069 AGVNAAKGGIGM
+1069 AGTNAAKGGIGM
-1081 LALAGAMYTMVKVIK
+1081 LALAVAMYTMVKAIK
-1096 AMAEISQDDLKRIKP
+1096 AMAEISQDDLKRMTP
-1111 ILISLLGI
+1111 ILISLLGV
-1119 FGVLIVVSNLAGQF
+1119 FGVLIAVSNLAGQF

-1164 GLWRAVGVIA
+1164 GLWRAVGIIA

-1187 HLAKNCK
+1187 HLAKDCK

-1229 ASIIATFALLVA
+1229 SSIIATFALLVA

-1247 DEDLA
+1247 GEDLA

-1271 IVGMAKLSPDQAL
+1271 IVGMAKLSPDWAL

-1310 ADEAMKAAYK
+1310 ADEAMAAAYK
-1320 MTGVVAI
+1320 MTGVVFI
-1327 LGATLIVM
+1327 LGAILTLM
-1335 SALNVSNAVENA
+1335 SALNVSNAAENA
-1347 TALSLLLLALSA
+1347 KGLSLLLLALST
-1359 SMVILFTFGGD
+1359 SMVILSTFGGD
-1370 VGKKAIIS
+1370 VSGKAIIA
-1378 AYLMSGVLAILGL
+1378 AYAMSGVLAILGL
-1391 VLAEMTALN
+1391 VLAEMSALN
-1400 VSNAMEN
+1400 ISNAIKN
-1407 AKALSLLIVSLSEAC
+1407 SAALSILVVSLSAAC
-1422 VLLGVVGIF
+1422 VLLSFVGSL
-1431 GKEAIAGVGVLAALI
+1431 GAAAIIGVGSLAALI
-1446 VAIGGIMYGIGVLA
+1446 VAIGGIMYGIGALA
-1460 QHQSSMDEFLDH
+1460 QYQPSMDEFLDH

-1484 GNFIGSFVKMFAETA
+1484 GNLIGSFVKMFSETA

-1509 LSMFMVNLMP
+1509 LSMFMINLIP
-1519 FITAGKTIG
+1519 FVTAGKMIG

-1551 FLSGITSLIGL
+1551 FLSGLASIVGL

-1585 ATAGVNSEQVTASA
+1585 ATTGVNSEQVKASA
-1599 EAAASLAEVFKS
+1599 EAAASLADALSS

-1666 LVGILKTLPN
+1666 LVDILKSLPN
-1676 SGGTLQTFLGSKD
+1676 SGGKLQIVLGNKD

-1735 LPSSGGTWQKVF
+1735 LPSSGGAWQKVF

-1752 SNFGGQLETFGT
+1752 SDFSNQLVALGT
-1764 SMKNL
+1764 GMKNL
-1769 SDTLSGV
+1769 SNTLSEV
-1776 KFSYYDSAATAL
+1776 EFSYYDSAAAAL
-1788 NTITEAVTNFDVG
+1788 NSITEAVANFNVG
-1801 SLNYIVTS
+1801 SLNSIVTS
-1809 IGGLGARAS
+1809 IGGLGTQAS
-1818 TAFTTNVEQSTIKN
+1818 TAFTTNVEQSAIKN

-1839 KAVSSVRSCMSKFYS
+1839 KAASSARGSMLKFYD
-1854 AGSYLVTGFVNGIR
+1854 AGRYLVTGFANGIR
-1868 DNIYRA
+1868 DNIYLA

-1880 MANDTE
+1880 MADDTE
-1886 LAARSELDINSPS
+1886 TAARSKLHINSPS

-1917 ERFSYLGIR
+1917 ERFSYLGTR

-1932 DNAIDATSKVLSS
+1932 NDAIDSASKVLSS
-1945 ITAVLTDD
+1945 INAVLTDD
-1953 VNSQPTI
+1953 VNTQPMI

-2004 GANDDIVSAINDLG
+2004 GANDDVVSAIKDLG

>member
-47 ENVNSAAKNAS
+47 ENVNSTAKNTS

-133 AVAAVMKNVSDA
+133 AVAAVMQNVSDA

-164 ASGMKAGDEMF
+164 ASGMKAGDQMF

-221 NAAATLANY
+221 NAAATLASY
-230 LTKVGDGT
+230 LTKIGDGT

-256 NTFAAA
+256 DTFAAA

-346 LEKLNIKNPFAK
+346 LEKLDIKNPFSK

-364 AKTTKDF
+364 AKTTKAF

-469 LKNLAQQAKETGK
+469 LKNLAQQAKDTGK

-497 GLFLDAIQ
+497 DLFLDAIQ

-518 KTAWNS
+518 KTAWND
-524 VFSPKNLSDGV
+524 VFSPKSLSDGV

-555 ADKLQRTFSG
+555 ADKLRRTFSG

-582 VVLRVVSKLLSSLHI
+582 VALRVVSKLLSSLHI

-641 RDWVKAFTELP
+641 RDWIKAFIELP

-676 SDGKKRIADFIDNWK
+676 SDGRKRIADFIDNWK

-725 KGITNKIKGLKTSMK
+725 KGITNKVKGLKTSMK
-740 TELKSATN
+740 TELRSATS

-756 LFKLAEEARSKIH
+756 LFNLAEEVRSKVRI
-769 MGDIFGYGMAALMV
+769 GDIFGYGMAALMV

-806 VKGLAGIER
+806 VKGLAGIEK

-863 GELSMPLLT
+863 GELSTPLLT
-872 LIGLMGTLAL
+872 LIGLMGMLAL

-905 GGAITLLALSLKTLD
+905 GGAIALLALALKTMD
-920 GLSDDIETT
+920 GLSSDDKTY
-929 CKKAVVLFGLMLV
+929 KNAVVLIALIGV
-942 LGLVAMALGKYV
+942 LGVVAVALGERV
-954 PEFSKGSIA
+954 PQLSKGSIA
-963 LIAFSASIYIL
+963 IIAFAAAVYIL
-974 AKALKVISKI
+974 AKALKSISKI
-984 DMRGLGRSFA
+984 DKDSLNRSFA
-994 TIAGLIVV
+994 TLVGLI
-1002 LGIAAR
+1002 LALSIAAQ
-1008 GLKGISFSG
+1008 GLKGLSFSG
-1017 GVALIA
+1017 GVGLIA
-1023 MVIALKILMSAL
+1023 MVIALKLLMSAL

-1043 TRIAENLLTIIG
+1043 NKIAENLLTIIG
-1055 ILWILAALMAITNL
+1055 ILGILAALMAITNL
-1069 AGVNAAKGGIGM
+1069 AGTNAATGGIGM
-1081 LALAGAMYTMVKVIK
+1081 LALAAAMYTMVKAVK
-1096 AMAEISQDDLKRIKP
+1096 AMAEISQDDLKRITP

-1119 FGVLIVVSNLAGQF
+1119 FGVLIAVSNLAGQF

-1141 MMAAGSLLIL
+1141 LMAAGSLLIL

-1164 GLWRAVGVIA
+1164 GLWKAVGVIA

-1187 HLAKNCK
+1187 HLAKDCK

-1229 ASIIATFALLVA
+1229 ASVIATFALLVA

-1247 DEDLA
+1247 GEDLA

-1266 ILATI
+1266 LLAAI

-1284 PCAQALATLLTALA
+1284 PCAQALAVLLTALA
-1298 TSLFILSIAGKD
+1298 ASLFILSIAGKD
-1310 ADEAMKAAYK
+1310 ADEAMAAAYK
-1320 MTGVVAI
+1320 MTGVVLI
-1327 LGATLIVM
+1327 LGAILTAM
-1335 SALNVSNAVENA
+1335 SALNASNAVENA
-1347 TALSLLLLALSA
+1347 KGLSLLLLALST
-1359 SMVILFTFGGD
+1359 SMVILSTFGGD
-1370 VGKKAIIS
+1370 VSGKAIIA
-1378 AYLMSGVLAILGL
+1378 AYAMSGVLAILGL

-1400 VSNAMEN
+1400 VSNAIEN
-1407 AKALSLLIVSLSEAC
+1407 AAALSILVVSLSTAC
-1422 VLLGVVGIF
+1422 VLLAFAGSLGAA
-1431 GKEAIAGVGVLAALI
+1431 AIIGVGSLAALI
-1446 VAIGGIMYGIGVLA
+1446 VAIGGIMYGIGALS
-1460 QHQSSMDEFLDH
+1460 QYQPSMDEFLDH

-1499 ASALPSIGTS
+1499 ASALPSIATS

-1519 FITAGKTIG
+1519 FVTAGKMIG

-1551 FLSGITSLIGL
+1551 FLSGIASLIGL

-1572 FTAIGEAMVAFSN
+1572 FTAIGEAMAAFSN
-1585 ATAGVNSEQVTASA
+1585 ATTGVNSEQIKASA
-1599 EAAASLAEVFKS
+1599 EAAASLAEVFNS

-1628 SGFSA
+1628 SGFSS

-1644 YGNSVADLKVDAINN
+1644 YGNSVAELKVDAINN

-1666 LVGILKTLPN
+1666 LVEVLKSLPN
-1676 SGGTLQTFLGSKD
+1676 SGGTLQKFLGNKD
-1689 MESFSNDLSGF
+1689 MTSFSNDISGF
-1700 GTALVNYGNS
+1700 GTALVNYGES
-1710 VANLKVSAIK
+1710 VTDLKVDAIK
-1720 DSVPAAEGLADFMKA
+1720 NSVPAAEALADFVKA
-1735 LPSSGGTWQKVF
+1735 LPSSGGAWQKVF

-1752 SNFGGQLETFGT
+1752 SDFSNQLEALGT

-1769 SDTLSGV
+1769 SNTLSEV
-1776 KFSYYDSAATAL
+1776 EFSYYDSAATAL
-1788 NTITEAVTNFDVG
+1788 NSITEAVANFNVG
-1801 SLNYIVTS
+1801 SLNSIVTS
-1809 IGGLGARAS
+1809 IGGLGTQAS
-1818 TAFTTNVEQSTIKN
+1818 TTFTTNVENSTIKN

-1839 KAVSSVRSCMSKFYS
+1839 KAVSSARSGMSKFYD
-1854 AGSYLVTGFVNGIR
+1854 AGRYLVAGFANGIR
-1868 DNIYRA
+1868 DNIYLA
-1874 QLAAIK
+1874 QRAAI
-1880 MANDTE
+1880 ALADNTE
-1886 LAARSELDINSPS
+1886 SAARSRLHINSPS

-1917 ERFSYLGIR
+1917 ERFSYLGAR
-1926 AVEGMS
+1926 AVESMS
-1932 DNAIDATSKVLSS
+1932 NDAIGSASKVLSNV
-1945 ITAVLTDD
+1945 TAALTDD
-1953 VNSQPTI
+1953 VNTQPTI

-1966 SNVESSSDAISN
+1966 SNVENSSDAISN
-1978 MLAID
+1978 MLAMD
-1983 PTVSAFSNVRSISA
+1983 PTVSAFSNVHSISA

-2004 GANDDIVSAINDLG
+2004 GANDDVVSAIKDLG

>member
-47 ENVNSAAKNAS
+47 ENVNSAAKNTS

-97 KTVGFVTNGI
+97 KTVSFVTGGI

-213 LQLSGRGM
+213 LQLSSRGM
-221 NAAATLANY
+221 NAAATLASY
-230 LTKVGDGT
+230 LTKIGDGT

-256 NTFAAA
+256 DTFAAA

-364 AKTTKDF
+364 AKTTKAF

-627 GAIATNAQKAALAI
+627 GAIATNTQKAALAI

-652 VVQKTVTSV
+652 VAQKTVTSV

-667 AFNATKEVF
+667 AFNTTKELF
-676 SDGKKRIADFIDNWK
+676 SDGKNRIADFIDNWK

-798 PLAGVTSV
+798 PIAGVTSV

-815 SISKY
+815 SVSKY

-872 LIGLMGTLAL
+872 LIGLMGMLAL

-905 GGAITLLALSLKTLD
+905 GGAIALLALALKTMD
-920 GLSDDIETT
+920 GLSSDDKTY
-929 CKKAVVLFGLMLV
+929 KNAVVLIALIGV
-942 LGLVAMALGKYV
+942 LGVVAVALGERV
-954 PEFSKGSIA
+954 PQLSKGSIA
-963 LIAFSASIYIL
+963 IIAFAAGVYVL
-974 AKALKVISKI
+974 AKALKSISKI
-984 DMRGLGRSFA
+984 DKDNLNRSFA
-994 TIAGLIVV
+994 TLVGLI
-1002 LGIAAR
+1002 LALSIAAQ
-1008 GLKGISFSG
+1008 GLKGLSFSG
-1017 GVALIA
+1017 GVGLIA
-1023 MVIALKILMSAL
+1023 MVIALKVLMSAL

-1043 TRIAENLLTIIG
+1043 NRIAENLLTIIG
-1055 ILWILAALMAITNL
+1055 ILGILAALMAITNL
-1069 AGVNAAKGGIGM
+1069 AGTNAATGGIGM
-1081 LALAGAMYTMVKVIK
+1081 LALATAMYTMVKVVK
-1096 AMAEISQDDLKRIKP
+1096 AMAEISPDDLKRITP

-1119 FGVLIVVSNLAGQF
+1119 FGVLIAVSNLAGQF

-1141 MMAAGSLLIL
+1141 LMAAGSLLIL

-1201 VTIAMMTV
+1201 VAIAMMTV

-1247 DEDLA
+1247 GEDLA

-1310 ADEAMKAAYK
+1310 ADEAMTAAYK
-1320 MTGVVAI
+1320 MTGVVSI
-1327 LGATLIVM
+1327 LGVILIVM

-1347 TALSLLLLALSA
+1347 KGLSLLLLALST
-1359 SMVILFTFGGD
+1359 SMAILFTFGGD

-1431 GKEAIAGVGVLAALI
+1431 GKKAIAGVGVLAALI
-1446 VAIGGIMYGIGVLA
+1446 VAIGGIMYGIGALA
-1460 QHQSSMDEFLDH
+1460 QYQPSMDEFLDH
-1472 GIVTLGKIGEGL
+1472 GIVTLGKIGEGI

-1519 FITAGKTIG
+1519 FVTAGKMIG
-1528 SDTSLLDGIVAITKA
+1528 SDTSLLDGIAAITKA

-1551 FLSGITSLIGL
+1551 FLSGIASLIGL

-1572 FTAIGEAMVAFSN
+1572 FTAIG
-1585 ATAGVNSEQVTASA
+1585 
-1599 EAAASLAEVFKS
+1599 
-1611 LPKEG
+1611 
-1616 GWFQTVFGEQDL
+1616 
-1628 SGFSA
+1628 
-1633 KLEDFG
+1633 
-1639 NALTS
+1639 
-1644 YGNSVADLKVDAINN
+1644 
-1659 SVPAANS
+1659 
-1666 LVGILKTLPN
+1666 
-1676 SGGTLQTFLGSKD
+1676 
-1689 MESFSNDLSGF
+1689 
-1700 GTALVNYGNS
+1700 
-1710 VANLKVSAIK
+1710 
-1720 DSVPAAEGLADFMKA
+1720 
-1735 LPSSGGTWQKVF
+1735 
-1747 GNKNA
+1747 
-1752 SNFGGQLETFGT
+1752 
-1764 SMKNL
+1764 
-1769 SDTLSGV
+1769 
-1776 KFSYYDSAATAL
+1776 
-1788 NTITEAVTNFDVG
+1788 
-1801 SLNYIVTS
+1801 
-1809 IGGLGARAS
+1809 
-1818 TAFTTNVEQSTIKN
+1818 
-1832 AFDAPLN
+1832 
-1839 KAVSSVRSCMSKFYS
+1839 
-1854 AGSYLVTGFVNGIR
+1854 
-1868 DNIYRA
+1868 
-1874 QLAAIK
+1874 
-1880 MANDTE
+1880 
-1886 LAARSELDINSPS
+1886 
-1899 KVFRKI
+1899 
-1905 GAGVPEGFAQGI
+1905 
-1917 ERFSYLGIR
+1917 
-1926 AVEGMS
+1926 
-1932 DNAIDATSKVLSS
+1932 
-1945 ITAVLTDD
+1945 
-1953 VNSQPTI
+1953 
-1960 RPIVDL
+1960 
-1966 SNVESSSDAISN
+1966 
-1978 MLAID
+1978 
-1983 PTVSAFSNVRSISA
+1983 
-1997 MMNRNQN
+1997 
-2004 GANDDIVSAINDLG
+2004 
-2018 KTIGKA
+2018 
-2024 SGDTYQINGITYDS
+2024 
-2038 GSEVSEAIQTLIR
+2038 
-2051 ASIIEGRR
+2051 

>member
-47 ENVNSAAKNAS
+47 ENVNSAAKNTS

-133 AVAAVMKNVSDA
+133 AVAAVMQNVSDA

-198 FTQVAGQGRMMGDQL
+198 FTQVAGQGRLMGDQL
-213 LQLSGRGM
+213 LQLSVRGM

-249 SKGQISF
+249 SKGKISF
-256 NTFAAA
+256 DTFAAA

-364 AKTTKDF
+364 AKTTKAF

-582 VVLRVVSKLLSSLHI
+582 VVLRAVSKLLSSLHI

-627 GAIATNAQKAALAI
+627 GAIATNAQKAALVI

-667 AFNATKEVF
+667 AFNATKELF
-676 SDGKKRIADFIDNWK
+676 SDGKNRIADFIDNWK

-798 PLAGVTSV
+798 PIAGITSV
-806 VKGLAGIER
+806 VKGFAGIEKSVAR
-815 SISKY
+815 Y
-820 IDAKTFIDRSKAI
+820 IDSKKLIEKARAFNI
-833 NVLATAIVKLAIAV
+833 LSSAIVKLALAV

-905 GGAITLLALSLKTLD
+905 GGAIALLALALKTMD
-920 GLSDDIETT
+920 GLSSDDKTY
-929 CKKAVVLFGLMLV
+929 KNAVVLIALIGV
-942 LGLVAMALGKYV
+942 LGVVAVALGERV
-954 PEFSKGSIA
+954 PQLSKGSIA
-963 LIAFSASIYIL
+963 IIAFASAVYIL
-974 AKALKVISKI
+974 AKSLKSIGKI
-984 DMRGLGRSFA
+984 DKYSLNQSFA
-994 TIAGLIVV
+994 TLVGLI
-1002 LGIAAR
+1002 LALSIAAQ
-1008 GLKGISFSG
+1008 GLKGLSFSG
-1017 GVALIA
+1017 GVGLIA
-1023 MVIALKILMSAL
+1023 MAIALKVLMSAL

-1043 TRIAENLLTIIG
+1043 NKIAENLLTIIG
-1055 ILWILAALMAITNL
+1055 ILGILAALMAITNL
-1069 AGVNAAKGGIGM
+1069 AGTNAAKGGIGI
-1081 LALAGAMYTMVKVIK
+1081 LALATAMYTMVKAIK
-1096 AMAEISQDDLKRIKP
+1096 AMAEISKDDLKQITP

-1119 FGVLIVVSNLAGQF
+1119 FGVLIAVSNLAGQF

-1164 GLWRAVGVIA
+1164 GLWRAVGIIA
-1174 VLEAMFAGLIAVT
+1174 VLETMFTGLIAVT
-1187 HLAKNCK
+1187 HLAKDCK

-1247 DEDLA
+1247 GEDLA
-1252 KKFGGLMSLVLVTG
+1252 KKFGGLISLVIVTG

-1271 IVGMAKLSPDQAL
+1271 IVGMAKLSPDHAL

-1327 LGATLIVM
+1327 LGVILIVM

-1359 SMVILFTFGGD
+1359 SIAILSNFGGD
-1370 VGKKAIIS
+1370 ISKKAII
-1378 AYLMSGVLAILGL
+1378 AAGGMSVVLALLGL

-1400 VSNAMEN
+1400 ISNAIEN
-1407 AKALSLLIVSLSEAC
+1407 AAALSILVVSLSYAC
-1422 VLLGVVGIF
+1422 KLLGPLGALG
-1431 GKEAIAGVGVLAALI
+1431 GKAFIGVGVLAALI
-1446 VAIGGIMYGIGVLA
+1446 VAIGGIMYGIGALS
-1460 QHQSSMDEFLDH
+1460 QYQPSMDEFLDH

-1499 ASALPSIGTS
+1499 ASALPSIATS

-1519 FITAGKTIG
+1519 FVTAGKMIG

-1551 FLSGITSLIGL
+1551 FLSGIVSLIGL

-1585 ATAGVNSEQVTASA
+1585 ATTGVNSEQIKASA
-1599 EAAASLAEVFKS
+1599 EAAASLAEALSS

-1616 GWFQTVFGEQDL
+1616 GWFKSAFGEQDL
-1628 SGFSA
+1628 SGFSTN
-1633 KLEDFG
+1633 LEKFG
-1639 NALTS
+1639 TALS
-1644 YGNSVADLKVDAINN
+1644 GYGNSVANLNTTAIENSGPSVN
-1659 SVPAANS
+1659 SV
-1666 LVGILKTLPN
+1666 VDILKSLPN
-1676 SGGTLQTFLGSKD
+1676 SGGTLQKFLGNKD
-1689 MESFSNDLSGF
+1689 MGSFSTELSGF
-1700 GTALVNYGNS
+1700 GDALVKYGNS
-1710 VANLKVSAIK
+1710 VANLKVKAIE
-1720 DSVPAAEGLADFMKA
+1720 DSVPAAEGLAEFMNA
-1735 LPSSGGTWQKVF
+1735 LPSSDGTWQKIF
-1747 GNKNA
+1747 GKKNA
-1752 SNFGGQLETFGT
+1752 SNFGGQLEAFGT

-1776 KFSYYDSAATAL
+1776 EFSYYDSAATAL
-1788 NTITEAVTNFDVG
+1788 NTITEAVANFDVG
-1801 SLNYIVTS
+1801 SLNSIVTS
-1809 IGGLGARAS
+1809 IGSLGTQAS

-1832 AFDAPLN
+1832 SFDAPLN
-1839 KAVSSVRSCMSKFYS
+1839 KAESSVRSYMPKFYS
-1854 AGSYLVTGFVNGIR
+1854 AGGYLVTGFANGIR
-1868 DNIYRA
+1868 DNIYLA

-1880 MANDTE
+1880 MAKDTE
-1886 LAARSELDINSPS
+1886 TAARSKLHIYSPS
-1899 KVFRKI
+1899 RVFRKI
-1905 GAGVPEGFAQGI
+1905 GAWVPKGFAQGI
-1917 ERFSYLGIR
+1917 ERFSYLGVS

-1932 DNAIDATSKVLSS
+1932 NDAIDSASKVLSN
-1945 ITAVLTDD
+1945 INAVLTDD
-1953 VNSQPTI
+1953 VNTQPTI
-1960 RPIVDL
+1960 RPVVDL

-1978 MLAID
+1978 MLAMD

-2004 GANDDIVSAINDLG
+2004 GANDDVVSAIKDLG

>member
-47 ENVNSAAKNAS
+47 ENVNSAAKNTS

-97 KTVGFVTNGI
+97 KTVGFVTGGI

-133 AVAAVMKNVSDA
+133 AVAAVMQNVSDA

-164 ASGMKAGDEMF
+164 ASGMKAGDQMF

-221 NAAATLANY
+221 NAAATLASY
-230 LTKVGDGT
+230 LTKIGDGT

-256 NTFAAA
+256 DTFAAA

-346 LEKLNIKNPFAK
+346 LEKLDIKNPFAK

-364 AKTTKDF
+364 AKTTKAF

-395 IRGEFGNGAERVK
+395 IRGEFGNGAERIK

-469 LKNLAQQAKETGK
+469 LKNLAQQAKDTGK

-497 GLFLDAIQ
+497 DLFLDAIQ

-524 VFSPKNLSDGV
+524 VFSPKSLSDGV

-555 ADKLQRTFSG
+555 ADKLRRTFSG

-571 VVKNFVGGTVA
+571 VIKNFVGGTVA
-582 VVLRVVSKLLSSLHI
+582 IVLRVVSKLLSSLHI

-627 GAIATNAQKAALAI
+627 GAIAANAQKAALAI
-641 RDWVKAFTELP
+641 RDWVKAFIELP
-652 VVQKTVTSV
+652 VVQKTVASV

-667 AFNATKEVF
+667 AFNATKEAF
-676 SDGKKRIADFIDNWK
+676 SDGKKRIADFIDRWK

-725 KGITNKIKGLKTSMK
+725 KGITNKVKGLKTSMK

-756 LFKLAEEARSKIH
+756 LFNLAEEVRSKIH

-783 KSVMDIGKSLEMLEG
+783 KSVMGIGKSLEMLEG
-798 PLAGVTSV
+798 PIAGVTSV
-806 VKGLAGIER
+806 VKGLAGIEK

-820 IDAKTFIDRSKAI
+820 IDAKTFIDKAKAI
-833 NVLATAIVKLAIAV
+833 NVLSSAVVKLAIAV

-857 NDINQN
+857 NEINQN
-863 GELSMPLLT
+863 GELSTPLLT
-872 LIGLMGTLAL
+872 LIGLMGMLAL
-882 LAYAVSKV
+882 LSYTVSKV

-905 GGAITLLALSLKTLD
+905 GGAIALLALALKTMD
-920 GLSDDIETT
+920 GLSSDDKTY
-929 CKKAVVLFGLMLV
+929 KNAVVLIALIGV
-942 LGLVAMALGKYV
+942 LGVVAVALGERV
-954 PEFSKGSIA
+954 PQLSKGSIA
-963 LIAFSASIYIL
+963 IIAFAAAVYIL
-974 AKALKVISKI
+974 AKALKSISKI
-984 DMRGLGRSFA
+984 DKDSLNRSFA
-994 TIAGLIVV
+994 TLVGLI
-1002 LGIAAR
+1002 LALSIAAQ
-1008 GLKGISFSG
+1008 GLKGLSFSG
-1017 GVALIA
+1017 GVGLIA
-1023 MVIALKILMSAL
+1023 MVIALKLLMSAL

-1043 TRIAENLLTIIG
+1043 NKIAENLLTIIG
-1055 ILWILAALMAITNL
+1055 ILGILAALMAITNL
-1069 AGVNAAKGGIGM
+1069 AGTNAATGGIGM
-1081 LALAGAMYTMVKVIK
+1081 LALAAAMYTMVKAVK
-1096 AMAEISQDDLKRIKP
+1096 AMAEISQDDLKRITP

-1119 FGVLIVVSNLAGQF
+1119 FGVLIAVSNLAGQF

-1141 MMAAGSLLIL
+1141 LMAAGSLLIL

-1164 GLWRAVGVIA
+1164 GLWKAVGVIA

-1187 HLAKNCK
+1187 HLAKDCK

-1229 ASIIATFALLVA
+1229 ASVIATFALLVA
-1241 ATGMFK
+1241 VTGMFK
-1247 DEDLA
+1247 GEDLA

-1266 ILATI
+1266 ILAAI

-1284 PCAQALATLLTALA
+1284 PCAQALAVLLTALA
-1298 TSLFILSIAGKD
+1298 ASLFILSIAGKD
-1310 ADEAMKAAYK
+1310 ADEAMAAAYK
-1320 MTGVVAI
+1320 MTGVVLI
-1327 LGATLIVM
+1327 LGAILTAM
-1335 SALNVSNAVENA
+1335 SALNASNAVENA
-1347 TALSLLLLALSA
+1347 KGLSLLLLALST
-1359 SMVILFTFGGD
+1359 SMVILSTFGGD
-1370 VGKKAIIS
+1370 VSGKAIIA
-1378 AYLMSGVLAILGL
+1378 AYAMSGVLAILGL

-1400 VSNAMEN
+1400 VSNAIEN
-1407 AKALSLLIVSLSEAC
+1407 AAALSILVVSLSTAC
-1422 VLLGVVGIF
+1422 VLLAFAGSLGAA
-1431 GKEAIAGVGVLAALI
+1431 AIIGVGSLAALI
-1446 VAIGGIMYGIGVLA
+1446 VAIGGIMYGIGALS
-1460 QHQSSMDEFLDH
+1460 QYQPSMDEFLDH

-1499 ASALPSIGTS
+1499 ASALPSIATS
-1509 LSMFMVNLMP
+1509 LSMFMVNLLP
-1519 FITAGKTIG
+1519 FVTAGKMIG

-1551 FLSGITSLIGL
+1551 FLSGIASLIGL

-1585 ATAGVNSEQVTASA
+1585 ATTGVNSEQIKASA
-1599 EAAASLAEVFKS
+1599 EAAASLAEVFNS

-1628 SGFSA
+1628 SGFSS

-1644 YGNSVADLKVDAINN
+1644 YGNSVAELKVDAINN

-1666 LVGILKTLPN
+1666 LVEVLKSLPN
-1676 SGGTLQTFLGSKD
+1676 SGGTLQKFLGNKD
-1689 MESFSNDLSGF
+1689 MTSFSNDISGF
-1700 GTALVNYGNS
+1700 GTALVNYGES
-1710 VANLKVSAIK
+1710 VTDLKVDAIK
-1720 DSVPAAEGLADFMKA
+1720 NSVPAAEALADFVKA
-1735 LPSSGGTWQKVF
+1735 LPSSGGAWQKVF

-1752 SNFGGQLETFGT
+1752 SDFSNQLKALGA

-1769 SDTLSGV
+1769 SNTLSEV
-1776 KFSYYDSAATAL
+1776 EFSYYDSAATAL
-1788 NTITEAVTNFDVG
+1788 NSITEAVANFNVS
-1801 SLNYIVTS
+1801 SLNSIVTS
-1809 IGGLGARAS
+1809 IGGLGTRAS
-1818 TAFTTNVEQSTIKN
+1818 TAFTTNVEQSAIKN

-1839 KAVSSVRSCMSKFYS
+1839 KAVSSARSGMSKFYD
-1854 AGSYLVTGFVNGIR
+1854 AGRYLVAGFANGIR
-1868 DNIYRA
+1868 DNIYLA
-1874 QLAAIK
+1874 QRAAI
-1880 MANDTE
+1880 ALADNTE
-1886 LAARSELDINSPS
+1886 SAARSRLHINSPS

-1917 ERFSYLGIR
+1917 ERFSYLGAR
-1926 AVEGMS
+1926 AVESMS
-1932 DNAIDATSKVLSS
+1932 NDAIGSASKVLSNV
-1945 ITAVLTDD
+1945 TAALTDD
-1953 VNSQPTI
+1953 VNTQPTI

-1966 SNVESSSDAISN
+1966 SNVENSSDAISN
-1978 MLAID
+1978 MLAMD
-1983 PTVSAFSNVRSISA
+1983 PTVSAFSNVHSISA

-2004 GANDDIVSAINDLG
+2004 GANDDVVSAIKDLG

-2038 GSEVSEAIQTLIR
+2038 GSEVSDAIQTLIR

>member
-47 ENVNSAAKNAS
+47 ENVNSAAKNTS

-198 FTQVAGQGRMMGDQL
+198 FTQVAGQGRIMGDQL

-221 NAAATLANY
+221 NAAATLASY
-230 LTKVGDGT
+230 LTKVGNGT

-256 NTFAAA
+256 DTFAAA

-364 AKTTKDF
+364 AKTTKAF

-582 VVLRVVSKLLSSLHI
+582 AVLRVVSKLLSSLHI

-641 RDWVKAFTELP
+641 RDWVKAFIELP

-667 AFNATKEVF
+667 AFNATKKVF

-725 KGITNKIKGLKTSMK
+725 KGITNKVKGLKTSMK

-798 PLAGVTSV
+798 PIAGVTSV
-806 VKGLAGIER
+806 VKGFAGIEK

-820 IDAKTFIDRSKAI
+820 IDAKKLIDKAKAFNI
-833 NVLATAIVKLAIAV
+833 LSSAIVKLAFAV

-872 LIGLMGTLAL
+872 LIGLMGMLAL

-890 NFSGIAKI
+890 NFSGVAKI

-905 GGAITLLALSLKTLD
+905 GGAITLLALALKTMD
-920 GLSDDIETT
+920 GLSSDDKTY
-929 CKKAVVLFGLMLV
+929 KNAVVLIALIGV
-942 LGLVAMALGKYV
+942 LGVVAMALGKYV

-984 DMRGLGRSFA
+984 DIRGLGRSFA

-1017 GVALIA
+1017 GVGLIA
-1023 MVIALKILMSAL
+1023 MVIALKVLMSAL

-1043 TRIAENLLTIIG
+1043 NRIAENLLTIIG
-1055 ILWILAALMAITNL
+1055 ILGILAALMAITNL
-1069 AGVNAAKGGIGM
+1069 AGTNAATGGIGM
-1081 LALAGAMYTMVKVIK
+1081 LALAAAMYTMVKAIK
-1096 AMAEISQDDLKRIKP
+1096 AMAEISPDDLKRMTP

-1119 FGVLIVVSNLAGQF
+1119 FGVLIAVSNLAGQF

-1187 HLAKNCK
+1187 HLAKDCK

-1247 DEDLA
+1247 GEDLA
-1252 KKFGGLMSLVLVTG
+1252 KKFGGLMSLIFVTG
-1266 ILATI
+1266 LLAII

-1310 ADEAMKAAYK
+1310 ADEAMGAAYK
-1320 MTGVVAI
+1320 MVGVVSI
-1327 LGATLIVM
+1327 LGVILIVM

-1359 SMVILFTFGGD
+1359 SIAILSNFGGD
-1370 VGKKAIIS
+1370 ISKGAII
-1378 AYLMSGVLAILGL
+1378 AAGGMSVVLALLGL

-1400 VSNAMEN
+1400 ISNAIEN
-1407 AKALSLLIVSLSEAC
+1407 ATALSLLIVSLSYAC
-1422 VLLGVVGIF
+1422 KLLGPLGALG
-1431 GKEAIAGVGVLAALI
+1431 GKAFIGVGVLAALI
-1446 VAIGGIMYGIGVLA
+1446 VAIGGIMYGIGALA
-1460 QHQSSMDEFLDH
+1460 QYQPSMDEFLDH

-1519 FITAGKTIG
+1519 FVTAGKMIG
-1528 SDTSLLDGIVAITKA
+1528 SDTSLLDGIIAITKA

-1585 ATAGVNSEQVTASA
+1585 ATTGVNSEQVKASA
-1599 EAAASLAEVFKS
+1599 EAAASLADALSS

-1616 GWFQTVFGEQDL
+1616 GWFQTVFGGQDL
-1628 SGFSA
+1628 SGFSTN
-1633 KLEDFG
+1633 LEKFG
-1639 NALTS
+1639 TALS
-1644 YGNSVADLKVDAINN
+1644 GYGNSVANLNNTAIED
-1659 SVPAANS
+1659 SVPSVNS
-1666 LVGILKTLPN
+1666 LVDILKSLPN
-1676 SGGTLQTFLGSKD
+1676 SGGTLQKFLGNKD
-1689 MESFSNDLSGF
+1689 MESFGTDLSGF
-1700 GTALVNYGNS
+1700 GDALVKYGNS
-1710 VANLKVSAIK
+1710 VANLKVKAIE
-1720 DSVPAAEGLADFMKA
+1720 DSVPAAEGLAEFMNA
-1735 LPSSGGTWQKVF
+1735 LPSSDGTWQKVF
-1747 GNKNA
+1747 GKKNA
-1752 SNFGGQLETFGT
+1752 SNFGGQLEAFGT
-1764 SMKNL
+1764 SMKSL

-1776 KFSYYDSAATAL
+1776 EFSYYDSAATAL

-1801 SLNYIVTS
+1801 SLNSIVTS
-1809 IGGLGARAS
+1809 IGSLGTQAS

-1839 KAVSSVRSCMSKFYS
+1839 KAESSVRGYMSKFYS
-1854 AGSYLVTGFVNGIR
+1854 AGGYLVAGFANGIR
-1868 DNIYRA
+1868 DNIYLA
-1874 QLAAIK
+1874 QLAAIDL
-1880 MANDTE
+1880 ADDTE
-1886 LAARSELDINSPS
+1886 TAARSKLHINSPS

-1917 ERFSYLGIR
+1917 ERFSYLGVR

-1932 DNAIDATSKVLSS
+1932 NDAIDSASKVLSNV
-1945 ITAVLTDD
+1945 TAALTDD
-1953 VNSQPTI
+1953 VNTQPTI
-1960 RPIVDL
+1960 RPVVDL

-1978 MLAID
+1978 MLTMD

-2004 GANDDIVSAINDLG
+2004 GANDDVVSAIKDLS

>member
-47 ENVNSAAKNAS
+47 ENVNSTAKNTS

-133 AVAAVMKNVSDA
+133 AVAAVMQNVSDA

-164 ASGMKAGDEMF
+164 ASGMKAGDQMF

-221 NAAATLANY
+221 NAAATLASY
-230 LTKVGDGT
+230 LTKIGDGT

-256 NTFAAA
+256 DTFAAA

-346 LEKLNIKNPFAK
+346 LEKLDIKNPFAK

-364 AKTTKDF
+364 AKTTKAF

-469 LKNLAQQAKETGK
+469 LKNLAQQAKDTGK

-497 GLFLDAIQ
+497 DLFLDAIQ

-518 KTAWNS
+518 KTAWND
-524 VFSPKNLSDGV
+524 VFSPKSLSDGV

-555 ADKLQRTFSG
+555 ADKLRRTFSG

-582 VVLRVVSKLLSSLHI
+582 VALRVVSKLLSSLHI

-641 RDWVKAFTELP
+641 RDWIKAFIELP

-676 SDGKKRIADFIDNWK
+676 SDGRKRIADFIDNWK

-725 KGITNKIKGLKTSMK
+725 KGITNKVKGLKTSMK
-740 TELKSATN
+740 TELRSATS

-756 LFKLAEEARSKIH
+756 LFNLAEEVRSKVRI
-769 MGDIFGYGMAALMV
+769 GDIFGYGMAALMV

-806 VKGLAGIER
+806 VKGLAGIEK

-863 GELSMPLLT
+863 GELSTPLLT
-872 LIGLMGTLAL
+872 LIGLMGMLAL

-905 GGAITLLALSLKTLD
+905 GGAIALLALALKTMD
-920 GLSDDIETT
+920 GLSSDDKTY
-929 CKKAVVLFGLMLV
+929 KNAVVLIALIGV
-942 LGLVAMALGKYV
+942 LGVVAVALGERV
-954 PEFSKGSIA
+954 PQLSKGSIA
-963 LIAFSASIYIL
+963 IIAFAAAVYIL
-974 AKALKVISKI
+974 AKALKSISKI
-984 DMRGLGRSFA
+984 DKDGLNRSFA
-994 TIAGLIVV
+994 TLVGLI
-1002 LGIAAR
+1002 LALSIAAQ
-1008 GLKGISFSG
+1008 GLKGLSFSG
-1017 GVALIA
+1017 GVGLIA
-1023 MVIALKILMSAL
+1023 MVIALKLLMSAL

-1043 TRIAENLLTIIG
+1043 NKIAENLLTIIG
-1055 ILWILAALMAITNL
+1055 ILGILAALMAITNL
-1069 AGVNAAKGGIGM
+1069 AGTNAATGGIGM
-1081 LALAGAMYTMVKVIK
+1081 LALAAAMYTMVKAVK
-1096 AMAEISQDDLKRIKP
+1096 AMAEISQDDLKRITP

-1119 FGVLIVVSNLAGQF
+1119 FGVLIAVSNLAGQF

-1141 MMAAGSLLIL
+1141 LMAAGSLLIL

-1164 GLWRAVGVIA
+1164 GLWKAVGVIA

-1187 HLAKNCK
+1187 HLAKDCK

-1229 ASIIATFALLVA
+1229 ASVIATFALLVA
-1241 ATGMFK
+1241 VTGMFK
-1247 DEDLA
+1247 GEDLA

-1266 ILATI
+1266 ILAAI

-1284 PCAQALATLLTALA
+1284 PCAQALAVLLTALA
-1298 TSLFILSIAGKD
+1298 ASLFILSIAGKD
-1310 ADEAMKAAYK
+1310 ADEAMAAAYK
-1320 MTGVVAI
+1320 MTGVVLI
-1327 LGATLIVM
+1327 LGAILTAM
-1335 SALNVSNAVENA
+1335 SALNASNAVENA
-1347 TALSLLLLALSA
+1347 KGLSLLLLALST
-1359 SMVILFTFGGD
+1359 SMVILSTFGGD
-1370 VGKKAIIS
+1370 VSGKAIIA
-1378 AYLMSGVLAILGL
+1378 AYAMSGVLAILGL

-1400 VSNAMEN
+1400 VSNAIEN
-1407 AKALSLLIVSLSEAC
+1407 AAALSILVVSLSTAC
-1422 VLLGVVGIF
+1422 VLLAFAGSLGAA
-1431 GKEAIAGVGVLAALI
+1431 AIIGVGSLAALI
-1446 VAIGGIMYGIGVLA
+1446 VAIGGIMYGIGALS
-1460 QHQSSMDEFLDH
+1460 QYQPSMDEFLDH

-1499 ASALPSIGTS
+1499 ASALPSIATS

-1519 FITAGKTIG
+1519 FVTAGKMIG

-1551 FLSGITSLIGL
+1551 FLSGIASLIGL

-1585 ATAGVNSEQVTASA
+1585 ATTGVNSEQIKASA
-1599 EAAASLAEVFKS
+1599 EAAASLAEVFNS

-1628 SGFSA
+1628 SGFSS

-1644 YGNSVADLKVDAINN
+1644 YGNSVAELKVDAINN

-1666 LVGILKTLPN
+1666 LVEVLKSLPN
-1676 SGGTLQTFLGSKD
+1676 SGGTLQKFLGNKD
-1689 MESFSNDLSGF
+1689 MTSFSDDISGF
-1700 GTALVNYGNS
+1700 GTALVNYGES
-1710 VANLKVSAIK
+1710 VTDLKVDAIK
-1720 DSVPAAEGLADFMKA
+1720 NSVPAAEALADFVKA
-1735 LPSSGGTWQKVF
+1735 LPSSGGAWQKVF

-1752 SNFGGQLETFGT
+1752 SDFSNQLKALGT

-1769 SDTLSGV
+1769 SNTLSEV
-1776 KFSYYDSAATAL
+1776 EFSYYDSAATAL
-1788 NTITEAVTNFDVG
+1788 NSITEAVVNFNVD
-1801 SLNYIVTS
+1801 SLNSIVTS
-1809 IGGLGARAS
+1809 IGGLGTQAS
-1818 TAFTTNVEQSTIKN
+1818 TTFTTNVENSTIKN

-1839 KAVSSVRSCMSKFYS
+1839 KAVSSARSGMSKFYD
-1854 AGSYLVTGFVNGIR
+1854 AGRYLVAGFANGIR
-1868 DNIYRA
+1868 DNIYLA
-1874 QLAAIK
+1874 QRAAI
-1880 MANDTE
+1880 ALADNTE
-1886 LAARSELDINSPS
+1886 SAARSRLHINSPS

-1917 ERFSYLGIR
+1917 ERFSYLGAR
-1926 AVEGMS
+1926 AVESMS
-1932 DNAIDATSKVLSS
+1932 NDAIGSASKVLSNV
-1945 ITAVLTDD
+1945 TAALTDD
-1953 VNSQPTI
+1953 VNTQPTI

-1966 SNVESSSDAISN
+1966 SNVENSSDAISN
-1978 MLAID
+1978 MLAMD
-1983 PTVSAFSNVRSISA
+1983 PTVSAFSNVHSISA

-2004 GANDDIVSAINDLG
+2004 GANDDVVSAIKDLG

-2038 GSEVSEAIQTLIR
+2038 GSEVSDAIQTLIR

>member
-47 ENVNSAAKNAS
+47 ENVNSTAKNTS

-133 AVAAVMKNVSDA
+133 AVAAVMQNVSDA

-164 ASGMKAGDEMF
+164 ASGMKAGDQMF

-221 NAAATLANY
+221 NAAATLASY
-230 LTKVGDGT
+230 LTKIGDGT

-256 NTFAAA
+256 DTFAAA

-346 LEKLNIKNPFAK
+346 LEKLDIKNPFAK

-364 AKTTKDF
+364 AKTTKAF

-469 LKNLAQQAKETGK
+469 LKNLAQQAKDTGK

-497 GLFLDAIQ
+497 DLFLDAIQ

-518 KTAWNS
+518 KTAWND
-524 VFSPKNLSDGV
+524 VFSPKSLSDGV

-555 ADKLQRTFSG
+555 ADKLRRTFSG

-582 VVLRVVSKLLSSLHI
+582 VALRVVSKLLASLHI

-641 RDWVKAFTELP
+641 RDWIKAFIELP

-667 AFNATKEVF
+667 AFNATKEAF

-710 NVLDEFFKV
+710 NVLDEFFRV

-740 TELKSATN
+740 TELRSAAN

-756 LFKLAEEARSKIH
+756 LFNLAEEVRSKIH

-783 KSVMDIGKSLEMLEG
+783 KSVMGIGKSLEMLEG
-798 PLAGVTSV
+798 PIAGVTSV
-806 VKGLAGIER
+806 VKGLAGIEK

-863 GELSMPLLT
+863 GELSTPLLT
-872 LIGLMGTLAL
+872 LIGLMGMLAL

-905 GGAITLLALSLKTLD
+905 GGAIALLALALKTMD
-920 GLSDDIETT
+920 GLSSDDKTY
-929 CKKAVVLFGLMLV
+929 KNAVVLIALIGV
-942 LGLVAMALGKYV
+942 LGVVAVALGERV
-954 PEFSKGSIA
+954 PQLSKGSIA
-963 LIAFSASIYIL
+963 IIAFAAAVYIL
-974 AKALKVISKI
+974 AKALKSISKI
-984 DMRGLGRSFA
+984 DKDSLNRSFA
-994 TIAGLIVV
+994 TLVGLI
-1002 LGIAAR
+1002 LALSIAAQ
-1008 GLKGISFSG
+1008 GLNGLSFSG
-1017 GVALIA
+1017 GVGLIA
-1023 MVIALKILMSAL
+1023 MVIALKLLMSAL

-1043 TRIAENLLTIIG
+1043 NKIAENLLTIIG
-1055 ILWILAALMAITNL
+1055 ILGILAALMAITNL
-1069 AGVNAAKGGIGM
+1069 AGTNAATGGIGM
-1081 LALAGAMYTMVKVIK
+1081 LALAAAMYTMVKAVK
-1096 AMAEISQDDLKRIKP
+1096 AMAEISQDDLKRITP

-1119 FGVLIVVSNLAGQF
+1119 FGVLIAVSNLAGQF

-1141 MMAAGSLLIL
+1141 LMAAGSLLIL

-1164 GLWRAVGVIA
+1164 GLWKAVGVIA

-1187 HLAKNCK
+1187 HLAKDCK

-1229 ASIIATFALLVA
+1229 ASVIATFALLVA
-1241 ATGMFK
+1241 VTGMFK
-1247 DEDLA
+1247 GEDLA

-1266 ILATI
+1266 ILAAI

-1284 PCAQALATLLTALA
+1284 PCAQALAVLLTALA
-1298 TSLFILSIAGKD
+1298 ASLFILSIAGKD
-1310 ADEAMKAAYK
+1310 ADEAMAAAYK
-1320 MTGVVAI
+1320 MTGVVLI
-1327 LGATLIVM
+1327 LGAILTAM
-1335 SALNVSNAVENA
+1335 SALNASNAVENA
-1347 TALSLLLLALSA
+1347 KGLSLLLLALST
-1359 SMVILFTFGGD
+1359 SMVILSTFGGD
-1370 VGKKAIIS
+1370 VSGKAIIA
-1378 AYLMSGVLAILGL
+1378 AYAMSGVLAILGL

-1400 VSNAMEN
+1400 VSNAIEN
-1407 AKALSLLIVSLSEAC
+1407 AAALSILVVSLSTAC
-1422 VLLGVVGIF
+1422 VLLAFAGSLGAA
-1431 GKEAIAGVGVLAALI
+1431 AIIGVGSLAALI
-1446 VAIGGIMYGIGVLA
+1446 VAIGGIMYGIGALS
-1460 QHQSSMDEFLDH
+1460 QYQPSMDEFLDH

-1499 ASALPSIGTS
+1499 ASALPSIATS

-1519 FITAGKTIG
+1519 FVTAGKMIG

-1551 FLSGITSLIGL
+1551 FLSGIASLIGL

-1585 ATAGVNSEQVTASA
+1585 ATTGVNSEQIKASA
-1599 EAAASLAEVFKS
+1599 EAAASLAEVFNS

-1628 SGFSA
+1628 SGFSS

-1644 YGNSVADLKVDAINN
+1644 YGNSVAELKVDAINN

-1666 LVGILKTLPN
+1666 LVEVLKSLPN
-1676 SGGTLQTFLGSKD
+1676 SGGTLQKFLGNKD
-1689 MESFSNDLSGF
+1689 MTSFSNDISGF
-1700 GTALVNYGNS
+1700 GTALVNYGES
-1710 VANLKVSAIK
+1710 VTDLKVDAIK
-1720 DSVPAAEGLADFMKA
+1720 NSVPAAEALADFVKA
-1735 LPSSGGTWQKVF
+1735 LPSSGGAWQKVF

-1752 SNFGGQLETFGT
+1752 SDFSNQLEALGT

-1769 SDTLSGV
+1769 SNTLSEV
-1776 KFSYYDSAATAL
+1776 EFSYYDSAATAL
-1788 NTITEAVTNFDVG
+1788 NSITEAVANFNVG
-1801 SLNYIVTS
+1801 SLNSIVTS
-1809 IGGLGARAS
+1809 IGGLGTQAS
-1818 TAFTTNVEQSTIKN
+1818 TTFTTNVENSTIKN

-1839 KAVSSVRSCMSKFYS
+1839 KAVSSARSGMSKFYD
-1854 AGSYLVTGFVNGIR
+1854 AGRYLVAGFANGIR
-1868 DNIYRA
+1868 DNIYLA
-1874 QLAAIK
+1874 QRAAI
-1880 MANDTE
+1880 ALADNTE
-1886 LAARSELDINSPS
+1886 SAARSRLHINSPS

-1917 ERFSYLGIR
+1917 ERFSYLGAR
-1926 AVEGMS
+1926 AVESMS
-1932 DNAIDATSKVLSS
+1932 NDAIGSASKVLSNV
-1945 ITAVLTDD
+1945 TAALTDD
-1953 VNSQPTI
+1953 VNTQPTI

-1966 SNVESSSDAISN
+1966 SNVENSSDAISN
-1978 MLAID
+1978 MLAMD
-1983 PTVSAFSNVRSISA
+1983 PTVSAFSNVHSISA

-2004 GANDDIVSAINDLG
+2004 GANDDVVSAIKDLG

-2038 GSEVSEAIQTLIR
+2038 GSEVSDAIQTLIR

>member
-47 ENVNSAAKNAS
+47 ENVNSTAKNTS

-133 AVAAVMKNVSDA
+133 AVAAVMQNVSDA

-164 ASGMKAGDEMF
+164 ASGMKAGDQMF

-198 FTQVAGQGRMMGDQL
+198 FTQVAGQGRIMGDQL

-221 NAAATLANY
+221 NAAATLASY
-230 LTKVGDGT
+230 LTKIGDGT

-256 NTFAAA
+256 DTFAAA

-346 LEKLNIKNPFAK
+346 LEKLDIKNPFAK

-364 AKTTKDF
+364 AKTTKAF

-469 LKNLAQQAKETGK
+469 LKNLAQQAKDTGK

-497 GLFLDAIQ
+497 DLFLDAIQ

-518 KTAWNS
+518 KTAWND
-524 VFSPKNLSDGV
+524 VFSPKSLSDGV

-555 ADKLQRTFSG
+555 ADKLRRTFSG

-582 VVLRVVSKLLSSLHI
+582 IVLRVVSKLLSSLHI

-627 GAIATNAQKAALAI
+627 GAIAANAQKAALAI
-641 RDWVKAFTELP
+641 RDWVKAFIELP

-676 SDGKKRIADFIDNWK
+676 SDGKKRIADFIDRWK

-725 KGITNKIKGLKTSMK
+725 KGITNKVKGLKTSMK

-756 LFKLAEEARSKIH
+756 LFNLAEEVRSKIH
-769 MGDIFGYGMAALMV
+769 IGDIFGYGMAALMV

-798 PLAGVTSV
+798 PIAGVTSV
-806 VKGLAGIER
+806 VKGLAGIEK

-820 IDAKTFIDRSKAI
+820 IDAKTFIDRAKAI
-833 NVLATAIVKLAIAV
+833 NVLSSAVVKLAIAV

-863 GELSMPLLT
+863 GELSTPLLT
-872 LIGLMGTLAL
+872 LIGLMGMLAL

-898 SGIMFSI
+898 SGIMLSI
-905 GGAITLLALSLKTLD
+905 GGAIALLALALKTMD
-920 GLSDDIETT
+920 GLSSDDKTY
-929 CKKAVVLFGLMLV
+929 KNAVVLIALIGV
-942 LGLVAMALGKYV
+942 LGVVAVALGERV
-954 PEFSKGSIA
+954 PQLSKGSIA
-963 LIAFSASIYIL
+963 IIAFAAAIYIL
-974 AKALKVISKI
+974 AKALKSISKI
-984 DMRGLGRSFA
+984 DKDSLNRSFA
-994 TIAGLIVV
+994 TLVGLI
-1002 LGIAAR
+1002 LALSIAAQ
-1008 GLKGISFSG
+1008 GLKGLSFSG
-1017 GVALIA
+1017 GVGLIA
-1023 MVIALKILMSAL
+1023 MVIALKLLMSAL

-1043 TRIAENLLTIIG
+1043 NKIAENLLTIIG
-1055 ILWILAALMAITNL
+1055 ILGILAALMAITNL
-1069 AGVNAAKGGIGM
+1069 AGTNAATGGIGM
-1081 LALAGAMYTMVKVIK
+1081 LALAAAMYTMVKAVK
-1096 AMAEISQDDLKRIKP
+1096 AMAEISQDDLKRITP

-1119 FGVLIVVSNLAGQF
+1119 FGVLIAVSNLAGQF

-1141 MMAAGSLLIL
+1141 LMAAGSLLIL
-1151 TGVIVVLKNMSPD
+1151 TGVIVILKNMSPD
-1164 GLWRAVGVIA
+1164 GLWKAVGVIA

-1187 HLAKNCK
+1187 HLAKDCK

-1209 ALMTLAHLDPASL
+1209 ALMTLAHLDPTSL

-1229 ASIIATFALLVA
+1229 ASVIATFALLVA
-1241 ATGMFK
+1241 VTGMFK
-1247 DEDLA
+1247 GEDLA

-1266 ILATI
+1266 ILAAI

-1284 PCAQALATLLTALA
+1284 PCAQALAVLLTALA
-1298 TSLFILSIAGKD
+1298 ASLFILSIAGKD
-1310 ADEAMKAAYK
+1310 ADEAMAAAYK
-1320 MTGVVAI
+1320 MTGVVLI
-1327 LGATLIVM
+1327 LGAILTAM
-1335 SALNVSNAVENA
+1335 SALNASNAVENA
-1347 TALSLLLLALSA
+1347 KGLSLLLLALST
-1359 SMVILFTFGGD
+1359 SMVILSTFGGD
-1370 VGKKAIIS
+1370 VSGKAIIA
-1378 AYLMSGVLAILGL
+1378 AYAMSGVLAILGL

-1400 VSNAMEN
+1400 VSNAIEN
-1407 AKALSLLIVSLSEAC
+1407 AAALSILVVSLSTAC
-1422 VLLGVVGIF
+1422 VLLAFAGSLGAA
-1431 GKEAIAGVGVLAALI
+1431 AIIGVGSLAALI
-1446 VAIGGIMYGIGVLA
+1446 VAIGGIMYGIGALS
-1460 QHQSSMDEFLDH
+1460 QYQPSMDEFLDH

-1499 ASALPSIGTS
+1499 ASALPSIATS

-1519 FITAGKTIG
+1519 FVMAGKMIG

-1551 FLSGITSLIGL
+1551 FLSGLASIIGL

-1572 FTAIGEAMVAFSN
+1572 FTAIGEAMTAFSN
-1585 ATAGVNSEQVTASA
+1585 ATTGVNSEQVKASA
-1599 EAAASLAEVFKS
+1599 EAAASLAEVFNS

-1628 SGFSA
+1628 SGFSS

-1666 LVGILKTLPN
+1666 LVEVLKSLPN
-1676 SGGTLQTFLGSKD
+1676 SGGTLQKFLGNKD
-1689 MESFSNDLSGF
+1689 MTSFSNDLSGF
-1700 GTALVNYGNS
+1700 GTALVNYGES
-1710 VANLKVSAIK
+1710 VTDLKVDAIK
-1720 DSVPAAEGLADFMKA
+1720 NSVPAAEALADFMKA
-1735 LPSSGGTWQKVF
+1735 LPSSGGAWQKVF

-1752 SNFGGQLETFGT
+1752 SDFSNQLKAFGT

-1776 KFSYYDSAATAL
+1776 EFSYYDSAATAL
-1788 NTITEAVTNFDVG
+1788 NSITNAVASFDV
-1801 SLNYIVTS
+1801 SHLNSIVTS
-1809 IGGLGARAS
+1809 VGALGTRAS
-1818 TAFTTNVEQSTIKN
+1818 TTFTTNVENSTIKN

-1839 KAVSSVRSCMSKFYS
+1839 KAVSSARSGMSKFYD
-1854 AGSYLVTGFVNGIR
+1854 AGRYLVAGFANGIR
-1868 DNIYRA
+1868 DNIYLA
-1874 QLAAIK
+1874 QRAAI
-1880 MANDTE
+1880 ALADNTE
-1886 LAARSELDINSPS
+1886 SAARSRLRINSPS

-1917 ERFSYLGIR
+1917 ERFSYLGTM
-1926 AVEGMS
+1926 AVESMS
-1932 DNAIDATSKVLSS
+1932 NNAIDSASKVLSN
-1945 ITAVLTDD
+1945 INAVLTDD
-1953 VNSQPTI
+1953 VNTQPTI

-1966 SNVESSSDAISN
+1966 SNVENSSDAISS
-1978 MLAID
+1978 MLAMD
-1983 PTVSAFSNVRSISA
+1983 PTVSAFSNVHSISA

-2004 GANDDIVSAINDLG
+2004 GANDDVVSAIKDLG
-2018 KTIGKA
+2018 KTIGKT

-2038 GSEVSEAIQTLIR
+2038 GSEVSEAIQTLIH

>member
-47 ENVNSAAKNAS
+47 ENVNSTAKNTS

-133 AVAAVMKNVSDA
+133 AVAAVMQNVSDA

-164 ASGMKAGDEMF
+164 ASGMKAGDQMF

-221 NAAATLANY
+221 NAAATLASY
-230 LTKVGDGT
+230 LTKIGDGT

-256 NTFAAA
+256 DTFAAA

-346 LEKLNIKNPFAK
+346 LEKLDIKNPFAK

-364 AKTTKDF
+364 AKTTKAF

-469 LKNLAQQAKETGK
+469 LKNLAQQAKDTGK

-497 GLFLDAIQ
+497 DLFLDAIQ

-518 KTAWNS
+518 KTAWND
-524 VFSPKNLSDGV
+524 VFSPKSLSDGV

-555 ADKLQRTFSG
+555 ADKLRRTFSG

-582 VVLRVVSKLLSSLHI
+582 VALRVVSKLLSSLHI

-641 RDWVKAFTELP
+641 RDWIKAFIELP

-667 AFNATKEVF
+667 VFNATKEVF
-676 SDGKKRIADFIDNWK
+676 SDGRKRIADFIDNWK

-725 KGITNKIKGLKTSMK
+725 KGITNKVKGLKTSMK
-740 TELKSATN
+740 TELRSATS

-756 LFKLAEEARSKIH
+756 LFNLAEEVRSKVRI
-769 MGDIFGYGMAALMV
+769 GDIFGYGMAALMV

-806 VKGLAGIER
+806 VKGLAGIEK

-820 IDAKTFIDRSKAI
+820 IDAKTFIDRAKAI
-833 NVLATAIVKLAIAV
+833 NVLSSAVVKLAIAV

-863 GELSMPLLT
+863 GELSTPLLT
-872 LIGLMGTLAL
+872 LIGLMGMLAL

-905 GGAITLLALSLKTLD
+905 GGAIALLALALKTMD
-920 GLSDDIETT
+920 GLSSDDKTY
-929 CKKAVVLFGLMLV
+929 KNAVVLIALIGV
-942 LGLVAMALGKYV
+942 LGVVAVALGERV
-954 PEFSKGSIA
+954 PQLSKGSIA
-963 LIAFSASIYIL
+963 IIAFAAAVYIL
-974 AKALKVISKI
+974 AKALKSISKI
-984 DMRGLGRSFA
+984 DKDSLNRSFA
-994 TIAGLIVV
+994 TLVGLI
-1002 LGIAAR
+1002 LALSIAAQ
-1008 GLKGISFSG
+1008 GLKGLSFSG
-1017 GVALIA
+1017 GVGLIA
-1023 MVIALKILMSAL
+1023 MVIALKLLMSAL

-1043 TRIAENLLTIIG
+1043 NKIAENLLTIIG
-1055 ILWILAALMAITNL
+1055 ILGILAALMAITNL
-1069 AGVNAAKGGIGM
+1069 AGTNAATGGIGM
-1081 LALAGAMYTMVKVIK
+1081 LALAAAMYTMVKAVK
-1096 AMAEISQDDLKRIKP
+1096 AMAEISQDDLKRITP

-1119 FGVLIVVSNLAGQF
+1119 FGVLIAVSNLAGQF

-1141 MMAAGSLLIL
+1141 LMAAGSLLIL

-1164 GLWRAVGVIA
+1164 GLWKAVGVIA

-1187 HLAKNCK
+1187 HLAKDCK

-1229 ASIIATFALLVA
+1229 ASVIATFALLVA
-1241 ATGMFK
+1241 VTGMFK
-1247 DEDLA
+1247 GEDLA

-1266 ILATI
+1266 ILAAI

-1284 PCAQALATLLTALA
+1284 PCAQALAVLLTALA
-1298 TSLFILSIAGKD
+1298 ASLFILSIAGKD
-1310 ADEAMKAAYK
+1310 ADEAMAAAYK
-1320 MTGVVAI
+1320 MTGVVLI
-1327 LGATLIVM
+1327 LGAILTAM
-1335 SALNVSNAVENA
+1335 SALNASNAVENA
-1347 TALSLLLLALSA
+1347 KGLSLLLLALST
-1359 SMVILFTFGGD
+1359 SMVILSTFGGD
-1370 VGKKAIIS
+1370 VSGKAIIA
-1378 AYLMSGVLAILGL
+1378 AYAMSGVLAILGL

-1400 VSNAMEN
+1400 VSNAIEN
-1407 AKALSLLIVSLSEAC
+1407 AAALSILVVSLSTAC
-1422 VLLGVVGIF
+1422 VLLAFAGSLGAA
-1431 GKEAIAGVGVLAALI
+1431 AIIGVGSLAALI
-1446 VAIGGIMYGIGVLA
+1446 VAIGGIMYGIGALS
-1460 QHQSSMDEFLDH
+1460 QYQPSMDEFLDH

-1499 ASALPSIGTS
+1499 ASALPSIATS

-1519 FITAGKTIG
+1519 FVTAGKMIG

-1551 FLSGITSLIGL
+1551 FLSGIASIIGL

-1572 FTAIGEAMVAFSN
+1572 FTAIGEAMTAFSN
-1585 ATAGVNSEQVTASA
+1585 ATTGVNSEQVKASA
-1599 EAAASLAEVFKS
+1599 EAAASLAEVFNS

-1628 SGFSA
+1628 SGFSD

-1666 LVGILKTLPN
+1666 LVEVLKSLPN
-1676 SGGTLQTFLGSKD
+1676 SGGTLQKFLGNKD
-1689 MESFSNDLSGF
+1689 MTSFSNDLSGF
-1700 GTALVNYGNS
+1700 GTALVNYGES
-1710 VANLKVSAIK
+1710 VTDLKVDAIK
-1720 DSVPAAEGLADFMKA
+1720 NSVPAAEALADFMKA
-1735 LPSSGGTWQKVF
+1735 LPSSGGAWQKVF

-1752 SNFGGQLETFGT
+1752 SDFSNQLKAFGT

-1776 KFSYYDSAATAL
+1776 EFSYYDSAATAL
-1788 NTITEAVTNFDVG
+1788 NSITNAVASFDV
-1801 SLNYIVTS
+1801 SHLNSIVTS
-1809 IGGLGARAS
+1809 VGALGTRAS
-1818 TAFTTNVEQSTIKN
+1818 TTFTTNVENSTIKN

-1839 KAVSSVRSCMSKFYS
+1839 KAVSSARSGMSKFYD
-1854 AGSYLVTGFVNGIR
+1854 AGRYLVAGFANGIR
-1868 DNIYRA
+1868 DNIYLA
-1874 QLAAIK
+1874 QRAAI
-1880 MANDTE
+1880 ALADNTE
-1886 LAARSELDINSPS
+1886 SAARSRLRINSPS

-1917 ERFSYLGIR
+1917 ERFSYLGAR
-1926 AVEGMS
+1926 AVESMS
-1932 DNAIDATSKVLSS
+1932 NNAIDSASKVLSNVN
-1945 ITAVLTDD
+1945 AVLTDD
-1953 VNSQPTI
+1953 VNTQPMI

-1966 SNVESSSDAISN
+1966 SNVESSSDAISS
-1978 MLAID
+1978 MLTMD
-1983 PTVSAFSNVRSISA
+1983 PTVSAFSNARSIST

-2004 GANDDIVSAINDLG
+2004 GANDDVISAIKDLG
-2018 KTIGKA
+2018 KTIGRA

-2038 GSEVSEAIQTLIR
+2038 GSEVSDAIQTLIR

>member
-133 AVAAVMKNVSDA
+133 AVAAVMQNVSDA

-198 FTQVAGQGRMMGDQL
+198 FTQVAGQGRLMGDQL
-213 LQLSGRGM
+213 LQLSVRGM

-230 LTKVGDGT
+230 LTKISDGT
-238 KYTEAQIRDMV
+238 EYTEAQIRELV
-249 SKGQISF
+249 SEGQISF
-256 NTFAAA
+256 DIFAAA

-346 LEKLNIKNPFAK
+346 LEKLDIKNPFAK

-364 AKTTKDF
+364 AKTTKAF

-395 IRGEFGNGAERVK
+395 VRGEFGNGADRVK

-469 LKNLAQQAKETGK
+469 LKNLAQQAKETGE

-555 ADKLQRTFSG
+555 ADKLRRTFSG
-565 LFSALS
+565 LFSVLS
-571 VVKNFVGGTVA
+571 VIKNFVGGTV
-582 VVLRVVSKLLSSLHI
+582 VIVLRVVSKLLSLLHI
-597 SLLDVTAA
+597 GILDVTAA

-641 RDWVKAFTELP
+641 RDWVKSFIELP
-652 VVQKTVTSV
+652 VVQKTVVSV

-667 AFNATKEVF
+667 AFNATKEIF

-725 KGITNKIKGLKTSMK
+725 KGITNKVKGLKTSMK
-740 TELKSATN
+740 TELKSATS

-756 LFKLAEEARSKIH
+756 LFNIAEEVRSKIH

-798 PLAGVTSV
+798 PIAGVTSV
-806 VKGLAGIER
+806 VKGLAGIEK
-815 SISKY
+815 SIAKY
-820 IDAKTFIDRSKAI
+820 IDAKTFIDKAKAI
-833 NVLATAIVKLAIAV
+833 NVLSSAVVKLAIAV

-872 LIGLMGTLAL
+872 LIGLMGMLAL

-890 NFSGIAKI
+890 KFSSIAKI
-898 SGIMFSI
+898 SSIMFSI
-905 GGAITLLALSLKTLD
+905 GGAIVLLALALKTMD
-920 GLSDDIETT
+920 GLSSDNTT
-929 CKKAVVLFGLMLV
+929 YKNAVVLIALIGV
-942 LGLVAMALGKYV
+942 LGVVAVALGERV
-954 PEFSKGSIA
+954 PQLSKGSIA
-963 LIAFSASIYIL
+963 IIAFAAAVYVL
-974 AKALKVISKI
+974 AKALKSIGKI
-984 DMRGLGRSFA
+984 DKYSLNRSFA
-994 TIAGLIVV
+994 TLVGLI
-1002 LGIAAR
+1002 LALSIAAQ
-1008 GLKGISFSG
+1008 GLKGLSFSG
-1017 GVALIA
+1017 GVGLIA
-1023 MVIALKILMSAL
+1023 MAIALKVLMSVL

-1043 TRIAENLLTIIG
+1043 NRIAENLLTIIG
-1055 ILWILAALMAITNL
+1055 ILGILAALIAITKL
-1069 AGVNAAKGGIGM
+1069 AGTNAATGGIGM
-1081 LALAGAMYTMVKVIK
+1081 LALAAAMYTMVKAIK
-1096 AMAEISQDDLKRIKP
+1096 AMAEISQDDLKRITP

-1119 FGVLIVVSNLAGQF
+1119 FGVLIAVSNLAGQF

-1151 TGVIVVLKNMSPD
+1151 TSVIVILKNMSPD

-1174 VLEAMFAGLIAVT
+1174 VLEAMFAGLIAAT

-1222 DAAKSAL
+1222 DSAKSAL

-1241 ATGMFK
+1241 VTGMFK
-1247 DEDLA
+1247 GEDLA

-1266 ILATI
+1266 LLAAI
-1271 IVGMAKLSPDQAL
+1271 IVGMAKLYPDQAL

-1298 TSLFILSIAGKD
+1298 ASLFILSIAGKD
-1310 ADEAMKAAYK
+1310 ADEAMTAAYK

-1327 LGATLIVM
+1327 LGVILTVM

-1347 TALSLLLLALSA
+1347 KGLSLLLLALST
-1359 SMVILFTFGGD
+1359 SMVILYTFGGD
-1370 VGKKAIIS
+1370 VGKEAIKA
-1378 AYLMSGVLAILGL
+1378 AVGMSVVLALLGL

-1400 VSNAMEN
+1400 VSNAIEN
-1407 AKALSLLIVSLSEAC
+1407 AAALSILIVSLSYAC
-1422 VLLGVVGIF
+1422 KLLGPLGTLG
-1431 GKEAIAGVGVLAALI
+1431 GKAFIGVGVLAALI
-1446 VAIGGIMYGIGVLA
+1446 VAIGGIMYGIGALA
-1460 QHQSSMDEFLDH
+1460 QYQPNMDEFLEH

-1509 LSMFMVNLMP
+1509 LSMFMINLMP
-1519 FITAGKTIG
+1519 FVTAGKMIG
-1528 SDTSLLDGIVAITKA
+1528 SDTSLLDGIITITKA
-1543 VLLLTAAD
+1543 VLLLTAAE
-1551 FLSGITSLIGL
+1551 FLSGIASLIRL

-1585 ATAGVNSEQVTASA
+1585 ATTGVNSEQVKASA
-1599 EAAASLAEVFKS
+1599 EAAASLAEALSS

-1644 YGNSVADLKVDAINN
+1644 YGNSVANLNVSAINN

-1666 LVGILKTLPN
+1666 LVDILKSLPN
-1676 SGGTLQTFLGSKD
+1676 SGGTLQKFLGNKD
-1689 MESFSNDLSGF
+1689 ITSFSNDLSGF

-1710 VANLKVSAIK
+1710 VVNLKVSAIK

-1735 LPSSGGTWQKVF
+1735 LPSSGGAWQKVF

-1752 SNFGGQLETFGT
+1752 SNFGDQLEAFGT

-1776 KFSYYDSAATAL
+1776 EFSYYDSAATAL

-1801 SLNYIVTS
+1801 SLNSIVTS
-1809 IGGLGARAS
+1809 IGGLGTQAS
-1818 TAFTTNVEQSTIKN
+1818 TAFTTNVEQSAIKN
-1832 AFDAPLN
+1832 AFDSPLN
-1839 KAVSSVRSCMSKFYS
+1839 KAVSSARGSMLKFYD
-1854 AGSYLVTGFVNGIR
+1854 AGKYLVTGFANGIR
-1868 DNIYRA
+1868 DNIYLA
-1874 QLAAIK
+1874 KLAAIK

-1886 LAARSELDINSPS
+1886 LAARSELNINSPS

-1917 ERFSYLGIR
+1917 ERFSYLGTR

-1932 DNAIDATSKVLSS
+1932 NDAIDSASKVLSNINS
-1945 ITAVLTDD
+1945 VLTDD
-1953 VNSQPTI
+1953 VNTHPTI

-1966 SNVESSSDAISN
+1966 SNVESGSDEISR

-2004 GANDDIVSAINDLG
+2004 GANDDVVSAIKDLG

-2051 ASIIEGRR
+2051 ASVIEGRR

>member
-47 ENVNSAAKNAS
+47 ENVNSTAKNTS

-97 KTVGFVTNGI
+97 KTVGFVTGGI

-133 AVAAVMKNVSDA
+133 AVAAVMQNVSDA

-164 ASGMKAGDEMF
+164 ASGMKAGDQMF

-198 FTQVAGQGRMMGDQL
+198 FTQVAGQGRIMGDQL

-221 NAAATLANY
+221 NAAATLASY
-230 LTKVGDGT
+230 LTKIGDGT

-256 NTFAAA
+256 DTFAAA

-346 LEKLNIKNPFAK
+346 LEKLDIKSPFAK

-364 AKTTKDF
+364 AKTTKAF

-469 LKNLAQQAKETGK
+469 LKNLAQQAKDTGK

-497 GLFLDAIQ
+497 DLFLDAIQ

-518 KTAWNS
+518 KTAWND
-524 VFSPKNLSDGV
+524 VFSPKSLSDGV

-555 ADKLQRTFSG
+555 ADKLRRTFSG
-565 LFSALS
+565 LFSTLS
-571 VVKNFVGGTVA
+571 VIKNFVGGTVA
-582 VVLRVVSKLLSSLHI
+582 IVLRVVSKLLSSLHI

-641 RDWVKAFTELP
+641 RDWIKAFIELP

-676 SDGKKRIADFIDNWK
+676 SDGRKRIADFIDNWK

-725 KGITNKIKGLKTSMK
+725 KGVTNKVKGLKTSMK

-756 LFKLAEEARSKIH
+756 LFNLAEEVRSKIH

-783 KSVMDIGKSLEMLEG
+783 KSVMGIGKSLEMLEG
-798 PLAGVTSV
+798 PIAGVTSV
-806 VKGLAGIER
+806 VKGLAGIEK

-820 IDAKTFIDRSKAI
+820 INAKTFIDKAKAI
-833 NVLATAIVKLAIAV
+833 NVLSSAVVKLAIAV

-872 LIGLMGTLAL
+872 LIGLMGMLAL

-905 GGAITLLALSLKTLD
+905 GGAIALLALALKTMD
-920 GLSDDIETT
+920 GLSSDDKTY
-929 CKKAVVLFGLMLV
+929 KNAVVLIALIGV
-942 LGLVAMALGKYV
+942 LGVVAVALGERV
-954 PEFSKGSIA
+954 PQLSKGSIA
-963 LIAFSASIYIL
+963 IIAFAAAVYIL
-974 AKALKVISKI
+974 AKALKSISKI
-984 DMRGLGRSFA
+984 DKDSLNRSFA
-994 TIAGLIVV
+994 TLVGLI
-1002 LGIAAR
+1002 LALSIAAQ
-1008 GLKGISFSG
+1008 GLKGLSFSG
-1017 GVALIA
+1017 GVGLIA
-1023 MVIALKILMSAL
+1023 MVIALKLLMSAL

-1043 TRIAENLLTIIG
+1043 NKIAENLLTIIS
-1055 ILWILAALMAITNL
+1055 ILGILAALMAITNL
-1069 AGVNAAKGGIGM
+1069 AGTNAATGGIGM
-1081 LALAGAMYTMVKVIK
+1081 LALAAAMYTMVKAVK
-1096 AMAEISQDDLKRIKP
+1096 AMAEISQDDLKRITP

-1119 FGVLIVVSNLAGQF
+1119 FGVLIAVSNLAGQF

-1141 MMAAGSLLIL
+1141 LMAAGSLLIL

-1164 GLWRAVGVIA
+1164 GLWKAVGVIA

-1187 HLAKNCK
+1187 HLAKDCK

-1229 ASIIATFALLVA
+1229 ASVIATFALLVA
-1241 ATGMFK
+1241 VTGMFK
-1247 DEDLA
+1247 GEDLA

-1266 ILATI
+1266 ILAAI

-1284 PCAQALATLLTALA
+1284 PCAQALAVLLTALA
-1298 TSLFILSIAGKD
+1298 ASLFILSIAGKD
-1310 ADEAMKAAYK
+1310 ADEAMAAAYK
-1320 MTGVVAI
+1320 MTGVVLI
-1327 LGATLIVM
+1327 LGAILTAI
-1335 SALNVSNAVENA
+1335 SALNASNAVENA
-1347 TALSLLLLALSA
+1347 KGLSLLLLALST
-1359 SMVILFTFGGD
+1359 SMVILSTFGGD
-1370 VGKKAIIS
+1370 VSGKAIIA
-1378 AYLMSGVLAILGL
+1378 AYAMSGVLAILGL

-1400 VSNAMEN
+1400 VSNAIEN
-1407 AKALSLLIVSLSEAC
+1407 AAALSILVVSLSTAC
-1422 VLLGVVGIF
+1422 VLLAFAGSLGAA
-1431 GKEAIAGVGVLAALI
+1431 AIIGVGSLAALI
-1446 VAIGGIMYGIGVLA
+1446 VAIGGIMYGIGALS
-1460 QHQSSMDEFLDH
+1460 QYQPSMDEFLDH

-1499 ASALPSIGTS
+1499 ASALPSIATS

-1519 FITAGKTIG
+1519 FVTAGKIIG

-1551 FLSGITSLIGL
+1551 FLSGIASLIGL

-1585 ATAGVNSEQVTASA
+1585 ATTGVNSEQIKASA
-1599 EAAASLAEVFKS
+1599 EAAASLAEVFNS

-1628 SGFSA
+1628 SGFSS

-1644 YGNSVADLKVDAINN
+1644 YGNSVAELKVDAINN

-1666 LVGILKTLPN
+1666 LVEVLKSLPN
-1676 SGGTLQTFLGSKD
+1676 SGGTLQKFLGNKD
-1689 MESFSNDLSGF
+1689 MTSFSNDISGF
-1700 GTALVNYGNS
+1700 GTALVNYGES
-1710 VANLKVSAIK
+1710 VTDLKVDAIK
-1720 DSVPAAEGLADFMKA
+1720 NSVPAAEALADFVKA
-1735 LPSSGGTWQKVF
+1735 LPSSGGAWQKVF

-1752 SNFGGQLETFGT
+1752 SDFSNQLEALGT

-1769 SDTLSGV
+1769 SNTLSEV
-1776 KFSYYDSAATAL
+1776 EFSYYDSAATAL
-1788 NTITEAVTNFDVG
+1788 NSITEAVANFNVS
-1801 SLNYIVTS
+1801 SLNSIVTS
-1809 IGGLGARAS
+1809 IGGLGTQAS
-1818 TAFTTNVEQSTIKN
+1818 TTFTTNVENSTIKN

-1839 KAVSSVRSCMSKFYS
+1839 KAVSSARSGMSKFYD
-1854 AGSYLVTGFVNGIR
+1854 AGRYLVAGFANGIR
-1868 DNIYRA
+1868 DNIYLA
-1874 QLAAIK
+1874 QRAAI
-1880 MANDTE
+1880 ALADNTE
-1886 LAARSELDINSPS
+1886 SAARSRLRINSPS

-1917 ERFSYLGIR
+1917 ERFSYLGAM
-1926 AVEGMS
+1926 AVESMS
-1932 DNAIDATSKVLSS
+1932 NDAIGSASKVLSNV
-1945 ITAVLTDD
+1945 TAALTDD
-1953 VNSQPTI
+1953 VNTQPTI

-1966 SNVESSSDAISN
+1966 SNVENSSDAISN
-1978 MLAID
+1978 MLAMD
-1983 PTVSAFSNVRSISA
+1983 PTVSAFSNVHSISA

-2004 GANDDIVSAINDLG
+2004 GANDDVVSAIKDLG

-2038 GSEVSEAIQTLIR
+2038 GSEVSDAIQTLIR

>member
-47 ENVNSAAKNAS
+47 ENVNSAAKNTS

-97 KTVGFVTNGI
+97 KTVGFVANGI

-133 AVAAVMKNVSDA
+133 AVAAVMQNVSDA

-198 FTQVAGQGRMMGDQL
+198 FTQVAGQGRIMGDQL

-221 NAAATLANY
+221 NAAATLASY
-230 LTKVGDGT
+230 LTKIGDGT

-249 SKGQISF
+249 SKGKISF
-256 NTFAAA
+256 DTFAAA

-346 LEKLNIKNPFAK
+346 LEKLDIKNPFAK

-364 AKTTKDF
+364 AKTTKAF

-617 NSNNIFVRTF
+617 NSNNVFVRTF
-627 GAIATNAQKAALAI
+627 SAIATNAQKAAFAI

-652 VVQKTVTSV
+652 VVHKTVTSV

-676 SDGKKRIADFIDNWK
+676 SDGKKRISDFIDNWK

-725 KGITNKIKGLKTSMK
+725 KGVTNKIKGLKTSMK

-798 PLAGVTSV
+798 PIAGVTSV
-806 VKGLAGIER
+806 VKGFAGIEK
-815 SISKY
+815 SVAKY
-820 IDAKTFIDRSKAI
+820 IDAKKLIEKAKAFNI
-833 NVLATAIVKLAIAV
+833 LSSAIVKLALAV

-872 LIGLMGTLAL
+872 LIGLMGMLAL

-890 NFSGIAKI
+890 NFSGVAKI

-905 GGAITLLALSLKTLD
+905 GGAIVLLALALKTMD
-920 GLSDDIETT
+920 GLSSDDKTY
-929 CKKAVVLFGLMLV
+929 KNAVVLIALIGV
-942 LGLVAMALGKYV
+942 LGVVAVALGERV
-954 PEFSKGSIA
+954 PQLSKGSMAI
-963 LIAFSASIYIL
+963 IAFAAGVYIL
-974 AKALKVISKI
+974 AKALKSISKI
-984 DMRGLGRSFA
+984 DKDSLNRSFA
-994 TIAGLIVV
+994 TLVGLI
-1002 LGIAAR
+1002 LALSIAAQ
-1008 GLKGISFSG
+1008 GLKGLSFSG
-1017 GVALIA
+1017 GVGLIA
-1023 MVIALKILMSAL
+1023 MVIALKVLMSAL

-1043 TRIAENLLTIIG
+1043 NKIAENLLTIIG
-1055 ILWILAALMAITNL
+1055 ILGILAALMAITNL
-1069 AGVNAAKGGIGM
+1069 AGTNAAKGGIGM
-1081 LALAGAMYTMVKVIK
+1081 LALATAMYAMVKAIK
-1096 AMAEISQDDLKRIKP
+1096 AMAEISQDDLKRMTP

-1119 FGVLIVVSNLAGQF
+1119 FGVLIAVSNLAGQF

-1187 HLAKNCK
+1187 HLAKDCK

-1201 VTIAMMTV
+1201 VAIAMMTV

-1247 DEDLA
+1247 GEGLA

-1271 IVGMAKLSPDQAL
+1271 IVGMAKLSPDHAL

-1310 ADEAMKAAYK
+1310 ANEAMTAAYK

-1327 LGATLIVM
+1327 LGVILIVM

-1359 SMVILFTFGGD
+1359 SIAILSNFGGD
-1370 VGKKAIIS
+1370 ISKKAII
-1378 AYLMSGVLAILGL
+1378 AAGGMSVVLALLGL

-1400 VSNAMEN
+1400 VSNAIEN
-1407 AKALSLLIVSLSEAC
+1407 AAALSILIVSLSYAC
-1422 VLLGVVGIF
+1422 KLLGPLGALG
-1431 GKEAIAGVGVLAALI
+1431 GKAFIGVGVLAALI
-1446 VAIGGIMYGIGVLA
+1446 VAIGGIMYGIGALA
-1460 QHQSSMDEFLDH
+1460 QYQPSMDEFLDH

-1499 ASALPSIGTS
+1499 ASALPSIATS

-1519 FITAGKTIG
+1519 FVTAGKTIG
-1528 SDTSLLDGIVAITKA
+1528 SDTSLLDGIIAITKA

-1585 ATAGVNSEQVTASA
+1585 ATIGVNSEQVKASA
-1599 EAAASLAEVFKS
+1599 EAAASLADALSS

-1616 GWFQTVFGEQDL
+1616 GWFKSAFGEQDL
-1628 SGFSA
+1628 SGLSTNLA
-1633 KLEDFG
+1633 KFG
-1639 NALTS
+1639 TALS
-1644 YGNSVADLKVDAINN
+1644 CYGNSVANLNTTAIED
-1659 SVPAANS
+1659 SVPSVNS
-1666 LVGILKTLPN
+1666 LVDILKSLPN
-1676 SGGTLQTFLGSKD
+1676 SGGTLQKFLGNKD
-1689 MESFSNDLSGF
+1689 MGSFSTELSGF
-1700 GTALVNYGNS
+1700 GDALVKYGNS
-1710 VANLKVSAIK
+1710 VANLKAKAIE
-1720 DSVPAAEGLADFMKA
+1720 DSVPAAEGLADFMNA
-1735 LPSSGGTWQKVF
+1735 LPSSDGTWQKVF
-1747 GNKNA
+1747 GKKNA
-1752 SNFGGQLETFGT
+1752 SNFGGQLEAFGT

-1776 KFSYYDSAATAL
+1776 EFSYYDSAAAAL

-1801 SLNYIVTS
+1801 SLNSIVTS
-1809 IGGLGARAS
+1809 IGSLGTQAS
-1818 TAFTTNVEQSTIKN
+1818 TAFTTNVEQSAIKN

-1839 KAVSSVRSCMSKFYS
+1839 KAESSVRSYMSKFYS
-1854 AGSYLVTGFVNGIR
+1854 AGGYLVTGFANGIR
-1868 DNIYRA
+1868 DNIYLA

-1886 LAARSELDINSPS
+1886 TAARSKLHIYSPS
-1899 KVFRKI
+1899 RVFRKI
-1905 GAGVPEGFAQGI
+1905 GSWVPEGFAQGI
-1917 ERFSYLGIR
+1917 ERFSYLGVR

-1932 DNAIDATSKVLSS
+1932 NDAIDSASKVLSNINS
-1945 ITAVLTDD
+1945 VLTDD
-1953 VNSQPTI
+1953 VNTQPMI

-2004 GANDDIVSAINDLG
+2004 GANDDVVSAIKDLG

>member
-47 ENVNSAAKNAS
+47 ENVNSVAKNTS

-97 KTVGFVTNGI
+97 KTVSFVTGGI

-133 AVAAVMKNVSDA
+133 AVAAVMQNVSDA

-164 ASGMKAGDEMF
+164 ASGMKAGDQMF

-198 FTQVAGQGRMMGDQL
+198 FTQVAGQGRIMGDQL

-221 NAAATLANY
+221 NAAATLASY
-230 LTKVGDGT
+230 LTKIGDGT

-249 SKGQISF
+249 SKGKISF
-256 NTFAAA
+256 DTFAAA

-322 EITKPIAEWTT
+322 EITKPIAEWAT

-346 LEKLNIKNPFAK
+346 LEKLDIKNPFAK

-364 AKTTKDF
+364 AKTTKAF

-469 LKNLAQQAKETGK
+469 LKNLAQQAKDTGK

-497 GLFLDAIQ
+497 DLFLDAIQ

-524 VFSPKNLSDGV
+524 VFSPKSLSDGV

-555 ADKLQRTFSG
+555 ADKLRRTFSG

-582 VVLRVVSKLLSSLHI
+582 VALRVVSKLLSSLHI
-597 SLLDVTAA
+597 GLLDVTAA

-627 GAIATNAQKAALAI
+627 SAIATNAQKAALAI
-641 RDWVKAFTELP
+641 RDWIKAFIELP

-667 AFNATKEVF
+667 AFNATKEAF
-676 SDGKKRIADFIDNWK
+676 SDGRKRIADFIDNWK

-725 KGITNKIKGLKTSMK
+725 KGITNKVKGLKTSMK
-740 TELKSATN
+740 TELRSATS

-756 LFKLAEEARSKIH
+756 LFNLAEEVRSKVRI
-769 MGDIFGYGMAALMV
+769 GDIFGYGMAALMV

-806 VKGLAGIER
+806 VKGLARIEK

-863 GELSMPLLT
+863 GELSTPLLT
-872 LIGLMGTLAL
+872 LIGLMGMLAL

-905 GGAITLLALSLKTLD
+905 GGAIALLALALKTMD
-920 GLSDDIETT
+920 GLSSDDKTY
-929 CKKAVVLFGLMLV
+929 KNAVVLIALIGI
-942 LGLVAMALGKYV
+942 LGAVAVALGERV
-954 PEFSKGSIA
+954 PQLSKGSIA
-963 LIAFSASIYIL
+963 IIAFAAAVYIL
-974 AKALKVISKI
+974 AKALKSISKI
-984 DMRGLGRSFA
+984 DKDSLDQSFA
-994 TIAGLIVV
+994 TLVGLI
-1002 LGIAAR
+1002 LALSIAAQ
-1008 GLKGISFSG
+1008 GLKGLSFSG
-1017 GVALIA
+1017 GVGLIA
-1023 MVIALKILMSAL
+1023 MVIALKLLMSTL

-1043 TRIAENLLTIIG
+1043 NKIAENLLTIIG
-1055 ILWILAALMAITNL
+1055 ILGILAALMAITNL
-1069 AGVNAAKGGIGM
+1069 AGTNAATGGIGM
-1081 LALAGAMYTMVKVIK
+1081 LALAAAMYTMVKAVK
-1096 AMAEISQDDLKRIKP
+1096 AMAEISQDDLKRITP

-1119 FGVLIVVSNLAGQF
+1119 FGVLIAVSNLAGQF

-1141 MMAAGSLLIL
+1141 LMAAGSLLIL

-1187 HLAKNCK
+1187 HLAKDCK

-1229 ASIIATFALLVA
+1229 ASVIATFALLVV

-1247 DEDLA
+1247 GDDLA

-1266 ILATI
+1266 LLAAI

-1284 PCAQALATLLTALA
+1284 PCAQALAVLLTALA
-1298 TSLFILSIAGKD
+1298 ASLFILSIAGKN
-1310 ADEAMKAAYK
+1310 ADEAMAAAYK
-1320 MTGVVAI
+1320 MTGVVLI
-1327 LGATLIVM
+1327 LGAILTAM
-1335 SALNVSNAVENA
+1335 SALNASNAVENA
-1347 TALSLLLLALSA
+1347 KGLSLLLLALST
-1359 SMVILFTFGGD
+1359 SMVILSTFGGD
-1370 VGKKAIIS
+1370 VSGKAIIA
-1378 AYLMSGVLAILGL
+1378 AYAMSGVLAILGL

-1400 VSNAMEN
+1400 VSNAIEN
-1407 AKALSLLIVSLSEAC
+1407 AAALSILVVSLSAAC
-1422 VLLGVVGIF
+1422 VLLAFAGSLGAA
-1431 GKEAIAGVGVLAALI
+1431 AIIGVGSLAALI
-1446 VAIGGIMYGIGVLA
+1446 VAIGGIMYGIGALA
-1460 QHQSSMDEFLDH
+1460 QYQPSMDEFLDH
-1472 GIVTLGKIGEGL
+1472 GIITLGKIGEGL

-1509 LSMFMVNLMP
+1509 LSMFMVNLIP
-1519 FITAGKTIG
+1519 FVTAGKMIG

-1551 FLSGITSLIGL
+1551 FLSGLASLIGL

-1572 FTAIGEAMVAFSN
+1572 FKAIGEAMTAFSN
-1585 ATAGVNSEQVTASA
+1585 ATTDVNSEQIKASA
-1599 EAAASLAEVFKS
+1599 EAAASLTEVLKS

-1616 GWFQTVFGEQDL
+1616 GWWQTVFGGQDL
-1628 SGFSA
+1628 GQFSTQLEGF
-1633 KLEDFG
+1633 G
-1639 NALTS
+1639 TALFN

-1666 LVGILKTLPN
+1666 LVEVLKSLPN
-1676 SGGTLQTFLGSKD
+1676 SGGTLQKFLGNKD
-1689 MESFSNDLSGF
+1689 MTSFSNDLSGF
-1700 GTALVNYGNS
+1700 GTALFNYGES
-1710 VANLKVSAIK
+1710 VTDLKVDAIK
-1720 DSVPAAEGLADFMKA
+1720 NSVPAAEALADFVKA
-1735 LPSSGGTWQKVF
+1735 LPSSGGAWQKVF

-1752 SNFGGQLETFGT
+1752 SDFSNQLKALGT

-1769 SDTLSGV
+1769 SNTLSEV
-1776 KFSYYDSAATAL
+1776 DFSYYDSAATAL
-1788 NTITEAVTNFDVG
+1788 NSIANAAASFDV
-1801 SLNYIVTS
+1801 SHLNSIVTS
-1809 IGGLGARAS
+1809 VGALGTRAS
-1818 TAFTTNVEQSTIKN
+1818 TTFTINVENSTIKN

-1839 KAVSSVRSCMSKFYS
+1839 KAVSSARGSMSKFYS
-1854 AGSYLVTGFVNGIR
+1854 AGRYLVAGFANGIR
-1868 DNIYRA
+1868 DNIYLA
-1874 QLAAIK
+1874 QRAAI
-1880 MANDTE
+1880 ALADNTE
-1886 LAARSELDINSPS
+1886 SAARSRLRINSPS

-1917 ERFSYLGIR
+1917 ERFSYLGTM
-1926 AVEGMS
+1926 AVNDMS
-1932 DNAIDATSKVLSS
+1932 NDVIDSASKILSNVN
-1945 ITAVLTDD
+1945 AVLTDD
-1953 VNSQPTI
+1953 VNTQPMI

-1966 SNVESSSDAISN
+1966 SNVENSSDAISN
-1978 MLAID
+1978 MLAMD
-1983 PTVSAFSNVRSISA
+1983 PTVSAFSNVHSISA

-2004 GANDDIVSAINDLG
+2004 GANDDVVSAIKDLG

>member
-47 ENVNSAAKNAS
+47 ENVNSAAKNTS

-133 AVAAVMKNVSDA
+133 AVAAVMQNVSDA

-198 FTQVAGQGRMMGDQL
+198 FTQVAGQGRLMGDQL
-213 LQLSGRGM
+213 LQLSVRGM

-238 KYTEAQIRDMV
+238 EYTEAQIRDLV
-249 SKGQISF
+249 SEGLISF
-256 NTFAAA
+256 DIFAAA

-346 LEKLNIKNPFAK
+346 LEKLDIKNPFAK

-364 AKTTKDF
+364 AKTTKAF

-482 PISELINNLQTPTKK
+482 PISDLINNLHTPTKK

-524 VFSPKNLSDGV
+524 VFSPKNLSDTV

-555 ADKLQRTFSG
+555 ADKLRRTFSG
-565 LFSALS
+565 LFSVLS
-571 VVKNFVGGTVA
+571 VIKNFVGGTVA
-582 VVLRVVSKLLSSLHI
+582 IVLRVVLKLLSLLHI
-597 SLLDVTAA
+597 GILDVTAA

-627 GAIATNAQKAALAI
+627 GAIAANAQKAALAI

-661 KTAIVN
+661 KTAVVN

-806 VKGLAGIER
+806 VKGLAGIEK
-815 SISKY
+815 SIAKY
-820 IDAKTFIDRSKAI
+820 IDAKTFIDKAKAI
-833 NVLATAIVKLAIAV
+833 NVLSSAVVKLAIAV

-863 GELSMPLLT
+863 GELSTPLLT
-872 LIGLMGTLAL
+872 LIGLMGMLAL

-890 NFSGIAKI
+890 NFSSIAKI
-898 SGIMFSI
+898 SSIMFSI
-905 GGAITLLALSLKTLD
+905 GGAIVLLALALKTMD
-920 GLSDDIETT
+920 GLSSDGTT
-929 CKKAVVLFGLMLV
+929 YKNAVVLIALIGV
-942 LGLVAMALGKYV
+942 LGVVAVALGERV
-954 PEFSKGSIA
+954 PQLSKGSIA
-963 LIAFSASIYIL
+963 IIAFAAGVYIL
-974 AKALKVISKI
+974 AKALKSIGKI
-984 DMRGLGRSFA
+984 DKDSLNRSFA
-994 TIAGLIVV
+994 TLVGLI
-1002 LGIAAR
+1002 LALSIAAQ
-1008 GLKGISFSG
+1008 GLKGLSFSG
-1017 GVALIA
+1017 GVGLIA
-1023 MVIALKILMSAL
+1023 MVIALKVLMSAL

-1043 TRIAENLLTIIG
+1043 NKIAENLLTIIG
-1055 ILWILAALMAITNL
+1055 ILGILAALMAITNL
-1069 AGVNAAKGGIGM
+1069 AGTNAAKGGIGM
-1081 LALAGAMYTMVKVIK
+1081 LALAVAMYTMVKAIK
-1096 AMAEISQDDLKRIKP
+1096 AMAEISNDDLKRMTP
-1111 ILISLLGI
+1111 VLISLLGI
-1119 FGVLIVVSNLAGQF
+1119 FGVLIAVSNLAGQF

-1164 GLWRAVGVIA
+1164 GLWRAVGIIA

-1229 ASIIATFALLVA
+1229 ASIIATFTLLVA

-1247 DEDLA
+1247 GEDLA

-1271 IVGMAKLSPDQAL
+1271 IVGMAKLSPDKAV
-1284 PCAQALATLLTALA
+1284 PCAKALATLLTALA
-1298 TSLFILSIAGKD
+1298 ASLFILSIAGKD
-1310 ADEAMKAAYK
+1310 ADEAVGAAYK
-1320 MTGVVAI
+1320 MTGVMLI
-1327 LGATLIVM
+1327 LGAILTGM

-1347 TALSLLLLALSA
+1347 KGLSLLLLALST
-1359 SMVILFTFGGD
+1359 SMVILSTFGGNAS
-1370 VGKKAIIS
+1370 GKAIIA
-1378 AYLMSGVLAILGL
+1378 AYAMSGVIAILGL

-1400 VSNAMEN
+1400 ISNAIKN
-1407 AKALSLLIVSLSEAC
+1407 SAALSILVVSLSAAC
-1422 VLLGVVGIF
+1422 VLLSFVGSL
-1431 GKEAIAGVGVLAALI
+1431 GAAAIIGVGSLAALI
-1446 VAIGGIMYGIGVLA
+1446 VAIGGIMYGIGALA
-1460 QHQSSMDEFLDH
+1460 QYQPSMDEFLDQ

-1484 GNFIGSFVKMFAETA
+1484 GNLIGSFVKMFAETA
-1499 ASALPSIGTS
+1499 ASALPSIATS
-1509 LSMFMVNLMP
+1509 LSMFMINLIP
-1519 FITAGKTIG
+1519 FVTAGKMIG

-1551 FLSGITSLIGL
+1551 FLSGIASLIGL

-1585 ATAGVNSEQVTASA
+1585 ATTGVNSEQVTASA
-1599 EAAASLAEVFKS
+1599 EAAASLAEALSS

-1666 LVGILKTLPN
+1666 LVDILKSLPN
-1676 SGGTLQTFLGSKD
+1676 SGGTLQKFLGNKD
-1689 MESFSNDLSGF
+1689 MTSFSNDLSGF

-1735 LPSSGGTWQKVF
+1735 LPSSGGAWQKVF

-1752 SNFGGQLETFGT
+1752 SDFSNQLVALGT
-1764 SMKNL
+1764 GMRNL
-1769 SDTLSGV
+1769 SNTLSEV
-1776 KFSYYDSAATAL
+1776 EFSYYDSAAAAL
-1788 NTITEAVTNFDVG
+1788 NSITEAVANFNVG
-1801 SLNYIVTS
+1801 SLNSIVTS
-1809 IGGLGARAS
+1809 IGSIGTKAS

-1832 AFDAPLN
+1832 AFDSPLN
-1839 KAVSSVRSCMSKFYS
+1839 KAVSSVRSCMSKFYN

-1874 QLAAIK
+1874 QQAATD
-1880 MANDTE
+1880 MADDTE
-1886 LAARSELDINSPS
+1886 TAARSELHINSPS

-1917 ERFSYLGIR
+1917 ERFSYLGTR
-1926 AVEGMS
+1926 AVESMS
-1932 DNAIDATSKVLSS
+1932 NDAIDSASKVLSN
-1945 ITAVLTDD
+1945 INAVLTDD
-1953 VNSQPTI
+1953 VNTQPMI
-1960 RPIVDL
+1960 RPVVDL

-1983 PTVSAFSNVRSISA
+1983 PTVSAFSNARSISA

-2004 GANDDIVSAINDLG
+2004 GANDDVVSAIKDLG
-2018 KTIGKA
+2018 KTMGKA

>member
-47 ENVNSAAKNAS
+47 ENVNSAAKNTS
-58 GIESLAASLEKVEH
+58 GIESLAASLEKVER

-133 AVAAVMKNVSDA
+133 AVAAVMQNVSDA

-198 FTQVAGQGRMMGDQL
+198 FTQVAGQGRIMGDQL
-213 LQLSGRGM
+213 LQLSVRGM

-256 NTFAAA
+256 DTFAAA

-364 AKTTKDF
+364 AKTTKAF

-627 GAIATNAQKAALAI
+627 NAIATNAQKAALAI

-652 VVQKTVTSV
+652 VVQKTVMPV
-661 KTAIVN
+661 KTAIAN

-725 KGITNKIKGLKTSMK
+725 KGITNKVKGLKTSMK

-798 PLAGVTSV
+798 PIAGVTSV
-806 VKGLAGIER
+806 VKGFAGIEK
-815 SISKY
+815 SIAKY
-820 IDAKTFIDRSKAI
+820 IDAKKLIDKAKAFNI
-833 NVLATAIVKLAIAV
+833 LSSAIVKLAFAV

-890 NFSGIAKI
+890 NFSGVAKI

-905 GGAITLLALSLKTLD
+905 GGAITLLALALKTMD
-920 GLSDDIETT
+920 GLSSDDKTY
-929 CKKAVVLFGLMLV
+929 KNAVVLIALIGV
-942 LGLVAMALGKYV
+942 LGVVAVALGERV
-954 PEFSKGSIA
+954 PQLSKGSIA
-963 LIAFSASIYIL
+963 IIAFAAGVYIL
-974 AKALKVISKI
+974 AKALKSIGKI
-984 DMRGLGRSFA
+984 DKDSLNRSFA
-994 TIAGLIVV
+994 TIVGLI
-1002 LGIAAR
+1002 LALSIAAQ
-1008 GLKGISFSG
+1008 GLKGLSFSG
-1017 GVALIA
+1017 GVGLIA
-1023 MVIALKILMSAL
+1023 MIIALKVLMSAL

-1043 TRIAENLLTIIG
+1043 NRIAENLLTIIG
-1055 ILWILAALMAITNL
+1055 ILGILAALMAITNL
-1069 AGVNAAKGGIGM
+1069 AGTNAATGGIGM
-1081 LALAGAMYTMVKVIK
+1081 LALATAMYTMVKAVK
-1096 AMAEISQDDLKRIKP
+1096 AMAEISPDDLKRITP

-1119 FGVLIVVSNLAGQF
+1119 FGVLIAVSNLAGQF

-1174 VLEAMFAGLIAVT
+1174 VLEAMFAGLIAAT
-1187 HLAKNCK
+1187 HLAKDCK

-1229 ASIIATFALLVA
+1229 ASIIATFALLVV

-1247 DEDLA
+1247 GEDLA
-1252 KKFGGLMSLVLVTG
+1252 KKFGGLISLVIVTG

-1271 IVGMAKLSPDQAL
+1271 IVGMAKLSPDHAL
-1284 PCAQALATLLTALA
+1284 PCAQALSTLLTALA

-1310 ADEAMKAAYK
+1310 ANEAVGAAYK
-1320 MTGVVAI
+1320 MTGVLAI
-1327 LGATLIVM
+1327 LGLVFAEM

-1347 TALSLLLLALSA
+1347 KGLSLLLLALST
-1359 SMVILFTFGGD
+1359 SMVILSTFGGD
-1370 VGKKAIIS
+1370 VSGKAIIA
-1378 AYLMSGVLAILGL
+1378 AYAMSGVLAILGL

-1400 VSNAMEN
+1400 VSNAIKN
-1407 AKALSLLIVSLSEAC
+1407 SAALSILVVSLSAAC
-1422 VLLGVVGIF
+1422 VLLSFVGSL
-1431 GKEAIAGVGVLAALI
+1431 GAAAIIGVGSLAALI
-1446 VAIGGIMYGIGVLA
+1446 VAIGGIMYGIGALA
-1460 QHQSSMDEFLDH
+1460 KYQPSMDEFLDH

-1519 FITAGKTIG
+1519 FVTAGKMIG

-1551 FLSGITSLIGL
+1551 FLSGIASIIGL

-1572 FTAIGEAMVAFSN
+1572 FTAIGEAMMAFSN
-1585 ATAGVNSEQVTASA
+1585 ATIGVNSEQIKASA

-1616 GWFQTVFGEQDL
+1616 GWFQTIFGEQDL

-1644 YGNSVADLKVDAINN
+1644 YGNSVANLNTSAITN
-1659 SVPAANS
+1659 SIPAANG
-1666 LVGILKTLPN
+1666 LVEVLKSLPN
-1676 SGGTLQTFLGSKD
+1676 SGGSLQKFLGSKD
-1689 MESFSNDLSGF
+1689 MGSFSNDLSGF
-1700 GTALVNYGNS
+1700 GDALVKYGNS
-1710 VANLKVSAIK
+1710 VANLNAKAIK
-1720 DSVPAAEGLADFMKA
+1720 DSVPAAEGLAEFMNA
-1735 LPSSGGTWQKVF
+1735 LPSSDGTWQKVF
-1747 GNKNA
+1747 GKKNA
-1752 SNFGGQLETFGT
+1752 SNFGGQLEAFGT

-1776 KFSYYDSAATAL
+1776 EFSYYDSAATAL
-1788 NTITEAVTNFDVG
+1788 NSITEAVANFDVG
-1801 SLNYIVTS
+1801 SLNSIVTS
-1809 IGGLGARAS
+1809 IGSLGTQAS

-1832 AFDAPLN
+1832 AFDVPLN
-1839 KAVSSVRSCMSKFYS
+1839 KAVSSVRSCMSKFYN
-1854 AGSYLVTGFVNGIR
+1854 AGSYLVTGFANGIR
-1868 DNIYRA
+1868 DHIYLA
-1874 QLAAIK
+1874 KLAAIK
-1880 MANDTE
+1880 MADDTE
-1886 LAARSELDINSPS
+1886 LAARSELHINSPS

-1917 ERFSYLGIR
+1917 ERFSYLGVR
-1926 AVEGMS
+1926 AVEDMS
-1932 DNAIDATSKVLSS
+1932 NDAIDSASKVLSN
-1945 ITAVLTDD
+1945 INAVLTDD
-1953 VNSQPTI
+1953 VNTQPTI
-1960 RPIVDL
+1960 SPIVDL
-1966 SNVESSSDAISN
+1966 SNVERSSDAINS
-1978 MLAID
+1978 MLAMD
-1983 PTVSAFSNVRSISA
+1983 PTVSAFSNVHSISA

-2004 GANDDIVSAINDLG
+2004 GANDDVVSAIKDLG